1 MGNLGK
7 NRKKFLALAIALSL
21 QMQAVIP
28 CYAAVTAEAGGANV
42 NGNIINIVKPDSNG
56 LSHNKFTDFNVAG
69 NGIVFNNHT
78 GSAQYN
84 SQLAGALNANANLQG
99 NAAKLILTEVTGT
112 GKTNLN
118 GMLEI
123 AGTKADLVIANP
135 NGIVGKGFGFINVGR
150 ATLTTGVPDWG
161 ADGKLNGFSVAKGTI
176 DIQNAGLTEDQR
188 TDYRPDKLDIMASA
202 IKINDELWANE
213 AINVVAGSNEVKYN
227 ADGSL
232 EVQKTTA
239 TAEKPQVALDVAAL
253 GGMYAGRIMLVGTE
267 KGLGMNIGGNL
278 KAQENLSITNDGRI
292 VFTKNAGS
300 NNSADGLPNKDY
312 TYLTSDG
319 TVMVSSTE
327 DIENSG
333 VITAQKD
340 MTLTVGGKLTNSGT
354 LEAGAAYTA
363 EEEEENPKFLQ
374 DAAALRITA
383 DEIANSGNINAS
395 SILHVASAK
404 AINNDGYMHSSGEAS
419 ISAGGILSGS
429 GSIGA
434 KSSVNVT
441 ADKLTLNKNNIYTI
455 GADGKI
461 NNTTGVSI
469 TEINPD
475 KPVIP
480 ATPNPEALREAED
493 FKAPALPDIAQAS
506 GVAATVKKDKISDDD
521 LDLVADAN
529 ANGKY
534 KPIIDKAANGVD
546 LVQIAEVNGNGVSR
560 NLYSDFNIK
569 STGLILNNATTYTKT
584 ELGGYIDR
592 NMFLAGKGARV
603 ILNEVTSS
611 NASTLSGYLEV
622 AGNKASVVIANVN
635 GISVN
640 GLGFINT
647 DNVVLSTGAVTN
659 WADGSFKFSDNKGDM
674 IIAGDGL
681 NARNPKQL
689 EIFTSNLQVDQSEVY
704 TNELHISADG
714 LLQNTG
720 KIAATENMHI
730 NAGAL
735 KNSSLGYIEA
745 QKNLTATVS
754 GDVEQDKATLK
765 AGEALKVSAAK
776 LSNTN
781 NSLISAGNDADINIA
796 ASISNNKSIILA
808 GNDLDVRAA
817 DFINQDTALVNYG
830 QNGTLAVANRF
841 ANDGATIST
850 DSNNALTKI
859 TTTDFSNTNKG
870 AFVSKGSL
878 QLEASNT
885 LNNNYANIYVS
896 GDGEIKAGML
906 LNSNLANLHTGGDAK
921 ITADTMRSSKA
932 SVDVQGNLEADL
944 GSFTN
949 QDSAYFG
956 VGKNAAINTS
966 NDFTNK
972 DLGNIFV
979 TKDLTINSIGDF
991 LNEDGLIAVGASGT
1005 ISATN
1010 ITNQNKAGVKQGSL
1024 INAAGDLSLTA
1035 EDTVLNRSSDI
1046 ESEGNISIKA
1056 KNLVN
1061 KKEIFETSFKE
1072 SHEDISYKIPH
1083 LNAPNYY
1090 DAVRKFDRQIL
1101 TAQIDKETADANII
1115 ASGNIKIDLDKDL
1128 TNHYSKIKAGKNL
1141 TVNAGGTVENV
1152 GYQGTIHY
1160 YDRGNDY
1167 HYWKYKKH
1175 RRMHIRCRWVYGT
1188 TVIPYYDHTMRD
1200 EEGTDSERLSLLS
1213 GVSGVKIYATDIV
1226 NRTHQA
1232 KGKVGDLPESD
1243 AYFKTDADKHLTD
1256 ETLYK
1261 EKQDVSTSV
1270 EGKADDKAAAGKD
1283 NNTGDKMTDI
1293 SSLHINSKIFKLTD
1307 DATAKYLIETN
1318 KKFADYHEF
1327 LSSDYLLERV
1337 KADPEKVGK
1346 RLGDGYFEQQF
1357 VLQQIGTLT
1366 GKKYLGDY
1374 GSDMEQFAA
1383 LMNAGAVIAEEMNL
1397 KVGVAL
1403 TAEQMASLTTDI
1415 VWLVEEVVN
1424 GQKVLVPE
1432 VFLAQV
1438 RSEDLRPDG
1447 ALIVGGEVELYS
1459 KQDIKNMG
1467 NIKSDGTVALRA
1479 ENVSNKGDIASENL
1493 AVKAEKN
1500 ITNSGTMRAKA
1511 DALLQA
1517 ENITNEATVSKKQYK
1532 ELNQKKLEATGS
1544 ISAGQNLTLEA
1555 GKNITN
1561 KGANLTAGKDLTLN
1575 ANDVDIVTVAN
1586 EKHVAVAYGSSSAE
1600 IHDVQHQQSALSGEN
1615 IRLNTKKDISIAGG
1629 VLSAKNDVALNAKG
1643 DVNINAVKDLYSE
1656 ESEVGNRG
1664 GSYYNHN
1671 KQVDEAVKGT
1681 TIAAKNDI
1689 SIASG
1694 KDINIKGSNVASEA
1708 GKADLAAENN
1718 INIANATEYHECLH
1732 EEHNKVS
1739 GLLSSKTTDIYDYSR
1754 QNTVVGSNVSAG
1766 EIAISSKKDTN
1777 LTGSNVV
1784 ADNDVSVKTGGNLN
1798 IGSAEQTSESEYIKS
1813 VKKSGILS
1821 GGGLGFTIGKE
1832 KQKDQYAN
1840 QNTEQVGSTVG
1851 SVKGNVNLDADKA
1864 ANVKGST
1871 VVAGKDINITGEN
1884 VKIENSDSIYNAQE
1898 KHEFKRTGL
1907 SVSVGGEAV
1916 NKVNEVVNHVERANQ
1931 VNDKRLAA
1939 LHGYKAIE
1947 SVEKNIG
1954 MLKDAVKNPSQGL
1967 SLNVSVGSSQSR
1979 IESKSTTVVANGS
1992 NVKAAG
1998 DVKITSTEKD
2008 INITGS
2014 NVEGKDVT
2022 LNAKENLNITASKNT
2037 NKTEQNSKSSSAS
2050 VGVGFDIATGQVSS
2064 VTISG
2069 SKSKGEVDANS
2080 TSYNEST
2087 VKADKKLDFTS
2098 AKDTNIKGGN
2108 LSGEKIAGN
2117 VGGDLNIESKQD
2129 KNSYKEKN
2137 SSAGFGV
2144 GIDLSGKNKN
2154 DGIATTDKKDKASN
2168 ADKTGIFGSATKSNV
2183 DSNYESVTNQS
2194 GIYAGK
2200 EGFDIR
2206 VEANT
2211 DLKGGIISSEAE
2223 KDKNKIS
2230 TGTLTYEDI
2239 KNKAEYEAGSIG
2251 INVDTSKNAKNKDAG
2266 VTPNIGVGAKDDAES
2281 VTKATV
2287 SEGEIEIRDKG
2298 HQKQDLKDLNRDTQ
2312 NSLNKLGEIFDKTKV
2327 EERQE
2332 LAGLFGEIAYK
2343 AVGDL
2348 AIKNGW
2354 QEGSAEKNALHALV
2368 GGIMS
2373 ELTNSGFL
2381 AGASGAMINEIIQDK
2396 LRDMFKDNPAM
2407 HQWASALIGGV
2418 VAQVAADNAQVGSAT
2433 ASSGTKNNYL
2443 THEQLEKYNSEIEA
2457 IEKDDSLT
2465 EEEKKDAKKI
2475 IDLKYDLI
2483 SALQDREWLS
2493 RFNSKINVIQ
2503 LKNGEYEIK
2512 GETFYVGYNKD
2523 GSPAFLST
2531 GTTYGI
2537 KDDNLNDLLQK
2548 IIPGDK
2554 IQFPDG
2560 SKFYIQPNGQLFEE
2574 DNVGFLMPF
2583 KMISFDTNAV
2593 VDKRNMFVYDAT
2605 ISSNLKNDAG
2615 ELITGVAS
2623 SIGGLLAGYELAKLA
2638 ITSGNDSGIL
2648 VGAIVVAMNANELVI
2663 SGTSGYKNL
2672 FNHNISTV
2680 NFIKDSVLAGSEN
2693 EKIYNSLNTATQMI
2707 GIIGDCQQ
2715 FYKLIE
2721 EGKLRN
2727 IDWDKIIYDKKERDE
2742 LTSILNSYNLG
2753 LDIKTVGDIL
2763 NK

>member
-1 MGNLGK
+1 MGNFGK

-21 QMQAVIP
+21 QMQAVMP

-150 ATLTTGVPDWG
+150 ATLTTGMPDWG

-188 TDYRPDKLDIMASA
+188 TDYRPDKLDIMARA

-227 ADGSL
+227 TDGSL

-278 KAQENLSITNDGRI
+278 KAQENLSITNDGKI

-300 NNSADGLPNKDY
+300 NNTADGLSNKDY
-312 TYLTSDG
+312 TSLTSDG
-319 TVMVSSTE
+319 NVMVSSTE

-374 DAAALRITA
+374 EAAKLRITA
-383 DEIANSGNINAS
+383 DKITNSGNINAS
-395 SILHVASAK
+395 KILDVTSTK
-404 AINNDGYMHSSGEAS
+404 AINNDGYMHSNGEAS

-429 GSIGA
+429 GSVGA

-441 ADKLTLNKNNIYTI
+441 ADKISLNKKNIYTI

-480 ATPNPEALREAED
+480 ETPDPEAPREAED

-569 STGLILNNATTYTKT
+569 STGLILNNATKYTQT

-647 DNVVLSTGAVTN
+647 DNVLLSTGAVTN

-674 IIAGDGL
+674 LIAGDGL

-689 EIFTSNLQVDQSEVY
+689 NVFTNNLQADKSELY
-704 TNELHISADG
+704 ANELHISADG

-720 KIAATENMHI
+720 KIAATENMQL
-730 NAGAL
+730 NAAGL
-735 KNSSLGYIEA
+735 KNSNSGYIEA

-765 AGEALKVSAAK
+765 AGNNLQLRANALK
-776 LSNTN
+776 NTN
-781 NSLISAGNDADINIA
+781 NSLLSAGNDADINIA

-808 GNDLDVRAA
+808 GNDLDVMAA

-830 QNGTLAVANRF
+830 QNGTLTVVNRF
-841 ANDGATIST
+841 ANDGATISA
-850 DSNNALTKI
+850 DGSSALTKI
-859 TTTDFSNTNKG
+859 TATDFSNTNKG

-932 SVDVQGNLEADL
+932 SIDVQGNLKADL
-944 GSFTN
+944 GSLTN

-956 VGKNAAINTS
+956 VGKNAVINTS
-966 NDFTNK
+966 NNFTNK

-979 TKDLTINSIGDF
+979 TKDLTINSIGNF
-991 LNEDGLIAVGASGT
+991 LNEDGFVAIGGSGT
-1005 ISATN
+1005 ISANN

-1024 INAAGDLSLTA
+1024 INAVGDLSLTA

-1101 TAQIDKETADANII
+1101 TAQIDKETTDANII

-1213 GVSGVKIYATDIV
+1213 GVGGVKIEAKEIV
-1226 NRTHQA
+1226 NKTHQA

-1243 AYFKTDADKHLTD
+1243 DYFKTDAENHLTD
-1256 ETLYK
+1256 EKLYK

-1283 NNTGDKMTDI
+1283 NQTGDKMMDI
-1293 SSLHINSKIFKLTD
+1293 SSLHISSKIFKLTD

-1383 LMNAGAVIAEEMNL
+1383 LMNAGAVIAEEINL

-1438 RSEDLRPDG
+1438 HSEDLRPDG

-1511 DALLQA
+1511 NALLQA

-1544 ISAGQNLTLEA
+1544 ISAGQNLTLDA
-1555 GKNITN
+1555 GNKITN
-1561 KGANLTAGKDLTLN
+1561 KGANLTAGKDLQLN

-1600 IHDVQHQQSALSGEN
+1600 IHDVQHQQSALSGES

-1629 VLSAKNDVALNAKG
+1629 ILSAKNDVELNAKG
-1643 DVNINAVKDLYSE
+1643 DVNLTAVKDLYSE

-1664 GSYYNHN
+1664 GSYYNNN

-1708 GKADLAAENN
+1708 GKADLVAENN
-1718 INIANATEYHECLH
+1718 INITNATEYHERLH

-1739 GLLSSKTTDIYDYSR
+1739 GLLSSKTTDIYDYSK
-1754 QNTVVGSNVSAG
+1754 QNTVVNSNVSAG
-1766 EIAISSKKDTN
+1766 ELAISSKKDTN
-1777 LTGSNVV
+1777 ITGSNVV
-1784 ADNDVSVKTGGNLN
+1784 ADNDVNVKTGGNLN
-1798 IGSAEQTSESEYIKS
+1798 IGSAEQTSESEYRKS
-1813 VKKSGILS
+1813 VKKSGVFA

-1840 QNTEQVGSTVG
+1840 QNVEQVGSTVG

-1884 VKIENSDSIYNAQE
+1884 ISIENSNSVYNAQE

-1907 SVSVGGEAV
+1907 SVSVGGGYV
-1916 NKVNEVVNHVERANQ
+1916 DVVNNAANSVKHATDVE
-1931 VNDKRLAA
+1931 DKRLGA
-1939 LHGYKAIE
+1939 LVAVKGYKDADKAI
-1947 SVEKNIG
+1947 
-1954 MLKDAVKNPSQGL
+1954 KDIKGKGGGKVTENL
-1967 SLNVSVGSSQSR
+1967 SINVSLGTMK
-1979 IESKSTTVVANGS
+1979 SKSESNSTTTVANAS
-1992 NVKAAG
+1992 EVKAGG
-1998 DVKITSTEKD
+1998 DVNVASTKKD

-2037 NKTEQNSKSSSAS
+2037 NKTEQSSKSSSAS
-2050 VGVGFDIATGQVSS
+2050 VGASLELGKGPSYS
-2064 VTISG
+2064 ISG
-2069 SKSKGEVDANS
+2069 SMSKGEVSANG
-2080 TSYNEST
+2080 TTYNEST
-2087 VKADKKLDFTS
+2087 VTANKDLSFAS
-2098 AKDTNIKGGN
+2098 GNDTNIKGGM
-2108 LSGEKIAGN
+2108 LSGEKVTGN

-2129 KNSYKEKN
+2129 SNSYKETNK
-2137 SSAGFGV
+2137 SVGV
-2144 GIDLSGKNKN
+2144 SIGLGSNK
-2154 DGIATTDKKDKASN
+2154 AVS
-2168 ADKTGIFGSATKSNV
+2168 GSASVGKI
-2183 DSNYESVTNQS
+2183 DSNYKSVTDQS
-2194 GIYAGK
+2194 GVYAG
-2200 EGFDIR
+2200 EDGFDIR
-2206 VEANT
+2206 VETNT
-2211 DLKGGIISSEAE
+2211 DLKGGIISSTADA
-2223 KDKNKIS
+2223 DKNKLS
-2230 TGTLTYEDI
+2230 TGTLTFEDI
-2239 KNKAEYEAGSIG
+2239 QNKADYKAGGAGIKVNKNNDADYNEKGITPDIG
-2251 INVDTSKNAKNKDAG
+2251 MPASG
-2266 VTPNIGVGAKDDAES
+2266 EAES
-2281 VTKATV
+2281 TTKATI
-2287 SEGEIEIRDKG
+2287 SKGTIEIRDKEN
-2298 HQKQDLKDLNRDTQ
+2298 HKQDINKLNRDTQ
-2312 NSLNKLGEIFDKTKV
+2312 NSLNKLGEIFDKTKI

-2332 LAGLFGEIAYK
+2332 LANLFGELAYNEIHYMDGSNEQK
-2343 AVGDL
+2343 AL
-2348 AIKNGW
+2348 Y
-2354 QEGSAEKNALHALV
+2354 HAVV

-2373 ELTNSGFL
+2373 KLTGGDFL
-2381 AGASGAMINEIIQDK
+2381 AGATAAGINKLVIEEVKKAANYDPDKMQWVSAALGA
-2396 LRDMFKDNPAM
+2396 
-2407 HQWASALIGGV
+2407 V
-2418 VAQVAADNAQVGSAT
+2418 VAEFVSGNPQAGGSVAA
-2433 ASSGTKNNYL
+2433 SGTKNNAVADIIFNPKRVLNGYGEGLKDRGVEEIEDISAIVSDPLGTLNEMYQFLQAVYEEPSLANEIKEQFIDVFNERLDKFENGTAEETGYELGRISVDIASLCVASGTSKIL
-2443 THEQLEKYNSEIEA
+2443 TKFPRVGKIVSSLEKYTAKSISTTKLTNDIVY
-2457 IEKDDSLT
+2457 IGDSLW
-2465 EEEKKDAKKI
+2465 EKGAFKRGQI
-2475 IDLKYDLI
+2475 IDK
-2483 SALQDREWLS
+2483 ALGNNL
-2493 RFNSKINVIQ
+2493 
-2503 LKNGEYEIK
+2503 
-2512 GETFYVGYNKD
+2512 GYN
-2523 GSPAFLST
+2523 
-2531 GTTYGI
+2531 
-2537 KDDNLNDLLQK
+2537 
-2548 IIPGDK
+2548 
-2554 IQFPDG
+2554 FP
-2560 SKFYIQPNGQLFEE
+2560 
-2574 DNVGFLMPF
+2574 
-2583 KMISFDTNAV
+2583 V
-2593 VDKRNMFVYDAT
+2593 VDKLNDRTITSIKSMDLTANTYQTGRGIYNALVKNIDDLEAFEKRSWRHTTINIDDYDYKQLEVAIPKIT
-2605 ISSNLKNDAG
+2605 ISKDQKNGLEQAVKYAKSKNINVK
-2615 ELITGVAS
+2615 IT
-2623 SIGGLLAGYELAKLA
+2623 
-2638 ITSGNDSGIL
+2638 
-2648 VGAIVVAMNANELVI
+2648 VVE
-2663 SGTSGYKNL
+2663 
-2672 FNHNISTV
+2672 
-2680 NFIKDSVLAGSEN
+2680 
-2693 EKIYNSLNTATQMI
+2693 
-2707 GIIGDCQQ
+2707 
-2715 FYKLIE
+2715 
-2721 EGKLRN
+2721 
-2727 IDWDKIIYDKKERDE
+2727 
-2742 LTSILNSYNLG
+2742 
-2753 LDIKTVGDIL
+2753 
-2763 NK
+2763 

>member
-21 QMQAVIP
+21 QMQAVMP

-42 NGNIINIVKPDSNG
+42 KGNIINIVKPDSNG

-84 SQLAGALNANANLQG
+84 SHLAGALNANANLQG

-150 ATLTTGVPDWG
+150 ATLTTGMPDRG

-188 TDYRPDKLDIMASA
+188 TNYRPDKLDIMARA

-227 ADGSL
+227 TDGSL
-232 EVQKTTA
+232 EVHKTTA

-278 KAQENLSITNDGRI
+278 KAHENLSITNDGRI

-300 NNSADGLPNKDY
+300 NNTADGLSNKDY
-312 TYLTSDG
+312 TSLTSDG
-319 TVMVSSTE
+319 NVMVSSTE
-327 DIENSG
+327 DIENSS

-363 EEEEENPKFLQ
+363 EEEEKNPKFLQ

-404 AINNDGYMHSSGEAS
+404 AINTDGYMHSSGEAS

-434 KSSVNVT
+434 KSSVDVT
-441 ADKLTLNKNNIYTI
+441 ADKISLNKKNIYTI

-480 ATPNPEALREAED
+480 EMPDPEAPREAED

-506 GVAATVKKDKISDDD
+506 GVAATVKKDKISDND

-569 STGLILNNATTYTKT
+569 STGLILNNATKYTKT

-611 NASTLSGYLEV
+611 NASTLNGYLEV
-622 AGNKASVVIANVN
+622 AGNKASVVIANAN

-647 DNVVLSTGAVTN
+647 DNVLLSTGAVTN

-674 IIAGDGL
+674 LIAGDGL
-681 NARNPKQL
+681 NVRTPKEL
-689 EIFTSNLQVDQSEVY
+689 EIFTNNLQVDKSEVY

-745 QKNLTATVS
+745 QKNLTAAVS

-765 AGEALKVSAAK
+765 AGNNLQLRANALK
-776 LSNTN
+776 NTN
-781 NSLISAGNDADINIA
+781 NSLLSAANDADINIA
-796 ASISNNKSIILA
+796 ASISNNKSIILT

-830 QNGTLAVANRF
+830 QNGTLAVANKF
-841 ANDGATIST
+841 ANDGATISA
-850 DSNNALTKI
+850 DGSSALTKI
-859 TTTDFSNTNKG
+859 TATDFSNTNKG

-885 LNNNYANIYVS
+885 LNNNYANIYIS
-896 GDGEIKAGML
+896 GDGEIKAGIL

-944 GSFTN
+944 GSLTN
-949 QDSAYFG
+949 QDSAYLG
-956 VGKNAAINTS
+956 VGKNAVINTS
-966 NDFTNK
+966 NNFTNK
-972 DLGNIFV
+972 NLGNIFV
-979 TKDLTINSIGDF
+979 TKNLTINSVGDF
-991 LNEDGLIAVGASGT
+991 LNEDGLLAIGGSGT
-1005 ISATN
+1005 ISAKN

-1024 INAAGDLSLTA
+1024 INAVGDLSLTA

-1115 ASGNIKIDLDKDL
+1115 ASGNINIDLDKDL

-1175 RRMHIRCRWVYGT
+1175 RRMHIGCRWVYGT

-1213 GVSGVKIYATDIV
+1213 GVSGVKINAKDIV
-1226 NRTHQA
+1226 NKTHQA

-1243 AYFKTDADKHLTD
+1243 DYFKTDAENHLTD
-1256 ETLYK
+1256 EKLYK

-1283 NNTGDKMTDI
+1283 NNTGEKMMDI
-1293 SSLHINSKIFKLTD
+1293 SSLHINSKIFKLTE

-1629 VLSAKNDVALNAKG
+1629 ILSAKNDVELNAKG
-1643 DVNINAVKDLYSE
+1643 DVNLTAVKDLYSE

-1694 KDINIKGSNVASEA
+1694 NDINIKGSNVASEA
-1708 GKADLAAENN
+1708 GKADLIAENN
-1718 INIANATEYHECLH
+1718 INIANATEYHERLH

-1739 GLLSSKTTDIYDYSR
+1739 GLLSSKTTDIYDYSK
-1754 QNTVVGSNVSAG
+1754 QNTVVNSNVSAG
-1766 EIAISSKKDTN
+1766 ELAISSKKDTN
-1777 LTGSNVV
+1777 ITGSNVV
-1784 ADNDVSVKTGGNLN
+1784 ADNDVNVKTGGSLN

-1840 QNTEQVGSTVG
+1840 QNVEQVESTVG
-1851 SVKGNVNLDADKA
+1851 SVKGSVKLDADKA

-1884 VKIENSDSIYNAQE
+1884 VSIENSNSIYNAQE

-1939 LHGYKAIE
+1939 LHGYKAVDTI
-1947 SVEKNIG
+1947 EKNAG
-1954 MLKDAVKNPSQGL
+1954 MIKDAVKNPSQGL

-1979 IESKSTTVVANGS
+1979 SESKSTTVVANGS

-2022 LNAKENLNITASKNT
+2022 LNAKENLNITASETT
-2037 NKTEQNSKSSSAS
+2037 NKLEQNSKSSSAS
-2050 VGVGFDIATGQVSS
+2050 VGARLELGKGPSYS
-2064 VTISG
+2064 ISG
-2069 SKSKGEVDANS
+2069 SMSKGEVSANS

-2087 VKADKKLDFTS
+2087 VKADKNLDFTS
-2098 AKDTNIKGGN
+2098 GKDTNIKGGK
-2108 LSGEKIAGN
+2108 LSGEKVTGS

-2129 KNSYKEKN
+2129 SNNYKESNK
-2137 SSAGFGV
+2137 SV
-2144 GIDLSGKNKN
+2144 GASVGLGSNK
-2154 DGIATTDKKDKASN
+2154 AVS
-2168 ADKTGIFGSATKSNV
+2168 GSASIGKI
-2183 DSNYESVTNQS
+2183 DSNYKSVTDQS
-2194 GIYAGK
+2194 GIYAGT
-2200 EGFDIR
+2200 EGFDIN
-2206 VEANT
+2206 VGENT
-2211 DLKGGIISSEAE
+2211 DLKGGIIFSEAE

-2230 TGTLTYEDI
+2230 TGTLTFEDI
-2239 KNKAEYEAGSIG
+2239 RNKADYKAGGAGIKVNKNNDADYNEKGITPDIG
-2251 INVDTSKNAKNKDAG
+2251 MPASG
-2266 VTPNIGVGAKDDAES
+2266 EAES
-2281 VTKATV
+2281 TTKATI
-2287 SEGEIEIRDKG
+2287 SKGTIEIRDKEN
-2298 HQKQDLKDLNRDTQ
+2298 QKQDINKLNRDTQ
-2312 NSLNKLGEIFDKTKV
+2312 NSLNKLGEIFGKTKI

-2332 LAGLFGEIAYK
+2332 LANLFGELAYNEIHK
-2343 AVGDL
+2343 L
-2348 AIKNGW
+2348 AERNNW
-2354 QEGSAEKNALHALV
+2354 QEGCAEKNALHALV

-2373 ELTNSGFL
+2373 ELTGNGFL
-2381 AGASGAMINEIIQDK
+2381 AGASASTVNEMVQKKLSEQFEGEPDK
-2396 LRDMFKDNPAM
+2396 
-2407 HQWASALIGGV
+2407 HQWASAIIGGV
-2418 VAQVAADNAQVGSAT
+2418 VSQLVAENAQAGAST
-2433 ASSGTKNNYL
+2433 AASGTKNNIL
-2443 THEQLEKYNSEIEA
+2443 SPEQIEKKNEENSELANSRNSAGQILENERNWSRLDNNQQA
-2457 IEKDDSLT
+2457 
-2465 EEEKKDAKKI
+2465 
-2475 IDLKYDLI
+2475 DLVK
-2483 SALQDREWLS
+2483 ALQDKNFVSELDEALKNNPNIDVFKGVVVRGYDMHNNIIDATNPINRQIIIQGESSFIKTALQNGITS
-2493 RFNSKINVIQ
+2493 MPDGILRVIENGHGNIQSLKGTSIYYSLKAYGYSVDIVSIGNVIYTDIEEFEG
-2503 LKNGEYEIK
+2503 KNLGFAILYDVT
-2512 GETFYVGYNKD
+2512 GFGVGK
-2523 GSPAFLST
+2523 
-2531 GTTYGI
+2531 
-2537 KDDNLNDLLQK
+2537 
-2548 IIPGDK
+2548 
-2554 IQFPDG
+2554 
-2560 SKFYIQPNGQLFEE
+2560 
-2574 DNVGFLMPF
+2574 V
-2583 KMISFDTNAV
+2583 
-2593 VDKRNMFVYDAT
+2593 
-2605 ISSNLKNDAG
+2605 AG
-2615 ELITGVAS
+2615 
-2623 SIGGLLAGYELAKLA
+2623 SIGGAA
-2638 ITSGNDSGIL
+2638 
-2648 VGAIVVAMNANELVI
+2648 VGAVTINPYAIAIGAVSGSAM
-2663 SGTSGYKNL
+2663 
-2672 FNHNISTV
+2672 
-2680 NFIKDSVLAGSEN
+2680 GSAVGKQWADTRKATL
-2693 EKIYNSLNTATQMI
+2693 EKKK
-2707 GIIGDCQQ
+2707 G
-2715 FYKLIE
+2715 
-2721 EGKLRN
+2721 GK
-2727 IDWDKIIYDKKERDE
+2727 
-2742 LTSILNSYNLG
+2742 
-2753 LDIKTVGDIL
+2753 
-2763 NK
+2763 

>member
-21 QMQAVIP
+21 QMQAVMP
-28 CYAAVTAEAGGANV
+28 CYATVTAEAGGANV

-84 SQLAGALNANANLQG
+84 SHLAGVLNANVNLQG

-161 ADGKLNGFSVAKGTI
+161 ADGKLNGFSVATGTI

-188 TDYRPDKLDIMASA
+188 TDYRPDKLDIMARA
-202 IKINDELWANE
+202 IKINDELWANK

-227 ADGSL
+227 TDGSL
-232 EVQKTTA
+232 EVQKTSA

-292 VFTKNAGS
+292 VFTKNSGS
-300 NNSADGLPNKDY
+300 SSNATDGLQNRDY
-312 TYLTSDG
+312 TSLTSDG

-374 DAAALRITA
+374 DAATLRITA

-404 AINNDGYMHSSGEAS
+404 AINNDGYMHSSGEARV
-419 ISAGGILSGS
+419 SASGILSGS

-434 KSSVNVT
+434 KSSVNVQ
-441 ADKLTLNKNNIYTI
+441 ADKVTLNKNNIYTI
-455 GADGKI
+455 CADGNI
-461 NNTTGVSI
+461 NNTIGVSI

-480 ATPNPEALREAED
+480 ATPNPEVPREAED

-506 GVAATVKKDKISDDD
+506 GVAATVKKDKIRDND

-569 STGLILNNATTYTKT
+569 STGLILNNATKYTKT

-611 NASTLSGYLEV
+611 NASTLNGYLEV
-622 AGNKASVVIANVN
+622 AGNKASVVIANVS

-659 WADGSFKFSDNKGDM
+659 WADDSFKFSDNKGDM

-689 EIFTSNLQVDQSEVY
+689 DVFTNNIQADKSELY
-704 TNELHISADG
+704 ANELHISADG
-714 LLQNTG
+714 LLQNTS
-720 KIAATENMHI
+720 KIAATENMQI
-730 NAGAL
+730 NAGLL
-735 KNSSLGYIEA
+735 KNSNLGYIEA
-745 QKNLTATVS
+745 KKNLTATVS

-781 NSLISAGNDADINIA
+781 NSLLASSNDADINITTA
-796 ASISNNKSIILA
+796 IDNAKSIILA
-808 GNDLDVRAA
+808 GQNLDVRAA

-830 QNGTLAVANRF
+830 QNGMITVANKF
-841 ANDGATIST
+841 ANDGATISA
-850 DSNNALTKI
+850 DGSSALTKI
-859 TTTDFSNTNKG
+859 TATDFSNTNKG

-878 QLEASNT
+878 QLEASNM

-949 QDSAYFG
+949 QDSAFFG
-956 VGKNAAINTS
+956 VGKNVVINTS

-979 TKDLTINSIGDF
+979 TKNLTINSIGDF
-991 LNEDGLIAVGASGT
+991 LNEDGLVAVGGSGT

-1024 INAAGDLSLTA
+1024 INAAGDLSLNA
-1035 EDTVLNRSSDI
+1035 QDTVMNRSSDI

-1152 GYQGTIHY
+1152 GYQGTVHY

-1188 TVIPYYDHTMRD
+1188 TVLPYYDHTMRD

-1213 GVSGVKIYATDIV
+1213 GVSGVKIEAKDIV
-1226 NRTHQA
+1226 NKTHQA

-1243 AYFKTDADKHLTD
+1243 AYFKTDAENHLTD
-1256 ETLYK
+1256 EKLYK

-1270 EGKADDKAAAGKD
+1270 EGKADDKAVAGKD
-1283 NNTGDKMTDI
+1283 NNTGDKMMDI

-1383 LMNAGAVIAEEMNL
+1383 LMNAGAVVAEAMDL

-1438 RSEDLRPDG
+1438 HSEDLRPDG

-1459 KQDIKNMG
+1459 KQNIKNMG
-1467 NIKSDGTVALRA
+1467 NIKSDGTIALRA
-1479 ENVSNKGDIASENL
+1479 ENVSNKGDIAGENL
-1493 AVKAEKN
+1493 KIKAEKN
-1500 ITNSGTMRAKA
+1500 ITNSGTMRAKV
-1511 DALLQA
+1511 DAMLQA
-1517 ENITNEATVSKKQYK
+1517 ENITNEAATSETQYR

-1555 GKNITN
+1555 GNSITN
-1561 KGANLTAGKDLTLN
+1561 KGANLTAGKNLTLN
-1575 ANDVDIVTVAN
+1575 ADDVDIVTVAK

-1629 VLSAKNDVALNAKG
+1629 ILSAKNDVDLNAKG
-1643 DVNINAVKDLYSE
+1643 DVNLTAVKDLYSE
-1656 ESEVGNRG
+1656 ESEVGKRG
-1664 GSYYNHN
+1664 SSYYNHN
-1671 KQVDEAVKGT
+1671 KQVDEVVKGT
-1681 TIAAKNDI
+1681 TIAAKNDV

-1708 GKADLAAENN
+1708 GKADLVAKNN
-1718 INIANATEYHECLH
+1718 INIANETEYHERLH

-1739 GLLSSKTTDIYDYSR
+1739 GLLSSKTTDIYDYSK

-1777 LTGSNVV
+1777 ITGSNVV
-1784 ADNDVSVKTGGNLN
+1784 ADNDVNVKTGGNLN
-1798 IGSAEQTSESEYIKS
+1798 IGSAEQTSESEYRKS
-1813 VKKSGILS
+1813 VKKSGVFA

-1840 QNTEQVGSTVG
+1840 QNVEQVGSTVG
-1851 SVKGNVNLDADKA
+1851 SVKGSVKLDADKV
-1864 ANVKGST
+1864 ANVKGSS
-1871 VVAGKDINITGEN
+1871 VVAGKNINITGEN
-1884 VKIENSDSIYNAQE
+1884 VSIENSNSVYNAQE

-1907 SVSVGGEAV
+1907 SVSVGGGYVDVVNNVANSVKHAADVEDKRLGALVAV
-1916 NKVNEVVNHVERANQ
+1916 KGYKGADKAIKNIKGNGGGKVNEN
-1931 VNDKRLAA
+1931 
-1939 LHGYKAIE
+1939 
-1947 SVEKNIG
+1947 
-1954 MLKDAVKNPSQGL
+1954 L
-1967 SLNVSVGSSQSR
+1967 SINVSVGTTK
-1979 IESKSTTVVANGS
+1979 SKSESNSTTTVANAS
-1992 NVKAAG
+1992 EVKAGG
-1998 DVKITSTEKD
+1998 DVNVTSTKKD

-2014 NVEGKDVT
+2014 NVEGKNVT

-2037 NKTEQNSKSSSAS
+2037 NKTEQSSKSSSAS
-2050 VGVGFDIATGQVSS
+2050 VGASIGIDGTKYS
-2064 VTISG
+2064 VSG
-2069 SKSKGEVDANS
+2069 SMSKGEVSANG
-2080 TSYNEST
+2080 TTYNEST
-2087 VKADKKLDFTS
+2087 VTANKDLSFAS
-2098 AKDTNIKGGN
+2098 GKDTSIKGGE
-2108 LSGEKIAGN
+2108 LSGEKVTGN
-2117 VGGDLNIESKQD
+2117 VGKDLNIESKQD
-2129 KNSYKEKN
+2129 SNSYKENNK
-2137 SSAGFGV
+2137 SAGASV
-2144 GIDLSGKNKN
+2144 GLGSNKA
-2154 DGIATTDKKDKASN
+2154 IS
-2168 ADKTGIFGSATKSNV
+2168 GSASVVKI
-2183 DSNYESVTNQS
+2183 DSNYKSVTDQS

-2200 EGFDIR
+2200 NGFDIR

-2211 DLKGGIISSEAE
+2211 DLKGGIISSTADA
-2223 KDKNKIS
+2223 DKNKLS
-2230 TGTLTYEDI
+2230 TGTLTFEDI
-2239 KNKAEYEAGSIG
+2239 QNKADYKANG
-2251 INVDTSKNAKNKDAG
+2251 I
-2266 VTPNIGVGAKDDAES
+2266 GAKVNKNNNADYNEKGITPDIGMPASGEAES
-2281 VTKATV
+2281 TTKATI
-2287 SEGEIEIRDKG
+2287 SKGTIEIRDKEN
-2298 HQKQDLKDLNRDTQ
+2298 QNQDINKLNRDTK
-2312 NSLNKLGEIFDKTKV
+2312 NSLNKLGEIFDKTKI

-2332 LAGLFGEIAYK
+2332 LANLFGELAYNEIHK
-2343 AVGDL
+2343 L
-2348 AIKNGW
+2348 ADKNGW
-2354 QEGSAEKNALHALV
+2354 KDGDSEKDALHALV

-2373 ELTNSGFL
+2373 ELTGNGFL
-2381 AGASGAMINEIIQDK
+2381 AGESASAINEMVQKKLSEQFAGEPDK
-2396 LRDMFKDNPAM
+2396 
-2407 HQWASALIGGV
+2407 HQWASTIIGGIV
-2418 VAQVAADNAQVGSAT
+2418 SQMVSGNAQAGAST
-2433 ASSGTKNNYL
+2433 AASGTKNNRLSLSQYEEFKKRLSKAKSNAERIEIYEKYL
-2443 THEQLEKYNSEIEA
+2443 NVDLAQEKELVEKLKDQNFVNGLIKALEENPDLEIYDGVVIKGFSVIGDRDNNNYLSEGTGEILDDTHEKFIFHAEHPLYNSETGTTDLVSPLQKFINDNKE
-2457 IEKDDSLT
+2457 ELQSLGKNVT
-2465 EEEKKDAKKI
+2465 MSYLTNGVDKI
-2475 IDLKYDLI
+2475 IDKLPDKISASPKACDVYVNGIKVLKSVSSSSTITIGEGVYDIYVDYNKYHGRTLALNTVSTVSTVALSLTVSNKLQNNFSDTLGYMLPLVDGGFAFLI
-2483 SALQDREWLS
+2483 SQGS
-2493 RFNSKINVIQ
+2493 SKI
-2503 LKNGEYEIK
+2503 KNSISE
-2512 GETFYVGYNKD
+2512 
-2523 GSPAFLST
+2523 
-2531 GTTYGI
+2531 
-2537 KDDNLNDLLQK
+2537 
-2548 IIPGDK
+2548 GDK
-2554 IQFPDG
+2554 
-2560 SKFYIQPNGQLFEE
+2560 
-2574 DNVGFLMPF
+2574 
-2583 KMISFDTNAV
+2583 
-2593 VDKRNMFVYDAT
+2593 
-2605 ISSNLKNDAG
+2605 
-2615 ELITGVAS
+2615 
-2623 SIGGLLAGYELAKLA
+2623 
-2638 ITSGNDSGIL
+2638 
-2648 VGAIVVAMNANELVI
+2648 
-2663 SGTSGYKNL
+2663 
-2672 FNHNISTV
+2672 
-2680 NFIKDSVLAGSEN
+2680 
-2693 EKIYNSLNTATQMI
+2693 
-2707 GIIGDCQQ
+2707 
-2715 FYKLIE
+2715 
-2721 EGKLRN
+2721 
-2727 IDWDKIIYDKKERDE
+2727 
-2742 LTSILNSYNLG
+2742 
-2753 LDIKTVGDIL
+2753 
-2763 NK
+2763 

>member
-21 QMQAVIP
+21 QMQAVMP

-56 LSHNKFTDFNVAG
+56 LSHNKFTDFNVPG

-84 SQLAGALNANANLQG
+84 SHLAGALNANANLQG

-135 NGIVGKGFGFINVGR
+135 NGTVGKGFGFINVGR

-188 TDYRPDKLDIMASA
+188 TDYRPDKLDIMARA

-227 ADGSL
+227 TDGSL

-300 NNSADGLPNKDY
+300 NNTADGLSNKDY
-312 TYLTSDG
+312 TSLTSDG
-319 TVMVSSTE
+319 NVMVSSTE
-327 DIENSG
+327 NIENSS

-340 MTLTVGGKLTNSGT
+340 MTLTVGGKLVNSGT

-374 DAAALRITA
+374 EAAKLRITA
-383 DEIANSGNINAS
+383 DEITNSGNINAS
-395 SILHVASAK
+395 KILDVTSTK
-404 AINNDGYMHSSGEAS
+404 AINNDGYMHSNGEAS

-434 KSSVNVT
+434 KSSVDVT
-441 ADKLTLNKNNIYTI
+441 ADKISLNKKNIYTI

-480 ATPNPEALREAED
+480 ATPDPEAPREAED

-560 NLYSDFNIK
+560 NLYSYFNIK
-569 STGLILNNATTYTKT
+569 STGLILNNATKYTKT

-611 NASTLSGYLEV
+611 NASTLNGYLEV
-622 AGNKASVVIANVN
+622 AGNKASVVIANAN

-659 WADGSFKFSDNKGDM
+659 WADGNLKFGNNKGDM
-674 IIAGDGL
+674 LIAGDGL
-681 NARNPKQL
+681 NARTPKQL
-689 EIFTSNLQVDQSEVY
+689 EIFTNNLQVDKSEVY

-720 KIAATENMHI
+720 KIAATENMQI

-796 ASISNNKSIILA
+796 ASISNNKSVILA

-830 QNGTLAVANRF
+830 QNGMFVVANKF
-841 ANDGATIST
+841 ANDGATISA
-850 DSNNALTKI
+850 DGSSALTKI
-859 TTTDFSNTNKG
+859 TATDFSNTNKG

-885 LNNNYANIYVS
+885 LNNNCSNIYVS

-932 SVDVQGNLEADL
+932 SIDVQGNLEADL
-944 GSFTN
+944 GSLTN

-956 VGKNAAINTS
+956 VGKNAVINTS
-966 NDFTNK
+966 NNFTNK

-979 TKDLTINSIGDF
+979 TKNLTINSIGDF
-991 LNEDGLIAVGASGT
+991 LNEDGLVAVGGSGT
-1005 ISATN
+1005 ISANN

-1024 INAAGDLSLTA
+1024 INAVGDLYLTA

-1115 ASGNIKIDLDKDL
+1115 ASGNININLDNDL

-1200 EEGTDSERLSLLS
+1200 EDGTDSERLSLLS
-1213 GVSGVKIYATDIV
+1213 GVGGVKIEAKDIV
-1226 NRTHQA
+1226 NKTHQA

-1243 AYFKTDADKHLTD
+1243 DYFKTDAENHLTD
-1256 ETLYK
+1256 EKLYK

-1283 NNTGDKMTDI
+1283 NQTGDKMMDI
-1293 SSLHINSKIFKLTD
+1293 SSLHINSKIFKLTE

-1383 LMNAGAVIAEEMNL
+1383 LMNAGAVVAEAMDL

-1415 VWLVEEVVN
+1415 VWLVEEVVY
-1424 GQKVLVPE
+1424 GEKVLVPE

-1561 KGANLTAGKDLTLN
+1561 KGANLTAGKDLTLS

-1694 KDINIKGSNVASEA
+1694 NDINIKGSNVASEA
-1708 GKADLAAENN
+1708 GKADLIAENN
-1718 INIANATEYHECLH
+1718 INIANETEYHERLH
-1732 EEHNKVS
+1732 EYHSKVS
-1739 GLLSSKTTDIYDYSR
+1739 GVLSSKTTDIYDYSK

-1777 LTGSNVV
+1777 ITGSNVV

-1832 KQKDQYAN
+1832 KKKDQYAN

-1851 SVKGNVNLDADKA
+1851 SVKGSVDLEAQKDTNI
-1864 ANVKGST
+1864 KGSS

-1884 VKIENSDSIYNAQE
+1884 VSIENSNSVYNAQE
-1898 KHEFKRTGL
+1898 MHEFKRTGL
-1907 SVSVGGEAV
+1907 SISVGGEAV

-1931 VNDKRLAA
+1931 VNDKRLAS
-1939 LHGYKAIE
+1939 LHGYKAVE

-1967 SLNVSVGSSQSR
+1967 SLNVSVGSSQSKS
-1979 IESKSTTVVANGS
+1979 ESKSTTVVANGS
-1992 NVKAAG
+1992 NVNAEG
-1998 DVKITSTEKD
+1998 NVQITSTEKD

-2037 NKTEQNSKSSSAS
+2037 NNTEQSSKSSSVSIGAS
-2050 VGVGFDIATGQVSS
+2050 LELGKGPSYS
-2064 VTISG
+2064 ISG
-2069 SKSKGEVDANS
+2069 SMSKGEVSANG
-2080 TSYNEST
+2080 TTYNESNVT
-2087 VKADKKLDFTS
+2087 AN
-2098 AKDTNIKGGN
+2098 KDLNFASGKGTNIKGGK
-2108 LSGEKIAGN
+2108 LSGEKVTGS

-2129 KNSYKEKN
+2129 SNNYKESNK
-2137 SSAGFGV
+2137 SV
-2144 GIDLSGKNKN
+2144 GASVGLGSNK
-2154 DGIATTDKKDKASN
+2154 AVS
-2168 ADKTGIFGSATKSNV
+2168 GSASVGKI
-2183 DSNYESVTNQS
+2183 DSNYKSVTDQS

-2200 EGFDIR
+2200 EGFEIN
-2206 VEANT
+2206 VGENT

-2230 TGTLTYEDI
+2230 TGTLTFENI
-2239 KNKAEYEAGSIG
+2239 ENKADYKAGGAGIKVNKNNDADYNEKGITPDIG
-2251 INVDTSKNAKNKDAG
+2251 MPASG
-2266 VTPNIGVGAKDDAES
+2266 EAES
-2281 VTKATV
+2281 TTKATI
-2287 SEGEIEIRDKG
+2287 SKGTIEIRDKKN
-2298 HQKQDLKDLNRDTQ
+2298 QKQDINKLNRDTN
-2312 NSLNKLGEIFDKTKV
+2312 NSLNKLGEIFDKTKI

-2332 LAGLFGEIAYK
+2332 LANLFGELAYNEIHYMDGSDEQK
-2343 AVGDL
+2343 A
-2348 AIKNGW
+2348 IY
-2354 QEGSAEKNALHALV
+2354 HAVV

-2373 ELTNSGFL
+2373 KLTGGDFL
-2381 AGASGAMINEIIQDK
+2381 AGASAAGINKLVIEEIDKVVGGDPDKAQWVSAALGAVISGLVSGNVQ
-2396 LRDMFKDNPAM
+2396 AG
-2407 HQWASALIGGV
+2407 AST
-2418 VAQVAADNAQVGSAT
+2418 AA
-2433 ASSGTKNNYL
+2433 SGTKNNFYQRL
-2443 THEQLEKYNSEIEA
+2443 TPF
-2457 IEKDDSLT
+2457 
-2465 EEEKKDAKKI
+2465 KKI
-2475 IDLKYDLI
+2475 IEKIKNEGLLDRLADDEYYVINIDIGTDI
-2483 SALQDREWLS
+2483 STIARMLGMS
-2493 RFNSKINVIQ
+2493 VSAIKKINS
-2503 LKNGEYEIK
+2503 LE
-2512 GETFYVGYNKD
+2512 
-2523 GSPAFLST
+2523 GS
-2531 GTTYGI
+2531 
-2537 KDDNLNDLLQK
+2537 
-2548 IIPGDK
+2548 
-2554 IQFPDG
+2554 
-2560 SKFYIQPNGQLFEE
+2560 
-2574 DNVGFLMPF
+2574 
-2583 KMISFDTNAV
+2583 
-2593 VDKRNMFVYDAT
+2593 
-2605 ISSNLKNDAG
+2605 
-2615 ELITGVAS
+2615 
-2623 SIGGLLAGYELAKLA
+2623 
-2638 ITSGNDSGIL
+2638 
-2648 VGAIVVAMNANELVI
+2648 
-2663 SGTSGYKNL
+2663 
-2672 FNHNISTV
+2672 
-2680 NFIKDSVLAGSEN
+2680 
-2693 EKIYNSLNTATQMI
+2693 I
-2707 GIIGDCQQ
+2707 GIIIDKNGGVYDTDGISVSAGIGKFTNNTEMNIADSPYGITLAIGHIPQYIRGMQYKEYLTGGSASLNMSILGIYAGTAFSGELEDLNISLDTGVNSSFDNSISLGISNADYVGNIFNSNIFDKTYEYNQHIKDYIAVENLDGVNFYCDENGTIRLQKGEQ
-2715 FYKLIE
+2715 LYAADIGRWENVRGVYKLINGWRKISLE
-2721 EGKLRN
+2721 ETKKFLDEDNRN
-2727 IDWDKIIYDKKERDE
+2727 E
-2742 LTSILNSYNLG
+2742 
-2753 LDIKTVGDIL
+2753 
-2763 NK
+2763 

>member
-21 QMQAVIP
+21 QMQAVMP

-56 LSHNKFTDFNVAG
+56 LSHNKFTDFNVPG

-84 SQLAGALNANANLQG
+84 SHLAGALNANANLQG

-188 TDYRPDKLDIMASA
+188 TDYRPDKLDIMARA

-232 EVQKTTA
+232 EVQKTSA

-292 VFTKNAGS
+292 VFTKNSGS
-300 NNSADGLPNKDY
+300 SSNATDGLQNQDY
-312 TYLTSDG
+312 TSLTSDG

-374 DAAALRITA
+374 EVAKLRITA
-383 DEIANSGNINAS
+383 DEITNSGNINAS
-395 SILHVASAK
+395 KILDVTSTK
-404 AINNDGYMHSSGEAS
+404 AINNDGYMHSNGEAS

-480 ATPNPEALREAED
+480 ETPDPEAPREAED

-506 GVAATVKKDKISDDD
+506 GVAATVKKDKISDND

-569 STGLILNNATTYTKT
+569 STGLILNNATKYTKT

-611 NASTLSGYLEV
+611 NASTLNGYLEV
-622 AGNKASVVIANVN
+622 AGNKASVVIANAN

-647 DNVVLSTGAVTN
+647 DNVLLSTGAVTN

-674 IIAGDGL
+674 LIAGDGL
-681 NARNPKQL
+681 NVRTPKEL
-689 EIFTSNLQVDQSEVY
+689 EIFTNNLQVDKSEVY

-765 AGEALKVSAAK
+765 AGNNLQLRANALK
-776 LSNTN
+776 NTN
-781 NSLISAGNDADINIA
+781 NSLLSAGNDADINITTA
-796 ASISNNKSIILA
+796 IDNAKSIILA
-808 GNDLDVRAA
+808 GQNLDVRAA

-830 QNGTLAVANRF
+830 QNGTLTVANRF
-841 ANDGATIST
+841 ANDGATISA
-850 DSNNALTKI
+850 DGSSALTKI
-859 TTTDFSNTNKG
+859 TATDFSNTNKG

-944 GSFTN
+944 GSLTN

-956 VGKNAAINTS
+956 IGKNAVINTS

-979 TKDLTINSIGDF
+979 IKNLTINSIGDF
-991 LNEDGLIAVGASGT
+991 LNEDGLVAIGGSGT
-1005 ISATN
+1005 ISANN

-1024 INAAGDLSLTA
+1024 INAVGDLSLAA

-1213 GVSGVKIYATDIV
+1213 GVGGVKINAADIV
-1226 NRTHQA
+1226 NKTHQA

-1256 ETLYK
+1256 EKLYK

-1283 NNTGDKMTDI
+1283 NQTGDKMMDI
-1293 SSLHINSKIFKLTD
+1293 SSLHINSKIFKLTE

-1383 LMNAGAVIAEEMNL
+1383 LMNAGAVVAEAMDL

-1424 GQKVLVPE
+1424 GEKVLVPE

-1479 ENVSNKGDIASENL
+1479 ENVDNKGDIAGEIL
-1493 AVKAEKN
+1493 TVKAKKN
-1500 ITNSGTMRAKA
+1500 ITNSGTMRAKV
-1511 DALLQA
+1511 DAMLQA

-1561 KGANLTAGKDLTLN
+1561 KGANLTAGKDLTLS

-1600 IHDVQHQQSALSGEN
+1600 IYDVQHQQSALSGEN
-1615 IRLNTKKDISIAGG
+1615 IRLNAKNTISIAGG
-1629 VLSAKNDVALNAKG
+1629 ILSAKNDVELNAKG
-1643 DVNINAVKDLYSE
+1643 DVNLTAVKDLYSE
-1656 ESEVGNRG
+1656 ESEVGKSG
-1664 GSYYNHN
+1664 SSYYNHN

-1694 KDINIKGSNVASEA
+1694 KDIHIKGSNVASEA
-1708 GKADLAAENN
+1708 GKADLIAENN
-1718 INIANATEYHECLH
+1718 INIANATEYHERLH

-1739 GLLSSKTTDIYDYSR
+1739 GLLSSKTTDIYDYSK

-1766 EIAISSKKDTN
+1766 ELAMSSKKDTN
-1777 LTGSNVV
+1777 ITGSNVV
-1784 ADNDVSVKTGGNLN
+1784 ADNDVNVKTGGNLN

-1813 VKKSGILS
+1813 VKKSGVFA

-1884 VKIENSDSIYNAQE
+1884 VSIENSNSIYNAQE

-1907 SVSVGGEAV
+1907 SVSVGGGYV
-1916 NKVNEVVNHVERANQ
+1916 DVVNNAANSVKHATEVE
-1931 VNDKRLAA
+1931 DKRLGA
-1939 LHGYKAIE
+1939 LVAVKGYKDADKAIKDIKGKGGGKINE
-1947 SVEKNIG
+1947 NLSVNI
-1954 MLKDAVKNPSQGL
+1954 
-1967 SLNVSVGSSQSR
+1967 SLGTTK
-1979 IESKSTTVVANGS
+1979 SKSESNSTTTVANAS
-1992 NVKAAG
+1992 EVKAGG
-1998 DVKITSTEKD
+1998 DVSIVSTKKD

-2022 LNAKENLNITASKNT
+2022 LNAKENLNIIASENT
-2037 NKTEQNSKSSSAS
+2037 NNTEQSSKSSSAS
-2050 VGVGFDIATGQVSS
+2050 VGASLELGKGPSYS
-2064 VTISG
+2064 ISG
-2069 SKSKGEVDANS
+2069 SMSKGEVSANG
-2080 TSYNEST
+2080 TTYNEST
-2087 VKADKKLDFTS
+2087 VTANKDLSFAS
-2098 AKDTNIKGGN
+2098 GNDTNIKGGM
-2108 LSGEKIAGN
+2108 LSGEKVTGN

-2129 KNSYKEKN
+2129 SNSYKETNK
-2137 SSAGFGV
+2137 SVGV
-2144 GIDLSGKNKN
+2144 SIGLGSNK
-2154 DGIATTDKKDKASN
+2154 AVS
-2168 ADKTGIFGSATKSNV
+2168 GSASVGKI
-2183 DSNYESVTNQS
+2183 DSNYKSVTDQS
-2194 GIYAGK
+2194 GVYAG
-2200 EGFDIR
+2200 EDGFDIR
-2206 VEANT
+2206 VETNT
-2211 DLKGGIISSEAE
+2211 DLKGGIISSTADA
-2223 KDKNKIS
+2223 DKNKLS
-2230 TGTLTYEDI
+2230 TGTLTFEDI
-2239 KNKAEYEAGSIG
+2239 QNKADYKAGGAGIKVNKNNDADYNEKGITPDIG
-2251 INVDTSKNAKNKDAG
+2251 MPASG
-2266 VTPNIGVGAKDDAES
+2266 EAES
-2281 VTKATV
+2281 TTKATI
-2287 SEGEIEIRDKG
+2287 SKGTIEIRDKEN
-2298 HQKQDLKDLNRDTQ
+2298 HKQDINKLNRDTQ
-2312 NSLNKLGEIFDKTKV
+2312 NSLNKLGEIFDKTKI
-2327 EERQE
+2327 EKRQE
-2332 LAGLFGEIAYK
+2332 LANLFGELAYNEIHYMDGSNEQK
-2343 AVGDL
+2343 AL
-2348 AIKNGW
+2348 Y
-2354 QEGSAEKNALHALV
+2354 HAVV

-2373 ELTNSGFL
+2373 KLTGGDFL
-2381 AGASGAMINEIIQDK
+2381 AGATAAGINKLVIEEVKKAANYDPDKMQWVSAALGA
-2396 LRDMFKDNPAM
+2396 
-2407 HQWASALIGGV
+2407 V
-2418 VAQVAADNAQVGSAT
+2418 VAEFVSGNPQAGGSVAA
-2433 ASSGTKNNYL
+2433 SGTKNNAVADIIFNPKRVLNGYGEGLKDRGVEEIEDISAIVSDPLGTLNEMYQFLQAVYEEPSLANEIKEQFIDVFNERLDKFENGTAEETGYELGRISVDIASLCVASGTSKIL
-2443 THEQLEKYNSEIEA
+2443 TKFPRVGKIVSSLEKYTAKSISTTKLSNDIVY
-2457 IEKDDSLT
+2457 IGDSLW
-2465 EEEKKDAKKI
+2465 EKGAFKRGEI
-2475 IDLKYDLI
+2475 IDK
-2483 SALQDREWLS
+2483 ALGNNL
-2493 RFNSKINVIQ
+2493 
-2503 LKNGEYEIK
+2503 
-2512 GETFYVGYNKD
+2512 GYN
-2523 GSPAFLST
+2523 
-2531 GTTYGI
+2531 
-2537 KDDNLNDLLQK
+2537 
-2548 IIPGDK
+2548 
-2554 IQFPDG
+2554 FP
-2560 SKFYIQPNGQLFEE
+2560 
-2574 DNVGFLMPF
+2574 
-2583 KMISFDTNAV
+2583 V
-2593 VDKRNMFVYDAT
+2593 VDK
-2605 ISSNLKNDAG
+2605 LNDR
-2615 ELITGVAS
+2615 T
-2623 SIGGLLAGYELAKLA
+2623 
-2638 ITSGNDSGIL
+2638 ITSIKSMDL
-2648 VGAIVVAMNANELVI
+2648 TANTYQT
-2663 SGTSGYKNL
+2663 GRG
-2672 FNHNISTV
+2672 
-2680 NFIKDSVLAGSEN
+2680 
-2693 EKIYNSLNTATQMI
+2693 IYNALV
-2707 GIIGDCQQ
+2707 
-2715 FYKLIE
+2715 K
-2721 EGKLRN
+2721 N
-2727 IDWDKIIYDKKERDE
+2727 IDTLDNFAGRRWHGTIVSKKIYDKKELEIAIPKVKISQDQKR
-2742 LTSILNSYNLG
+2742 G
-2753 LDIKTVGDIL
+2753 LDEAIQYAKTKNIRVKITIIE
-2763 NK
+2763 

>member
-21 QMQAVIP
+21 QMQAVMP

-84 SQLAGALNANANLQG
+84 SHLAGALNANANLQG

-135 NGIVGKGFGFINVGR
+135 NGIVGKNFGFINVGR
-150 ATLTTGVPDWG
+150 ATLTTGMPDWG

-188 TDYRPDKLDIMASA
+188 TDYRPDKLDIMARA
-202 IKINDELWANE
+202 IKINDELWANK

-227 ADGSL
+227 TDGSL
-232 EVQKTTA
+232 EVHKTTA

-300 NNSADGLPNKDY
+300 NNTADGLSNKDY
-312 TYLTSDG
+312 TSLTSDG
-319 TVMVSSTE
+319 NVMVSSTE
-327 DIENSG
+327 DIENSS

-374 DAAALRITA
+374 DAATFRITA

-404 AINNDGYMHSSGEAS
+404 AINNDGYMHSSGEARV
-419 ISAGGILSGS
+419 SASGILSGS

-441 ADKLTLNKNNIYTI
+441 ADKISLNKKNIYTI

-480 ATPNPEALREAED
+480 ATPNPEAPREAED

-506 GVAATVKKDKISDDD
+506 GVAATVKKDKISDND

-569 STGLILNNATTYTKT
+569 STGLILNNATKYTKT

-592 NMFLAGKGARV
+592 NMFLAGQGARV

-611 NASTLSGYLEV
+611 HASTLNGYLEV

-659 WADGSFKFSDNKGDM
+659 WADGSFKFSNNKGDM

-689 EIFTSNLQVDQSEVY
+689 DVFTNNLQADKSELY
-704 TNELHISADG
+704 ANELHISADG

-720 KIAATENMHI
+720 KIAATENMQI
-730 NAGAL
+730 NAGTL

-754 GDVEQDKATLK
+754 GDVKQDKATLK

-781 NSLISAGNDADINIA
+781 NSLISAGNDANINIA

-830 QNGTLAVANRF
+830 RNGTLAVANKF
-841 ANDGATIST
+841 ANDGATISA
-850 DSNNALTKI
+850 DSSSALTKI

-870 AFVSKGSL
+870 AFISKGSL

-944 GSFTN
+944 GSLTN

-956 VGKNAAINTS
+956 VGKNAVINTS

-979 TKDLTINSIGDF
+979 TKNLTINSIGDF
-991 LNEDGLIAVGASGT
+991 LNEDGLVAVGASGT

-1024 INAAGDLSLTA
+1024 INAAGDLSLNA
-1035 EDTVLNRSSDI
+1035 QDTVMNRSSDI

-1115 ASGNIKIDLDKDL
+1115 ASGNINIDLDKDL

-1188 TVIPYYDHTMRD
+1188 TVLHYYDHTMRD

-1213 GVSGVKIYATDIV
+1213 GVGGVKIEAKEIV
-1226 NRTHQA
+1226 NKTHQA

-1283 NNTGDKMTDI
+1283 NQTGDKMLDI
-1293 SSLHINSKIFKLTD
+1293 SSLHINSKIFKLTE
-1307 DATAKYLIETN
+1307 DAKAKYLIETN

-1383 LMNAGAVIAEEMNL
+1383 LMNAGAVVAEAMDL

-1438 RSEDLRPDG
+1438 RSEDLRSDG

-1459 KQDIKNMG
+1459 KQDIENMG
-1467 NIKSDGTVALRA
+1467 NIRSDGTVALRA
-1479 ENVSNKGDIASENL
+1479 ENVSNKGDITGENL
-1493 AVKAEKN
+1493 KIKAEKN
-1500 ITNSGTMRAKA
+1500 ITNSGTMRAKV
-1511 DALLQA
+1511 DALLKA
-1517 ENITNEATVSKKQYK
+1517 ESIANEATVSEKQYK

-1544 ISAGQNLTLEA
+1544 ISAGQNLTLDA
-1555 GKNITN
+1555 GNSIAN
-1561 KGANLTAGKDLTLN
+1561 KGANLTAGKNLTLN

-1615 IRLNTKKDISIAGG
+1615 IRLNAKKDISIAGG
-1629 VLSAKNDVALNAKG
+1629 ILSAKNDVELNAKG
-1643 DVNINAVKDLYSE
+1643 DVNLTAVKDLYSE
-1656 ESEVGNRG
+1656 ESEVGKRG
-1664 GSYYNHN
+1664 SSYYNHN

-1694 KDINIKGSNVASEA
+1694 KEINIKGSNVASEA

-1718 INIANATEYHECLH
+1718 INIANETEYHERLH
-1732 EEHNKVS
+1732 EYHSKVS
-1739 GLLSSKTTDIYDYSR
+1739 GVLSSKTTDIYDYSK
-1754 QNTVVGSNVSAG
+1754 QNTVVSSNVSAG
-1766 EIAISSKKDTN
+1766 ELAISSKKDTN
-1777 LTGSNVV
+1777 ITGSNVV
-1784 ADNDVSVKTGGNLN
+1784 ADNNVSVKTGGNLN
-1798 IGSAEQTSESEYIKS
+1798 IGSAEQTGESEYRKS
-1813 VKKSGILS
+1813 VKKSGLLS

-1851 SVKGNVNLDADKA
+1851 SVKGNVNLDADKS

-1884 VKIENSDSIYNAQE
+1884 VSIENSNSVYNAQE

-1907 SVSVGGEAV
+1907 SVSVGGGYVDVV
-1916 NKVNEVVNHVERANQ
+1916 NNAANSVKHATDVEDKRLGALVAIKGYKDADKAIKNIKSNGGGKVNEN
-1931 VNDKRLAA
+1931 
-1939 LHGYKAIE
+1939 
-1947 SVEKNIG
+1947 
-1954 MLKDAVKNPSQGL
+1954 L
-1967 SLNVSVGSSQSR
+1967 SINVSLGTTKSKS
-1979 IESKSTTVVANGS
+1979 ESKSTTTVANAS
-1992 NVKAAG
+1992 EVKAGG
-1998 DVKITSTEKD
+1998 DVNVTSTKKD

-2050 VGVGFDIATGQVSS
+2050 VGASLELGKGPSYS
-2064 VTISG
+2064 ISG
-2069 SKSKGEVDANS
+2069 SMSKGEVSANG
-2080 TSYNEST
+2080 TTFNEST
-2087 VKADKKLDFTS
+2087 VTANKDLSFAS
-2098 AKDTNIKGGN
+2098 GNDTNIKGGK
-2108 LSGEKIAGN
+2108 LSGEKVTGS

-2129 KNSYKEKN
+2129 SNSYKENNK
-2137 SSAGFGV
+2137 SV
-2144 GIDLSGKNKN
+2144 GASVGLGSNKA
-2154 DGIATTDKKDKASN
+2154 IS
-2168 ADKTGIFGSATKSNV
+2168 GSASVGKI
-2183 DSNYESVTNQS
+2183 DSKYESVTGQS
-2194 GIYAGK
+2194 GIYAGE

-2206 VEANT
+2206 VEDNT

-2239 KNKAEYEAGSIG
+2239 KNKADYKAGSIG
-2251 INVDTSKNAKNKDAG
+2251 INVDTSKNAKKKDAG
-2266 VTPNIGVGAKDDAES
+2266 VTPNIGVGAKDNAES

-2298 HQKQDLKDLNRDTQ
+2298 DQKQDLNKLNRDTQ

-2327 EERQE
+2327 QE
-2332 LAGLFGEIAYK
+2332 KQEFAGMFQEIAHTYIGNLTGKISKEEK
-2343 AVGDL
+2343 AFLNSFVDGLIAQWTSGD
-2348 AIKNGW
+2348 
-2354 QEGSAEKNALHALV
+2354 
-2368 GGIMS
+2368 
-2373 ELTNSGFL
+2373 FL
-2381 AGASGAMINEIIQDK
+2381 AGASGTALLESMQSAISEIED
-2396 LRDMFKDNPAM
+2396 PALK
-2407 HQWASALIGGV
+2407 QIAAGALGAIAGEIVSG
-2418 VAQVAADNAQVGSAT
+2418 NAQAG
-2433 ASSGTKNNYL
+2433 ASGAISTERDNHL
-2443 THEQLEKYNSEIEA
+2443 THEQYERMLEALKNAKTPLEAKVIFSDNEELSQKQKKQWFKDHENDNPVYDGKGNKVYLPVNVGVDTSGNEVYFYPGPGEREFTIDKKLVATDVMKERINSYDYMTLKAGEVYSVSQSVSYGMATVEICLTITNTGEKYQDIKILGGVDKNILEKISKLTSSYFGASYSE
-2457 IEKDDSLT
+2457 
-2465 EEEKKDAKKI
+2465 
-2475 IDLKYDLI
+2475 
-2483 SALQDREWLS
+2483 
-2493 RFNSKINVIQ
+2493 
-2503 LKNGEYEIK
+2503 
-2512 GETFYVGYNKD
+2512 
-2523 GSPAFLST
+2523 
-2531 GTTYGI
+2531 GT
-2537 KDDNLNDLLQK
+2537 
-2548 IIPGDK
+2548 
-2554 IQFPDG
+2554 
-2560 SKFYIQPNGQLFEE
+2560 S
-2574 DNVGFLMPF
+2574 
-2583 KMISFDTNAV
+2583 
-2593 VDKRNMFVYDAT
+2593 FVYDSKNNIINDPEQIRDTLTGTSFVAGGT
-2605 ISSNLKNDAG
+2605 ILSANKSVS
-2615 ELITGVAS
+2615 VAS
-2623 SIGGLLAGYELAKLA
+2623 NGNRVV
-2638 ITSGNDSGIL
+2638 SGSESGI
-2648 VGAIVVAMNANELVI
+2648 
-2663 SGTSGYKNL
+2663 GTSG
-2672 FNHNISTV
+2672 IGG
-2680 NFIKDSVLAGSEN
+2680 A
-2693 EKIYNSLNTATQMI
+2693 I
-2707 GIIGDCQQ
+2707 GISVGS
-2715 FYKLIE
+2715 YL
-2721 EGKLRN
+2721 GKQ
-2727 IDWDKIIYDKKERDE
+2727 
-2742 LTSILNSYNLG
+2742 
-2753 LDIKTVGDIL
+2753 
-2763 NK
+2763 

>member
-21 QMQAVIP
+21 QMQAVMP

-42 NGNIINIVKPDSNG
+42 KGNIINIVKPDSNG

-84 SQLAGALNANANLQG
+84 SHLAGALNANANLQG

-150 ATLTTGVPDWG
+150 ATLTTGMPDWG
-161 ADGKLNGFSVAKGTI
+161 DDGKLNGFSVAKGTI

-188 TDYRPDKLDIMASA
+188 TDYRPDKLDIMARA

-227 ADGSL
+227 TDGSL

-300 NNSADGLPNKDY
+300 NNTADGLSNKDY
-312 TYLTSDG
+312 TSLTSDG
-319 TVMVSSTE
+319 NVMVSSTE
-327 DIENSG
+327 DIENSS

-374 DAAALRITA
+374 DAAALRVTA
-383 DEIANSGNINAS
+383 YEIANSGNINAS

-404 AINNDGYMHSSGEAS
+404 AMNNDGYMHSSGEARV
-419 ISAGGILSGS
+419 SAGGILSGS

-480 ATPNPEALREAED
+480 ETPNPEAPREAED

-506 GVAATVKKDKISDDD
+506 GVAATVKKDKISDND

-569 STGLILNNATTYTKT
+569 STGLILNNATKYTKT

-611 NASTLSGYLEV
+611 NASTLNGYLEV

-647 DNVVLSTGAVTN
+647 DNVLLSTGAVTN
-659 WADGSFKFSDNKGDM
+659 WADGNLKFGNNKGDM
-674 IIAGDGL
+674 IIAGDGV

-689 EIFTSNLQVDQSEVY
+689 KIFTNNLQVDKSEVY

-720 KIAATENMHI
+720 KIAATENMQI

-830 QNGTLAVANRF
+830 RNGTLAVANKF
-841 ANDGATIST
+841 ANDGATISA
-850 DSNNALTKI
+850 DGSSALTKI
-859 TTTDFSNTNKG
+859 TATDFSNTNKG
-870 AFVSKGSL
+870 VFISKGSL

-944 GSFTN
+944 GSITN

-956 VGKNAAINTS
+956 VGKNAVINTS

-991 LNEDGLIAVGASGT
+991 LNEDGLVAVGGRGT

-1024 INAAGDLSLTA
+1024 INAAGDLSLNA
-1035 EDTVLNRSSDI
+1035 QDTVMNRSSDI

-1213 GVSGVKIYATDIV
+1213 GVGGVKINAADIV
-1226 NRTHQA
+1226 NKTHQA

-1243 AYFKTDADKHLTD
+1243 AYFKTDAENHLTD
-1256 ETLYK
+1256 EKLYK

-1270 EGKADDKAAAGKD
+1270 EGKADDKSAAGKD
-1283 NNTGDKMTDI
+1283 NQTGDKLPDI
-1293 SSLHINSKIFKLTD
+1293 SSLHINSKIFKLTE

-1383 LMNAGAVIAEEMNL
+1383 LMNAGAVVAEAMDL

-1424 GQKVLVPE
+1424 GEKVLVPE

-1467 NIKSDGTVALRA
+1467 NIRSDGTVALRA
-1479 ENVSNKGDIASENL
+1479 ENVDNKGDITGKNL

-1511 DALLQA
+1511 DALLKA

-1555 GKNITN
+1555 GNSITN

-1615 IRLNTKKDISIAGG
+1615 IRLNAKKDISIAGG
-1629 VLSAKNDVALNAKG
+1629 ILSAKNDVELNAKG
-1643 DVNINAVKDLYSE
+1643 DVNLTAVKDLYSE
-1656 ESEVGNRG
+1656 ESEVGKRG
-1664 GSYYNHN
+1664 SNYYNHN

-1694 KDINIKGSNVASEA
+1694 KDINIKGSNVTSEA
-1708 GKADLAAENN
+1708 GKADLAAKNN
-1718 INIANATEYHECLH
+1718 INIANETEYHERLH

-1739 GLLSSKTTDIYDYSR
+1739 GLLSSKTTDIYDYSK
-1754 QNTVVGSNVSAG
+1754 QNTVVSSNVSAG

-1777 LTGSNVV
+1777 ITGSNVV

-1813 VKKSGILS
+1813 VKKSGIFS

-1840 QNTEQVGSTVG
+1840 QNVEQVGSTVG
-1851 SVKGNVNLDADKA
+1851 SVKGNVNLTADKA

-1884 VKIENSDSIYNAQE
+1884 ISIENSNSVYNAQE

-1907 SVSVGGEAV
+1907 SVSVGGAYVDVVNNAANSVKHAADVEDKRLGALVAV
-1916 NKVNEVVNHVERANQ
+1916 KGYKYADKAIKNIKSNGGGKVNENLSVNISLGTTKSRS
-1931 VNDKRLAA
+1931 
-1939 LHGYKAIE
+1939 E
-1947 SVEKNIG
+1947 SN
-1954 MLKDAVKNPSQGL
+1954 
-1967 SLNVSVGSSQSR
+1967 
-1979 IESKSTTVVANGS
+1979 STTTVANAS
-1992 NVKAAG
+1992 EVKAGG
-1998 DVKITSTEKD
+1998 DVNVTSTKKD

-2014 NVEGKDVT
+2014 NVEGKDVI
-2022 LNAKENLNITASKNT
+2022 LNAKEKLNITASKNT

-2050 VGVGFDIATGQVSS
+2050 VGASLELGKGPSYS
-2064 VTISG
+2064 ISG
-2069 SKSKGEVDANS
+2069 SMSKGEVSANG
-2080 TSYNEST
+2080 TTYNESNVT
-2087 VKADKKLDFTS
+2087 ANKDLSFAS
-2098 AKDTNIKGGN
+2098 GNDTNIKGGK
-2108 LSGEKIAGN
+2108 LSGEKVTGN
-2117 VGGDLNIESKQD
+2117 VGGGLNIESKQD
-2129 KNSYKEKN
+2129 SNSYKENNK
-2137 SSAGFGV
+2137 SV
-2144 GIDLSGKNKN
+2144 GASVGLGSNKA
-2154 DGIATTDKKDKASN
+2154 IS
-2168 ADKTGIFGSATKSNV
+2168 GSASVGKI
-2183 DSNYESVTNQS
+2183 DSNYESVTDQS

-2200 EGFDIR
+2200 EGFEIN
-2206 VEANT
+2206 VGENT
-2211 DLKGGIISSEAE
+2211 DLKGGIISSTADA
-2223 KDKNKIS
+2223 DKNKLS
-2230 TGTLTYEDI
+2230 TGTLTFEDI
-2239 KNKAEYEAGSIG
+2239 QNKADYKAGSIG
-2251 INVDTSKNAKNKDAG
+2251 INVDTSKNATKKDAG
-2266 VTPNIGVGAKDDAES
+2266 VTPNIGVDAKDNAES

-2298 HQKQDLKDLNRDTQ
+2298 YQKQDLKDLNRDTQ
-2312 NSLNKLGEIFDKTKV
+2312 NSLNKLAEIFDKTKV

-2381 AGASGAMINEIIQDK
+2381 AGASGAMINEMIQDK
-2396 LRDMFKDNPAM
+2396 LSDMFKDNPAM

-2418 VAQVAADNAQVGSAT
+2418 VAQVAADNAQMGAAI

-2443 THEQLEKYNSEIEA
+2443 THEQQKKYEEELAA
-2457 IEKDDSLT
+2457 IDKDDTLTPEQKDKAKEKVDFKYSVISVLQNREWYEKNKDKLQLTGKVGDLNEYEIFKEVVGVDKNGNNVELRADTKDWMIGYSRDLVEAVANIKPGDRIKFSDGSIYYVQPNGELYKEDSIGALMPYKEISLEDHNVISKRESLLGKDT
-2465 EEEKKDAKKI
+2465 VISDDHHEKAGQYV
-2475 IDLKYDLI
+2475 YDLI
-2483 SALQDREWLS
+2483 DNIMESTGGIKTTISAFSNNNNIVFVAELAAGIILVVHGSNELNYTFSNIKHDLVDNEKKESNVLKDLLGNDRYDNFDSVAKVISLYGDLDKLVLAS
-2493 RFNSKINVIQ
+2493 KTGRFNNINW
-2503 LKNGEYEIK
+2503 EH
-2512 GETFYVGYNKD
+2512 
-2523 GSPAFLST
+2523 
-2531 GTTYGI
+2531 
-2537 KDDNLNDLLQK
+2537 
-2548 IIPGDK
+2548 
-2554 IQFPDG
+2554 
-2560 SKFYIQPNGQLFEE
+2560 
-2574 DNVGFLMPF
+2574 
-2583 KMISFDTNAV
+2583 
-2593 VDKRNMFVYDAT
+2593 
-2605 ISSNLKNDAG
+2605 
-2615 ELITGVAS
+2615 
-2623 SIGGLLAGYELAKLA
+2623 
-2638 ITSGNDSGIL
+2638 L
-2648 VGAIVVAMNANELVI
+2648 VGDDLEREKL
-2663 SGTSGYKNL
+2663 K
-2672 FNHNISTV
+2672 STLE
-2680 NFIKDSVLAGSEN
+2680 D
-2693 EKIYNSLNTATQMI
+2693 
-2707 GIIGDCQQ
+2707 
-2715 FYKLIE
+2715 
-2721 EGKLRN
+2721 
-2727 IDWDKIIYDKKERDE
+2727 
-2742 LTSILNSYNLG
+2742 LG
-2753 LDIKTVGDIL
+2753 LVMDIKTMNDLRGKDAED
-2763 NK
+2763 K

>member
-21 QMQAVIP
+21 QMQAVMP

-150 ATLTTGVPDWG
+150 ATLTTGMPDWG

-188 TDYRPDKLDIMASA
+188 TDYRPDKLDIMARA

-253 GGMYAGRIMLVGTE
+253 GGMYASRIMLVGTE

-292 VFTKNAGS
+292 VFTKNSGS
-300 NNSADGLPNKDY
+300 SSNATDGLQNQDY
-312 TYLTSDG
+312 TSLTSDG

-327 DIENSG
+327 DIENSS

-340 MTLTVGGKLTNSGT
+340 MTLTVGGKLVNSGT

-363 EEEEENPKFLQ
+363 EEEEKNPKFLQ

-383 DEIANSGNINAS
+383 DEITNSGNINAS
-395 SILHVASAK
+395 KILDVTSTK
-404 AINNDGYMHSSGEAS
+404 AINNNGYMHSSGEAS

-434 KSSVNVT
+434 GSSVNVT
-441 ADKLTLNKNNIYTI
+441 ADKISLNKKNIYTI

-480 ATPNPEALREAED
+480 ETPDPEAPREAED

-506 GVAATVKKDKISDDD
+506 GVAATVKKDKISDND

-560 NLYSDFNIK
+560 NLYIDFNIK
-569 STGLILNNATTYTKT
+569 STGLILNNATKYTKT

-611 NASTLSGYLEV
+611 HASTLNGYLEV

-647 DNVVLSTGAVTN
+647 DNVLLSTGAVTN

-689 EIFTSNLQVDQSEVY
+689 DVFTNNLQADKSELY
-704 TNELHISADG
+704 ANELHISADG

-730 NAGAL
+730 NAGTL
-735 KNSSLGYIEA
+735 KNSNLGYIEA
-745 QKNLTATVS
+745 KENLTATVS
-754 GDVEQDKATLK
+754 GNVEQDKATLK
-765 AGEALKVSAAK
+765 AGNNLQLRANALK
-776 LSNTN
+776 NTN
-781 NSLISAGNDADINIA
+781 NSLLSAGNDADINITTA
-796 ASISNNKSIILA
+796 IDNAKSIILA
-808 GNDLDVRAA
+808 GQNLDVRAA

-830 QNGTLAVANRF
+830 QNGTLTVANRF
-841 ANDGATIST
+841 ANDGATISA
-850 DSNNALTKI
+850 DGSSALTKI
-859 TTTDFSNTNKG
+859 TATDFSNTNKG

-885 LNNNYANIYVS
+885 LNNNCSNIYVS

-906 LNSNLANLHTGGDAK
+906 LNSNLANLHTGRDAK
-921 ITADTMRSSKA
+921 ITANSLQNSKA

-944 GSFTN
+944 GSLTN
-949 QDSAYFG
+949 QDSAYLG
-956 VGKNAAINTS
+956 VGKNAVINTS
-966 NDFTNK
+966 NNFTNK
-972 DLGNIFV
+972 NLGNIFV
-979 TKDLTINSIGDF
+979 TKNLTINSIGDF
-991 LNEDGLIAVGASGT
+991 LNEDGLLAIGGSGT
-1005 ISATN
+1005 ISAKN

-1024 INAAGDLSLTA
+1024 INAVGDLSLTA

-1115 ASGNIKIDLDKDL
+1115 ASGNINIDLDKDL

-1213 GVSGVKIYATDIV
+1213 GVSGVKIEAKDIV
-1226 NRTHQA
+1226 NKTHQA

-1243 AYFKTDADKHLTD
+1243 DYFKTDADKHLTD

-1283 NNTGDKMTDI
+1283 NQTGDKMTDI
-1293 SSLHINSKIFKLTD
+1293 SSLHINSKIFKLTE
-1307 DATAKYLIETN
+1307 DAKAKYLIETN

-1403 TAEQMASLTTDI
+1403 TAEQMARLTTDI

-1479 ENVSNKGDIASENL
+1479 ENVDNKGDIAGENL
-1493 AVKAEKN
+1493 KIKAEKN

-1511 DALLQA
+1511 DVLLQA

-1544 ISAGQNLTLEA
+1544 ISAGQNLTLDA

-1561 KGANLTAGKDLTLN
+1561 KGANLAAGKDLTLT
-1575 ANDVDIVTVAN
+1575 ADDVDIVTVAN

-1615 IRLNTKKDISIAGG
+1615 IRLNAKKDISIAGG
-1629 VLSAKNDVALNAKG
+1629 ILSAKNDVELNAKG
-1643 DVNINAVKDLYSE
+1643 DVNLTAVKDLYSE
-1656 ESEVGNRG
+1656 ESEVGKRG
-1664 GSYYNHN
+1664 SSYYNHN

-1708 GKADLAAENN
+1708 GKADLIAENN
-1718 INIANATEYHECLH
+1718 INIANETEYHERLH

-1739 GLLSSKTTDIYDYSR
+1739 GLLSSKTTDIYDYSN

-1766 EIAISSKKDTN
+1766 EIAISSKEDTN
-1777 LTGSNVV
+1777 ITGSNVV
-1784 ADNDVSVKTGGNLN
+1784 ADNDVNVKTGGNLN
-1798 IGSAEQTSESEYIKS
+1798 IGSAEQTSESEYRKS
-1813 VKKSGILS
+1813 VKKSGVFA

-1840 QNTEQVGSTVG
+1840 QNVEQVGSTVG

-1884 VKIENSDSIYNAQE
+1884 VSIENSDSIYNAQE

-1907 SVSVGGEAV
+1907 SVSVGGGYV
-1916 NKVNEVVNHVERANQ
+1916 DVVNNAANSVKHAADVE
-1931 VNDKRLAA
+1931 DKRLGA
-1939 LHGYKAIE
+1939 LVVVKGYKDADKAI
-1947 SVEKNIG
+1947 KNIKG
-1954 MLKDAVKNPSQGL
+1954 NGGGKINENL
-1967 SLNVSVGSSQSR
+1967 SVNISLGTTKSKS
-1979 IESKSTTVVANGS
+1979 ESKSTTTVANGS
-1992 NVKAAG
+1992 EVKAGG
-1998 DVKITSTEKD
+1998 DVNVTSTKKD

-2037 NKTEQNSKSSSAS
+2037 NKTEQSSKSSSAS
-2050 VGVGFDIATGQVSS
+2050 VGASLELGKGPSYS
-2064 VTISG
+2064 ISG
-2069 SKSKGEVDANS
+2069 SMSKGEVSANG
-2080 TSYNEST
+2080 TSYNKST
-2087 VKADKKLDFTS
+2087 VKADKNLDFTS
-2098 AKDTNIKGGN
+2098 GKDTNIKGGE
-2108 LSGEKIAGN
+2108 LSGEKVTGS
-2117 VGGDLNIESKQD
+2117 VGGDLNVESKQD
-2129 KNSYKEKN
+2129 SNSYKEKN
-2137 SSAGFGV
+2137 KSV
-2144 GIDLSGKNKN
+2144 GASVGLGSNKVV
-2154 DGIATTDKKDKASN
+2154 S
-2168 ADKTGIFGSATKSNV
+2168 GSASVGKI
-2183 DSNYESVTNQS
+2183 DSKYESVTDQS

-2200 EGFDIR
+2200 EGFEIS

-2211 DLKGGIISSEAE
+2211 DLKGGIISSTADA
-2223 KDKNKIS
+2223 DKNKLS
-2230 TGTLTYEDI
+2230 TGTLTFDDI
-2239 KNKAEYEAGSIG
+2239 ENKADYKADNKGISVSEVDGSYKYSP
-2251 INVDTSKNAKNKDAG
+2251 SKGMTASGKG
-2266 VTPNIGVGAKDDAES
+2266 ES
-2281 VTKATV
+2281 TTKATV
-2287 SEGEIEIRDKG
+2287 SEGTIEIRDKEN
-2298 HQKQDLKDLNRDTQ
+2298 QKQELTGLNRNAE
-2312 NSLNKLGEIFDKTKV
+2312 NSLNKLGEIFDKTDVK
-2327 EERQE
+2327 ERME
-2332 LAGLFGEIAYK
+2332 LADAFGKLAYE

-2348 AIKNGW
+2348 AQAKGW
-2354 QEGSAEKNALHALV
+2354 KEGSKEKNALHAVV

-2373 ELTNSGFL
+2373 KLGGNGFL
-2381 AGASGAMINEIIQDK
+2381 AGASAGLINEMVQK
-2396 LRDMFKDNPAM
+2396 ELSEMFKDPGM
-2407 HQWASALIGGV
+2407 HELVSALLGEVVSKLVGGNAGV
-2418 VAQVAADNAQVGSAT
+2418 GASVANSA
-2433 ASSGTKNNYL
+2433 TKNNYL
-2443 THEQLEKYNSEIEA
+2443 THEQQKKYEEELAA
-2457 IEKDDSLT
+2457 IDKDDTLTPEQKDKAKEKVDFKYSVISVLQNREWYEKNKDKLQLTGKVGDLNEYEIFKEVVGVDKNGNNVELRADTKDWMIGYSRDLVEAVANIKPGDRIKFSDGSIYYVQPNGELYKEDSIGALMPYKEISLEDHNVISKRESLLGKDT
-2465 EEEKKDAKKI
+2465 VISDDHHEKAGQYV
-2475 IDLKYDLI
+2475 YDLI
-2483 SALQDREWLS
+2483 DNIME
-2493 RFNSKINVIQ
+2493 
-2503 LKNGEYEIK
+2503 
-2512 GETFYVGYNKD
+2512 
-2523 GSPAFLST
+2523 ST
-2531 GTTYGI
+2531 GGI
-2537 KDDNLNDLLQK
+2537 KTTISAFSNNNNNIVFVAELAAGIILVVHGSNELNYTFSNIKHDLVDNEKKEYNVLKDLL
-2548 IIPGDK
+2548 
-2554 IQFPDG
+2554 
-2560 SKFYIQPNGQLFEE
+2560 
-2574 DNVGFLMPF
+2574 
-2583 KMISFDTNAV
+2583 
-2593 VDKRNMFVYDAT
+2593 
-2605 ISSNLKNDAG
+2605 
-2615 ELITGVAS
+2615 
-2623 SIGGLLAGYELAKLA
+2623 
-2638 ITSGNDSGIL
+2638 GNDRYDNFDS
-2648 VGAIVVAMNANELVI
+2648 VAKVI
-2663 SGTSGYKNL
+2663 SLYGDLDKL
-2672 FNHNISTV
+2672 
-2680 NFIKDSVLAGSEN
+2680 VL
-2693 EKIYNSLNTATQMI
+2693 
-2707 GIIGDCQQ
+2707 
-2715 FYKLIE
+2715 
-2721 EGKLRN
+2721 
-2727 IDWDKIIYDKKERDE
+2727 
-2742 LTSILNSYNLG
+2742 
-2753 LDIKTVGDIL
+2753 
-2763 NK
+2763 

>member
-1 MGNLGK
+1 MGNFGK

-21 QMQAVIP
+21 QMQAVMP

-161 ADGKLNGFSVAKGTI
+161 ADSKLNGFSVAKGTI

-188 TDYRPDKLDIMASA
+188 TDYRPDKLDIMARA

-227 ADGSL
+227 TDGSL

-278 KAQENLSITNDGRI
+278 KAQENLSITNDGKI

-300 NNSADGLPNKDY
+300 NNTADGLSNKDY
-312 TYLTSDG
+312 TSLTSDG

-340 MTLTVGGKLTNSGT
+340 MTMTVGGKLTNSGT

-404 AINNDGYMHSSGEAS
+404 AINNDGYMHSNGEAS
-419 ISAGGILSGS
+419 ISAGGIISGS

-480 ATPNPEALREAED
+480 ETPDPEAPREAED

-569 STGLILNNATTYTKT
+569 STGLILNNATKYTKT

-611 NASTLSGYLEV
+611 NASTLNGYLEV

-674 IIAGDGL
+674 LIAGDGL
-681 NARNPKQL
+681 NVRTPKEL
-689 EIFTSNLQVDQSEVY
+689 EIFTNNLQVDKSEVY

-745 QKNLTATVS
+745 QKNLTAAVS

-765 AGEALKVSAAK
+765 AGNNLQLRANALK
-776 LSNTN
+776 NTN
-781 NSLISAGNDADINIA
+781 NSLLSAANDADINIA

-830 QNGTLAVANRF
+830 QNGTLAVANKF
-841 ANDGATIST
+841 ANDGATISS
-850 DSNNALTKI
+850 DGSSALTKI
-859 TTTDFSNTNKG
+859 TATDFSNTNKG
-870 AFVSKGSL
+870 VFISKGSL

-906 LNSNLANLHTGGDAK
+906 LNSNLANLHTGRDAK
-921 ITADTMRSSKA
+921 ITANSLQNSKA
-932 SVDVQGNLEADL
+932 SVDVQGNMEADL
-944 GSFTN
+944 GSLTN
-949 QDSAYFG
+949 QDSAYLG
-956 VGKNAAINTS
+956 VGKNAVINTS
-966 NDFTNK
+966 NNFTNK
-972 DLGNIFV
+972 NLGNIFV
-979 TKDLTINSIGDF
+979 TKNLTINSIGDF
-991 LNEDGLIAVGASGT
+991 LNEDGLVAIGGSGT
-1005 ISATN
+1005 ISANN

-1115 ASGNIKIDLDKDL
+1115 ASGNINIDLDKDL

-1213 GVSGVKIYATDIV
+1213 GVGGVKINAADIV
-1226 NRTHQA
+1226 NKTHQA

-1256 ETLYK
+1256 EKLYK

-1293 SSLHINSKIFKLTD
+1293 SSLHINSKIFKLTE
-1307 DATAKYLIETN
+1307 DAKAKYLIETN
-1318 KKFADYHEF
+1318 KKFADYHKF

-1447 ALIVGGEVELYS
+1447 ALVVGGEVELYS

-1467 NIKSDGTVALRA
+1467 NIKSDGTIALRA
-1479 ENVSNKGDIASENL
+1479 ANVSNKGDIAGENL
-1493 AVKAEKN
+1493 TVKAEKN
-1500 ITNSGTMRAKA
+1500 ITNSGTMRAKV

-1517 ENITNEATVSKKQYK
+1517 ENLTNEASTSETQYR
-1532 ELNQKKLEATGS
+1532 ELNQKKIEATGS

-1561 KGANLTAGKDLTLN
+1561 KGANLTAGKDLTLS
-1575 ANDVDIVTVAN
+1575 ANDVDIVMVAN

-1694 KDINIKGSNVASEA
+1694 NDITIKGSNVASEA
-1708 GKADLAAENN
+1708 GKADLIAENN
-1718 INIANATEYHECLH
+1718 INIANETEYHERLH

-1754 QNTVVGSNVSAG
+1754 QNTVVNSNVSAG
-1766 EIAISSKKDTN
+1766 ELAISSKKDTN
-1777 LTGSNVV
+1777 ITGSNVV

-1813 VKKSGILS
+1813 VKKSGVFA

-1884 VKIENSDSIYNAQE
+1884 VSIENSNSIYNAQE

-1907 SVSVGGEAV
+1907 SVSVGGGYV
-1916 NKVNEVVNHVERANQ
+1916 DVVNNAANSVKHATEVE
-1931 VNDKRLAA
+1931 DKRLGA
-1939 LHGYKAIE
+1939 LVAVKGYKDADKAIKDIKGKGGGKINENLSVNISLGTTKSRSE
-1947 SVEKNIG
+1947 SN
-1954 MLKDAVKNPSQGL
+1954 
-1967 SLNVSVGSSQSR
+1967 
-1979 IESKSTTVVANGS
+1979 STTTVANAS
-1992 NVKAAG
+1992 EVKAGG
-1998 DVKITSTEKD
+1998 DVSIVSTKKD

-2022 LNAKENLNITASKNT
+2022 LNAKENLNIIASENT
-2037 NKTEQNSKSSSAS
+2037 NNTEQSSKSSSAS
-2050 VGVGFDIATGQVSS
+2050 VGASLELGKVPSYS
-2064 VTISG
+2064 ISG
-2069 SKSKGEVDANS
+2069 SMSKGEVSANG
-2080 TSYNEST
+2080 TTYNEST
-2087 VKADKKLDFTS
+2087 VTANKDLSFAS
-2098 AKDTNIKGGN
+2098 GNDTNIKGGM
-2108 LSGEKIAGN
+2108 LSGEKVTGN

-2129 KNSYKEKN
+2129 SNSYKETNK
-2137 SSAGFGV
+2137 SVGV
-2144 GIDLSGKNKN
+2144 SIGLGSNK
-2154 DGIATTDKKDKASN
+2154 AVS
-2168 ADKTGIFGSATKSNV
+2168 GSASVGKI
-2183 DSNYESVTNQS
+2183 DSNYKSVTDQS
-2194 GIYAGK
+2194 GVYAG
-2200 EGFDIR
+2200 EDGFDIR
-2206 VEANT
+2206 VETNT
-2211 DLKGGIISSEAE
+2211 DLKGGIISSTADA
-2223 KDKNKIS
+2223 DKNKLS
-2230 TGTLTYEDI
+2230 TGTLTFEDI
-2239 KNKAEYEAGSIG
+2239 QNKADYKAGGAGIKVNKNNDADYNEKGITPDIG
-2251 INVDTSKNAKNKDAG
+2251 MPASG
-2266 VTPNIGVGAKDDAES
+2266 EAES
-2281 VTKATV
+2281 TTKATI
-2287 SEGEIEIRDKG
+2287 SKGTIEIRDKEN
-2298 HQKQDLKDLNRDTQ
+2298 HKQDINKLNRDTQ
-2312 NSLNKLGEIFDKTKV
+2312 NSLNKLGEIFDKTKI

-2332 LAGLFGEIAYK
+2332 LANLFGELAYNEIHYMDGSNEQK
-2343 AVGDL
+2343 AL
-2348 AIKNGW
+2348 Y
-2354 QEGSAEKNALHALV
+2354 HAVV

-2373 ELTNSGFL
+2373 KLTGVDFL
-2381 AGASGAMINEIIQDK
+2381 AGATAAGINKLVIEEVKKAANYDPDKMQWVSAALGA
-2396 LRDMFKDNPAM
+2396 
-2407 HQWASALIGGV
+2407 V
-2418 VAQVAADNAQVGSAT
+2418 VAEFVSGNPQAGGSVAA
-2433 ASSGTKNNYL
+2433 SGTKNNAVADIIFNPKRVLNGYGEGLKDRGVEEIEDISAIVSDPLGTLNEMYQFLQAVYEEPSLANEIKEQFIDVFNERLDKFENGTAEETGYELGRISVDIASLCVASGTSKIL
-2443 THEQLEKYNSEIEA
+2443 TKFPRVGKIVSSLEKYTAKSISTTKLTNDIVY
-2457 IEKDDSLT
+2457 IGDSLW
-2465 EEEKKDAKKI
+2465 EKGAFKRGQI
-2475 IDLKYDLI
+2475 IDK
-2483 SALQDREWLS
+2483 ALGNNL
-2493 RFNSKINVIQ
+2493 
-2503 LKNGEYEIK
+2503 
-2512 GETFYVGYNKD
+2512 GYN
-2523 GSPAFLST
+2523 
-2531 GTTYGI
+2531 
-2537 KDDNLNDLLQK
+2537 
-2548 IIPGDK
+2548 
-2554 IQFPDG
+2554 FP
-2560 SKFYIQPNGQLFEE
+2560 
-2574 DNVGFLMPF
+2574 
-2583 KMISFDTNAV
+2583 V
-2593 VDKRNMFVYDAT
+2593 VDKLNDRTITSIKSMDLTANTYQTGRGIYNALVKNIDDLEAFEKRSWRHTTINIDDYDYKQLEVAIPKIT
-2605 ISSNLKNDAG
+2605 ISKDQKNGLEQAVKYAKSKNINVK
-2615 ELITGVAS
+2615 IT
-2623 SIGGLLAGYELAKLA
+2623 
-2638 ITSGNDSGIL
+2638 
-2648 VGAIVVAMNANELVI
+2648 VVE
-2663 SGTSGYKNL
+2663 
-2672 FNHNISTV
+2672 
-2680 NFIKDSVLAGSEN
+2680 
-2693 EKIYNSLNTATQMI
+2693 
-2707 GIIGDCQQ
+2707 
-2715 FYKLIE
+2715 
-2721 EGKLRN
+2721 
-2727 IDWDKIIYDKKERDE
+2727 
-2742 LTSILNSYNLG
+2742 
-2753 LDIKTVGDIL
+2753 
-2763 NK
+2763 

>member
-21 QMQAVIP
+21 QMQAVMP

-176 DIQNAGLTEDQR
+176 DIQNAGLTEDRR
-188 TDYRPDKLDIMASA
+188 TDYRPDKLDIMARA

-232 EVQKTTA
+232 EVQKTSA

-292 VFTKNAGS
+292 VFTKNSGS
-300 NNSADGLPNKDY
+300 SSNATDGLQNQDY
-312 TYLTSDG
+312 TSLTSDG

-374 DAAALRITA
+374 EVAKLRITA
-383 DEIANSGNINAS
+383 DEITNSGNINAS
-395 SILHVASAK
+395 KILDVTSTK
-404 AINNDGYMHSSGEAS
+404 AINNDGYMHSNGEAS

-434 KSSVNVT
+434 KSRVNVT

-480 ATPNPEALREAED
+480 ETPDPEAPREAED

-506 GVAATVKKDKISDDD
+506 GVAATVKKDKISDND

-569 STGLILNNATTYTKT
+569 STGLILNNATKYTKT

-611 NASTLSGYLEV
+611 NASTLNGYLEV
-622 AGNKASVVIANVN
+622 AGNKASVVIANAN

-647 DNVVLSTGAVTN
+647 DNVLLSTGAVTN

-674 IIAGDGL
+674 LIAGDGL
-681 NARNPKQL
+681 NVRTPKEL
-689 EIFTSNLQVDQSEVY
+689 EIFTNNLQVDKSEVY

-745 QKNLTATVS
+745 QKNLTAAVS

-765 AGEALKVSAAK
+765 AGNNLQLRANALK
-776 LSNTN
+776 NTN
-781 NSLISAGNDADINIA
+781 NSLLSAANDADINIA

-830 QNGTLAVANRF
+830 QNGTLAVANKF
-841 ANDGATIST
+841 ANDGATISA
-850 DSNNALTKI
+850 DGSSALTKI
-859 TTTDFSNTNKG
+859 TATDFSNTNKG
-870 AFVSKGSL
+870 VFISKGSL

-906 LNSNLANLHTGGDAK
+906 LNSNLANLHTGRDAK
-921 ITADTMRSSKA
+921 ITANSLQNSKA
-932 SVDVQGNLEADL
+932 SVDVQGNMEADL
-944 GSFTN
+944 GSLTN
-949 QDSAYFG
+949 QDSAYLG
-956 VGKNAAINTS
+956 VGKNAVINTS

-991 LNEDGLIAVGASGT
+991 LNEDGLVAIGGSGT
-1005 ISATN
+1005 ISANN
-1010 ITNQNKAGVKQGSL
+1010 ITNQNKVGVKQGSL
-1024 INAAGDLSLTA
+1024 INAVGDLSLTA

-1115 ASGNIKIDLDKDL
+1115 ASGNINIDLDKDL

-1213 GVSGVKIYATDIV
+1213 GVGGVKINAADIV
-1226 NRTHQA
+1226 NKTHQA

-1256 ETLYK
+1256 EKLYK

-1283 NNTGDKMTDI
+1283 NNTGDKMMDI

-1383 LMNAGAVIAEEMNL
+1383 LMNAGAVVAEAMDL

-1467 NIKSDGTVALRA
+1467 NIRSDGTVALRA
-1479 ENVSNKGDIASENL
+1479 ENVDNKGDIAGKNL
-1493 AVKAEKN
+1493 TVKAEKN
-1500 ITNSGTMRAKA
+1500 ITNSGTMRAKV

-1517 ENITNEATVSKKQYK
+1517 GNITNEAATSEKQYK
-1532 ELNQKKLEATGS
+1532 ELNQKKIEATGS

-1561 KGANLTAGKDLTLN
+1561 KGANLTAGKDLTLS

-1586 EKHVAVAYGSSSAE
+1586 EKHVAVAYGSSAAE
-1600 IHDVQHQQSALSGEN
+1600 IHDVQHQQSALSSEN
-1615 IRLNTKKDISIAGG
+1615 IRLNAKKDISIAGG
-1629 VLSAKNDVALNAKG
+1629 ILSAKNNVELNAKG
-1643 DVNINAVKDLYSE
+1643 DVNLTAVKDLYSE

-1718 INIANATEYHECLH
+1718 INIANETEYHERLH

-1739 GLLSSKTTDIYDYSR
+1739 GLLSSKTTDIYDYSK
-1754 QNTVVGSNVSAG
+1754 QNTVVSSNVSAG

-1777 LTGSNVV
+1777 ITGSNVV

-1798 IGSAEQTSESEYIKS
+1798 IGSAEQTSDSEYRKS

-1851 SVKGNVNLDADKA
+1851 SVKGSVDLEAQKDTNI
-1864 ANVKGST
+1864 KGSS
-1871 VVAGKDINITGEN
+1871 VVAGRDINITGEN
-1884 VKIENSDSIYNAQE
+1884 VKIENSNSIYNAQE

-1907 SVSVGGEAV
+1907 SVSVGGGYV
-1916 NKVNEVVNHVERANQ
+1916 DVVNNAANSVKHATEVE
-1931 VNDKRLAA
+1931 DKRLGA
-1939 LHGYKAIE
+1939 LVAVKGYKDADKAIKDIKGKGGGKINENLSVNISLGTTKSRSE
-1947 SVEKNIG
+1947 SN
-1954 MLKDAVKNPSQGL
+1954 
-1967 SLNVSVGSSQSR
+1967 
-1979 IESKSTTVVANGS
+1979 STTTVANAS
-1992 NVKAAG
+1992 EVKAGG
-1998 DVKITSTEKD
+1998 DVSIVSTKKD

-2050 VGVGFDIATGQVSS
+2050 VGASLELGKGPSYS
-2064 VTISG
+2064 ISG
-2069 SKSKGEVDANS
+2069 SMSKGEVSANG
-2080 TSYNEST
+2080 TTYNESNVT
-2087 VKADKKLDFTS
+2087 ANRDLSFVS
-2098 AKDTNIKGGN
+2098 GNDTNIKGGK
-2108 LSGEKIAGN
+2108 LSGEKVTGN
-2117 VGGDLNIESKQD
+2117 VGEDLNIESKQD
-2129 KNSYKEKN
+2129 SNNYKENNKY
-2137 SSAGFGV
+2137 V
-2144 GIDLSGKNKN
+2144 GASVGLGSNK
-2154 DGIATTDKKDKASN
+2154 AVS
-2168 ADKTGIFGSATKSNV
+2168 GSASVSKI
-2183 DSNYESVTNQS
+2183 DSNYESVTDQS

-2206 VEANT
+2206 VGANT
-2211 DLKGGIISSEAE
+2211 DLKGGIISSTADA
-2223 KDKNKIS
+2223 DKNKLS
-2230 TGTLTYEDI
+2230 TGTLTFEDI
-2239 KNKAEYEAGSIG
+2239 QNKADYKAGGAGIKINKNNDAEYNEKGITPDIG
-2251 INVDTSKNAKNKDAG
+2251 MPASG
-2266 VTPNIGVGAKDDAES
+2266 DAES
-2281 VTKATV
+2281 TTKVAI
-2287 SEGEIEIRDKG
+2287 SEGTIEIRDKEN
-2298 HQKQDLKDLNRDTQ
+2298 QKQDINKLNRDNA
-2312 NSLNKLGEIFDKTKV
+2312 NSLNKLGEIFDKTKI

-2332 LAGLFGEIAYK
+2332 LANLFGELAYNEIHYMDGSNEQK
-2343 AVGDL
+2343 ALYHEV
-2348 AIKNGW
+2348 
-2354 QEGSAEKNALHALV
+2354 V

-2373 ELTNSGFL
+2373 KLTGGDFL
-2381 AGASGAMINEIIQDK
+2381 AGATAAGINKLVIEEVKKAANYEPDKMQWVSAALGAVVAEFVSGNAQ
-2396 LRDMFKDNPAM
+2396 AG
-2407 HQWASALIGGV
+2407 ASA
-2418 VAQVAADNAQVGSAT
+2418 AA
-2433 ASSGTKNNYL
+2433 SGTKNNEVADIIFNPKRVLNGYGEGLKDRGIEEIEDISAIVSDPLGTLNEMYQFLQAVYEEPSLANEIKEQFVDVFNERLDKFENGTAEETGYELGRISVDIASLCVASGSSKIL
-2443 THEQLEKYNSEIEA
+2443 TKFPRVGKIVSSLEKYTAKSISTTKLTNNIVY
-2457 IEKDDSLT
+2457 IGDSLW
-2465 EEEKKDAKKI
+2465 EKGAFKRGQI
-2475 IDLKYDLI
+2475 IDK
-2483 SALQDREWLS
+2483 ALGNNL
-2493 RFNSKINVIQ
+2493 
-2503 LKNGEYEIK
+2503 
-2512 GETFYVGYNKD
+2512 GYN
-2523 GSPAFLST
+2523 
-2531 GTTYGI
+2531 
-2537 KDDNLNDLLQK
+2537 
-2548 IIPGDK
+2548 
-2554 IQFPDG
+2554 FP
-2560 SKFYIQPNGQLFEE
+2560 
-2574 DNVGFLMPF
+2574 
-2583 KMISFDTNAV
+2583 V
-2593 VDKRNMFVYDAT
+2593 VDK
-2605 ISSNLKNDAG
+2605 LNDR
-2615 ELITGVAS
+2615 T
-2623 SIGGLLAGYELAKLA
+2623 
-2638 ITSGNDSGIL
+2638 ITSIKSMDL
-2648 VGAIVVAMNANELVI
+2648 TANTYQT
-2663 SGTSGYKNL
+2663 GRG
-2672 FNHNISTV
+2672 
-2680 NFIKDSVLAGSEN
+2680 
-2693 EKIYNSLNTATQMI
+2693 IYNTLVKNIDTLEAFDEQTWRGVVIQAA
-2707 GIIGDCQQ
+2707 DYD
-2715 FYKLIE
+2715 YKQLEVAIPKVAISKDQKDGLE
-2721 EGKLRN
+2721 EAIKYAKRRN
-2727 IDWDKIIYDKKERDE
+2727 INIKITIVE
-2742 LTSILNSYNLG
+2742 
-2753 LDIKTVGDIL
+2753 
-2763 NK
+2763 

>member
-7 NRKKFLALAIALSL
+7 NRKNFLALAIALSL
-21 QMQAVIP
+21 QMQAVMP

-84 SQLAGALNANANLQG
+84 SHLAGALNANANLQG

-150 ATLTTGVPDWG
+150 TTLTTGMPDWG

-188 TDYRPDKLDIMASA
+188 TDYRPDKLDIMARA

-213 AINVVAGSNEVKYN
+213 TINVVAGSNEVKYN
-227 ADGSL
+227 TDGSL
-232 EVQKTTA
+232 EVHKTTA
-239 TAEKPQVALDVAAL
+239 TSEKPQVALDVAAL

-300 NNSADGLPNKDY
+300 NNTADGLSNKDY
-312 TYLTSDG
+312 TSLTSDG
-319 TVMVSSTE
+319 NVMVSSTE
-327 DIENSG
+327 DIENSS

-404 AINNDGYMHSSGEAS
+404 AINNDGYMHSSGEVS

-429 GSIGA
+429 GSVGA

-441 ADKLTLNKNNIYTI
+441 ADKISLNKKNIYTI

-480 ATPNPEALREAED
+480 ETPDPEAPREAKD

-569 STGLILNNATTYTKT
+569 STGLILNNATKYTKT

-611 NASTLSGYLEV
+611 NASTLNGYLEV
-622 AGNKASVVIANVN
+622 AGNKASVVIANAN

-659 WADGSFKFSDNKGDM
+659 WADGNLKFGNNKGDM
-674 IIAGDGL
+674 LIAGDGL

-689 EIFTSNLQVDQSEVY
+689 EIFTNNLQVDKSEVY

-720 KIAATENMHI
+720 KIAATENMQI
-730 NAGAL
+730 NAGTL

-745 QKNLTATVS
+745 QKNLTAAVS
-754 GDVEQDKATLK
+754 DDVEQDKATLK

-808 GNDLDVRAA
+808 GNDLDVKAA

-830 QNGTLAVANRF
+830 QNGTLAVANKF
-841 ANDGATIST
+841 ANDGATISA
-850 DSNNALTKI
+850 DGSSALTKI
-859 TTTDFSNTNKG
+859 TATDFSNTNKG

-956 VGKNAAINTS
+956 VGKNAVINTS

-1115 ASGNIKIDLDKDL
+1115 ASGNINIDLDKDL

-1141 TVNAGGTVENV
+1141 TVNAGGTVENI

-1243 AYFKTDADKHLTD
+1243 DYFKTDADKHLTD

-1283 NNTGDKMTDI
+1283 NNTGDKMMDI
-1293 SSLHINSKIFKLTD
+1293 SSLHINSKIFKLTE

-1383 LMNAGAVIAEEMNL
+1383 LMNAGAVVAEAMDL

-1438 RSEDLRPDG
+1438 RSEDLRPNG

-1479 ENVSNKGDIASENL
+1479 ENVDNKGDIAGENMS
-1493 AVKAEKN
+1493 VKAEKN
-1500 ITNSGTMRAKA
+1500 IKNSGTMRAKV

-1517 ENITNEATVSKKQYK
+1517 ENITNEAAVSEKQYK
-1532 ELNQKKLEATGS
+1532 ELNQKKIEATGS
-1544 ISAGQNLTLEA
+1544 ISAGQNLTLDA

-1561 KGANLTAGKDLTLN
+1561 KGANLAAGKDLTLN

-1615 IRLNTKKDISIAGG
+1615 IRLNAKKDISIAGG
-1629 VLSAKNDVALNAKG
+1629 ILSAKNDVELNAKG
-1643 DVNINAVKDLYSE
+1643 DVNLTAVKDLYSE

-1708 GKADLAAENN
+1708 GKADLIAENN
-1718 INIANATEYHECLH
+1718 ISIANATEYHERLH

-1754 QNTVVGSNVSAG
+1754 QNTVVGSNGSAG

-1777 LTGSNVV
+1777 ITGSNVV
-1784 ADNDVSVKTGGNLN
+1784 ADNDVSVKAGGNLN

-1840 QNTEQVGSTVG
+1840 QNVEQVGSTVG
-1851 SVKGNVNLDADKA
+1851 SVKGNVNMDADKA

-1884 VKIENSDSIYNAQE
+1884 ISIENSNSVYNAQE

-1939 LHGYKAIE
+1939 LHGYKAVE

-1979 IESKSTTVVANGS
+1979 SESKSTTVVANGS
-1992 NVKAAG
+1992 NVKAEGNVQIA
-1998 DVKITSTEKD
+1998 STEKD

-2014 NVEGKDVT
+2014 NIEGKDVI

-2037 NKTEQNSKSSSAS
+2037 NNTEQSSKSSSAS
-2050 VGVGFDIATGQVSS
+2050 VGASLELGKGPSYS
-2064 VTISG
+2064 ISG
-2069 SKSKGEVDANS
+2069 SMSKGEVSANG
-2080 TSYNEST
+2080 TTYNEST
-2087 VKADKKLDFTS
+2087 VTANKDLSFAS
-2098 AKDTNIKGGN
+2098 GNDTNIKGGK
-2108 LSGEKIAGN
+2108 LSGEKVTGN
-2117 VGGDLNIESKQD
+2117 VGKDLNIESKQD
-2129 KNSYKEKN
+2129 SNSYKEKN
-2137 SSAGFGV
+2137 KSV
-2144 GIDLSGKNKN
+2144 GASIGLGSNK
-2154 DGIATTDKKDKASN
+2154 AVS
-2168 ADKTGIFGSATKSNV
+2168 GSASVGKI
-2183 DSNYESVTNQS
+2183 DSNYKSVTDQS
-2194 GIYAGK
+2194 GIYAGGQ
-2200 EGFDIR
+2200 GFDIG
-2206 VEANT
+2206 VGKNT
-2211 DLKGGIISSEAE
+2211 DLKGGIISSAAEAE
-2223 KDKNKIS
+2223 KNKLS
-2230 TGTLTYEDI
+2230 TGTLTFEDI
-2239 KNKAEYEAGSIG
+2239 ENKADYKADNNG
-2251 INVDTSKNAKNKDAG
+2251 ISASEVDGTYKYSPSKGMPASG
-2266 VTPNIGVGAKDDAES
+2266 EAES
-2281 VTKATV
+2281 KTKATI
-2287 SEGEIEIRDKG
+2287 SEGTIEIRDTDK
-2298 HQKQDLKDLNRDTQ
+2298 QKQDIEKLNRDTN

-2327 EERQE
+2327 EERME
-2332 LAGLFGEIAYK
+2332 LADEFGKLAYE

-2348 AIKNGW
+2348 AQAKGW
-2354 QEGSAEKNALHALV
+2354 KEGSKEKNALHAVV

-2373 ELTNSGFL
+2373 KLGGNGFL
-2381 AGASGAMINEIIQDK
+2381 AGASAGLINEMVQK
-2396 LRDMFKDNPAM
+2396 ELSEMFKDPGM
-2407 HQWASALIGGV
+2407 HELASALLGEVVSRLVGGNAGV
-2418 VAQVAADNAQVGSAT
+2418 GASVANSA
-2433 ASSGTKNNYL
+2433 TKNNYL
-2443 THEQLEKYNSEIEA
+2443 THEQQKKYEEELAA
-2457 IEKDDSLT
+2457 IDKDDTLT
-2465 EEEKKDAKKI
+2465 PEQKAKAKEKVDF
-2475 IDLKYDLI
+2475 KYSVI
-2483 SALQDREWLS
+2483 SVLQNREWYEKNKDKL
-2493 RFNSKINVIQ
+2493 Q
-2503 LKNGEYEIK
+2503 LTGKVGDLNEYEIFK
-2512 GETFYVGYNKD
+2512 EVVGVDKNGNDVELRADTKDWMIGYSRDLVEAVANIKPGDRIKFSD
-2523 GSPAFLST
+2523 GSI
-2531 GTTYGI
+2531 Y
-2537 KDDNLNDLLQK
+2537 
-2548 IIPGDK
+2548 
-2554 IQFPDG
+2554 
-2560 SKFYIQPNGQLFEE
+2560 YVQPNGELYKE
-2574 DNVGFLMPF
+2574 DSIGALMPY
-2583 KMISFDTNAV
+2583 KEISLEDHNVTSKRESLLGKDTVISDDHHEKAGQY
-2593 VDKRNMFVYDAT
+2593 VYDTVGNVLEFA
-2605 ISSNLKNDAG
+2605 S
-2615 ELITGVAS
+2615 GVTM
-2623 SIGGLLAGYELAKLA
+2623 
-2638 ITSGNDSGIL
+2638 ITSMININNEKNMLAVARISTSCILLVHSGNENIKTYFSAKHDLIDNEIKEYNPLNNIL
-2648 VGAIVVAMNANELVI
+2648 GSDLYNKIDISAKVI
-2663 SGTSGYKNL
+2663 SIVGDTHTIVAAAKAGK
-2672 FNHNISTV
+2672 FN
-2680 NFIKDSVLAGSEN
+2680 
-2693 EKIYNSLNTATQMI
+2693 
-2707 GIIGDCQQ
+2707 
-2715 FYKLIE
+2715 
-2721 EGKLRN
+2721 N
-2727 IDWDKIIYDKKERDE
+2727 IDWNKVAIDDAECEKVKTMLESFGLGIDIQ
-2742 LTSILNSYNLG
+2742 SIAT
-2753 LDIKTVGDIL
+2753 IVQKGDA
-2763 NK
+2763 NESQQ

>member
-21 QMQAVIP
+21 QMQAVMP

-84 SQLAGALNANANLQG
+84 SHLAGALNANANLQG

-150 ATLTTGVPDWG
+150 ATLTTGMPDWG

-188 TDYRPDKLDIMASA
+188 TNYRPDKLDIMARA

-227 ADGSL
+227 TDGSL

-292 VFTKNAGS
+292 VFTKNSGNS
-300 NNSADGLPNKDY
+300 NATDGFQNQDY
-312 TYLTSDG
+312 TSLTSDG
-319 TVMVSSTE
+319 NVMVSSTE
-327 DIENSG
+327 DIENSS

-374 DAAALRITA
+374 DAAALMITA

-395 SILHVASAK
+395 SILNVTSTK
-404 AINNDGYMHSSGEAS
+404 AINNDGYMHSSGEARV
-419 ISAGGILSGS
+419 SAGGILSGS

-441 ADKLTLNKNNIYTI
+441 ADKISLNKKNIYTI

-480 ATPNPEALREAED
+480 ETPDPEAPREAED

-506 GVAATVKKDKISDDD
+506 GVAATVKKDKISDND

-569 STGLILNNATTYTKT
+569 STGLILNNATKYTKT

-611 NASTLSGYLEV
+611 NASTLNGYLEV
-622 AGNKASVVIANVN
+622 AGNKASVVIANAN

-659 WADGSFKFSDNKGDM
+659 WTDGNLKFGNNKGDM

-689 EIFTSNLQVDQSEVY
+689 EIFTNNLQVDKSEVY

-720 KIAATENMHI
+720 KIAATENMQI
-730 NAGAL
+730 NAGTL

-745 QKNLTATVS
+745 QKNLTAAVS

-765 AGEALKVSAAK
+765 AGNNLQLRANALK
-776 LSNTN
+776 NTN
-781 NSLISAGNDADINIA
+781 NSLLSAANDADINIA

-808 GNDLDVRAA
+808 GNDLDVKAA

-830 QNGTLAVANRF
+830 QNGTLAVANKI
-841 ANDGATIST
+841 ANDGATISA
-850 DSNNALTKI
+850 DGSRALTKI
-859 TTTDFSNTNKG
+859 TATDFSNTNKG

-932 SVDVQGNLEADL
+932 SIDVQGNLEADL

-956 VGKNAAINTS
+956 VGKNAVINTS

-979 TKDLTINSIGDF
+979 TNDLTINSIGNF
-991 LNEDGLIAVGASGT
+991 LNEDGLVAVGASGT
-1005 ISATN
+1005 ISANN

-1024 INAAGDLSLTA
+1024 INAAGDLSLNA
-1035 EDTVLNRSSDI
+1035 QETVLNRSSDI

-1213 GVSGVKIYATDIV
+1213 GVSGVKIEAKDIV
-1226 NRTHQA
+1226 NKTHQA

-1243 AYFKTDADKHLTD
+1243 AYFKTDAENHLTD
-1256 ETLYK
+1256 EKLYK

-1283 NNTGDKMTDI
+1283 NQTGDKLPDI

-1383 LMNAGAVIAEEMNL
+1383 LMNAGAVVAEAMDL

-1403 TAEQMASLTTDI
+1403 TAEQMASLTSDI

-1424 GQKVLVPE
+1424 GEKVLVPE

-1438 RSEDLRPDG
+1438 HSEDLRPDG

-1479 ENVSNKGDIASENL
+1479 ENVGNKGDIAGKNL
-1493 AVKAEKN
+1493 KIKAEKN
-1500 ITNSGTMRAKA
+1500 ITNSGTMRAKV

-1517 ENITNEATVSKKQYK
+1517 ENITNEAATSETQYR

-1555 GKNITN
+1555 GNSITN
-1561 KGANLTAGKDLTLN
+1561 RGANLTAGKDLTLN

-1615 IRLNTKKDISIAGG
+1615 IRLNAKKDISIAGG
-1629 VLSAKNDVALNAKG
+1629 ILSAKNDVALNAKG

-1718 INIANATEYHECLH
+1718 INIANATEYHERLH
-1732 EEHNKVS
+1732 EYHSKVS
-1739 GLLSSKTTDIYDYSR
+1739 VVLSSKTTDIYDYSK
-1754 QNTVVGSNVSAG
+1754 QNTVVNSNVSAG
-1766 EIAISSKKDTN
+1766 ELAISSKKDTN
-1777 LTGSNVV
+1777 ITGSNVV
-1784 ADNDVSVKTGGNLN
+1784 ADNDVNVKTGGNLN

-1813 VKKSGILS
+1813 VKKSGLLS

-1840 QNTEQVGSTVG
+1840 QNLEQVGSTVG

-1884 VKIENSDSIYNAQE
+1884 VSIENSNSIYNAQE

-1939 LHGYKAIE
+1939 LHGYKAVDTI
-1947 SVEKNIG
+1947 EKNAG
-1954 MLKDAVKNPSQGL
+1954 MIKDAVKNPSQGL

-1979 IESKSTTVVANGS
+1979 SESKSTTVVANGS

-2022 LNAKENLNITASKNT
+2022 LNAKENLNITASETT
-2037 NKTEQNSKSSSAS
+2037 NKLEQNSKSSSAS
-2050 VGVGFDIATGQVSS
+2050 VGARLELGKGPSYS
-2064 VTISG
+2064 ISG
-2069 SKSKGEVDANS
+2069 SMSKGEVSANS

-2087 VKADKKLDFTS
+2087 VKADKNLDFTS
-2098 AKDTNIKGGN
+2098 GKDTNIKGGK
-2108 LSGEKIAGN
+2108 LSGEKVTGS

-2129 KNSYKEKN
+2129 SNNYKESNK
-2137 SSAGFGV
+2137 SV
-2144 GIDLSGKNKN
+2144 GASVGLGSNK
-2154 DGIATTDKKDKASN
+2154 AVS
-2168 ADKTGIFGSATKSNV
+2168 GSASVGKI
-2183 DSNYESVTNQS
+2183 DSKYESVIEQS

-2206 VEANT
+2206 IEANT
-2211 DLKGGIISSEAE
+2211 DLKGGIISSTDDA
-2223 KDKNKIS
+2223 DKNKLS
-2230 TGTLTYEDI
+2230 TGTLTFEDI
-2239 KNKAEYEAGSIG
+2239 QNKADYKAGGAG
-2251 INVDTSKNAKNKDAG
+2251 IKVNKNN
-2266 VTPNIGVGAKDDAES
+2266 DAEYNEKGITPDIGMPAS
-2281 VTKATV
+2281 GEAESTTKATI
-2287 SEGEIEIRDKG
+2287 SKGPIEIRDKEN
-2298 HQKQDLKDLNRDTQ
+2298 QKQDINKLNRDNA

-2332 LAGLFGEIAYK
+2332 LANLFGELAYNEIHYMDGSNEQK
-2343 AVGDL
+2343 AL
-2348 AIKNGW
+2348 Y
-2354 QEGSAEKNALHALV
+2354 HAVV

-2373 ELTNSGFL
+2373 KLTGGDFL
-2381 AGASGAMINEIIQDK
+2381 AGATAAGINKLVIEEVKKAANYEPDKMQWVSAALGAVVAEFVSGNAQ
-2396 LRDMFKDNPAM
+2396 AG
-2407 HQWASALIGGV
+2407 ASA
-2418 VAQVAADNAQVGSAT
+2418 AA
-2433 ASSGTKNNYL
+2433 SGTKNNEVADIIFNPKRVLNGYGEGLKDRGIEEIEDISAIVSDPLGTLNEMYQFLQAVYEEPSLANEIKEQFVDVFNERLDKFENGTAEETGYELGRISVDIASLCVASGSSKIL
-2443 THEQLEKYNSEIEA
+2443 TKFPRVGKIVSSLEKYKAKSISTTKLTNDIVY
-2457 IEKDDSLT
+2457 IGDSLW
-2465 EEEKKDAKKI
+2465 EKGAFKRGQI
-2475 IDLKYDLI
+2475 IDK
-2483 SALQDREWLS
+2483 ALGNNL
-2493 RFNSKINVIQ
+2493 
-2503 LKNGEYEIK
+2503 
-2512 GETFYVGYNKD
+2512 GYN
-2523 GSPAFLST
+2523 
-2531 GTTYGI
+2531 
-2537 KDDNLNDLLQK
+2537 
-2548 IIPGDK
+2548 
-2554 IQFPDG
+2554 FP
-2560 SKFYIQPNGQLFEE
+2560 
-2574 DNVGFLMPF
+2574 
-2583 KMISFDTNAV
+2583 V
-2593 VDKRNMFVYDAT
+2593 VDKLNDRTITSIKSMDLTANTYQTGRGIYNTLVKNIDTLDSFTERAWHGTVVSKEVYDYKELEVAIPKIK
-2605 ISSNLKNDAG
+2605 ISQDQK
-2615 ELITGVAS
+2615 
-2623 SIGGLLAGYELAKLA
+2623 
-2638 ITSGNDSGIL
+2638 
-2648 VGAIVVAMNANELVI
+2648 
-2663 SGTSGYKNL
+2663 
-2672 FNHNISTV
+2672 
-2680 NFIKDSVLAGSEN
+2680 
-2693 EKIYNSLNTATQMI
+2693 
-2707 GIIGDCQQ
+2707 
-2715 FYKLIE
+2715 
-2721 EGKLRN
+2721 R
-2727 IDWDKIIYDKKERDE
+2727 
-2742 LTSILNSYNLG
+2742 G
-2753 LDIKTVGDIL
+2753 LDEAIQYAKSKNIRIKITIIE
-2763 NK
+2763 

>member
-21 QMQAVIP
+21 QMQAVMP

-42 NGNIINIVKPDSNG
+42 KGNIINIVKPDSNG

-135 NGIVGKGFGFINVGR
+135 NGIVSKGFGFINVGR

-188 TDYRPDKLDIMASA
+188 TDYRPDKLDIMARA

-232 EVQKTTA
+232 EVQKTSA

-292 VFTKNAGS
+292 VFTKNSGS
-300 NNSADGLPNKDY
+300 NNTADGLSNNDY
-312 TYLTSDG
+312 TSLTSDG
-319 TVMVSSTE
+319 NVMVSSTE
-327 DIENSG
+327 DIENSS

-340 MTLTVGGKLTNSGT
+340 MTMTVGGKLTNSGT

-395 SILHVASAK
+395 KILDVTSAK
-404 AINNDGYMHSSGEAS
+404 AINNDGYMHSNGEAS

-480 ATPNPEALREAED
+480 ETPDSEAPREAED

-506 GVAATVKKDKISDDD
+506 GVAATVKKDKISDND

-569 STGLILNNATTYTKT
+569 STGLILNNATKYTKT

-611 NASTLSGYLEV
+611 NASTLNGYLEV
-622 AGNKASVVIANVN
+622 AGNKASVVIANAN

-674 IIAGDGL
+674 LIAGDGL
-681 NARNPKQL
+681 NVRTPKEL
-689 EIFTSNLQVDQSEVY
+689 EIFTNNLQVDKSEVY

-745 QKNLTATVS
+745 QKNLTAAVS

-765 AGEALKVSAAK
+765 AGNNLQLRANALK
-776 LSNTN
+776 NTN
-781 NSLISAGNDADINIA
+781 NSLLSAGNDADINIA

-817 DFINQDTALVNYG
+817 DFINQDTAMVNYG
-830 QNGTLAVANRF
+830 QNGTLAVANKF
-841 ANDGATIST
+841 ANDGATISA
-850 DSNNALTKI
+850 DGSSALTKI
-859 TTTDFSNTNKG
+859 TATDFSNTNKG
-870 AFVSKGSL
+870 VFISKGSL

-906 LNSNLANLHTGGDAK
+906 LNSNLANLHTGRDAK
-921 ITADTMRSSKA
+921 ITANSLQNSKA
-932 SVDVQGNLEADL
+932 SVDVQGNMEADL
-944 GSFTN
+944 GSLTN
-949 QDSAYFG
+949 QDSAYLG
-956 VGKNAAINTS
+956 VGKNAVINTS
-966 NDFTNK
+966 NNFTNK
-972 DLGNIFV
+972 NLGNIFV
-979 TKDLTINSIGDF
+979 TKNLTINSIGDF
-991 LNEDGLIAVGASGT
+991 LNEDGLVAIGGSGT
-1005 ISATN
+1005 ISANN

-1115 ASGNIKIDLDKDL
+1115 ASGNINIDLDKDL

-1213 GVSGVKIYATDIV
+1213 GVGGVKIEAKEIV
-1226 NRTHQA
+1226 NKTHQA

-1243 AYFKTDADKHLTD
+1243 DYFKTDADKHLTD
-1256 ETLYK
+1256 EKLYK

-1283 NNTGDKMTDI
+1283 NQTGDKMMDI
-1293 SSLHINSKIFKLTD
+1293 SSLHINSKIFKLTE
-1307 DATAKYLIETN
+1307 DAKAKYLIETN
-1318 KKFADYHEF
+1318 KKFVDYHEF

-1383 LMNAGAVIAEEMNL
+1383 LMNAGAVVAEAMDL

-1479 ENVSNKGDIASENL
+1479 ENVDNKGDIAGKNL

-1500 ITNSGTMRAKA
+1500 ITNSGTMRAKV

-1532 ELNQKKLEATGS
+1532 ELNQKKLESTGS

-1555 GKNITN
+1555 GNSITN
-1561 KGANLTAGKDLTLN
+1561 RGANLTAGKDLSLN
-1575 ANDVDIVTVAN
+1575 AENIDIVTVAK

-1629 VLSAKNDVALNAKG
+1629 ILSAKNDVELNAKG
-1643 DVNINAVKDLYSE
+1643 DVNLTAVKDLYSE

-1718 INIANATEYHECLH
+1718 INIANETEYHERLH
-1732 EEHNKVS
+1732 EYHSKVS
-1739 GLLSSKTTDIYDYSR
+1739 GVLSSKTTDIYDYSK

-1766 EIAISSKKDTN
+1766 SVDIQSGKDIN
-1777 LTGSNVV
+1777 VKGSNVV
-1784 ADNDVSVKTGGNLN
+1784 ADNDVNVKTGGNLN
-1798 IGSAEQTSESEYIKS
+1798 IGSAEQTSESEYRKS
-1813 VKKSGILS
+1813 VKKSGIFA

-1851 SVKGNVNLDADKA
+1851 SVKGSVDLEAQKDTNI
-1864 ANVKGST
+1864 KGSS
-1871 VVAGKDINITGEN
+1871 VVAGRDINITGEN
-1884 VKIENSDSIYNAQE
+1884 VKIENSNSVYNAQE

-1907 SVSVGGEAV
+1907 SVSVGGGYV
-1916 NKVNEVVNHVERANQ
+1916 DVVNNAANSVKHATEVE
-1931 VNDKRLAA
+1931 DKRLGA
-1939 LHGYKAIE
+1939 LVAIKGYKDADKAI
-1947 SVEKNIG
+1947 
-1954 MLKDAVKNPSQGL
+1954 KDIKGKGGGKVTENL
-1967 SLNVSVGSSQSR
+1967 SINVSLGTMK
-1979 IESKSTTVVANGS
+1979 SKSESNSTTTVANAS
-1992 NVKAAG
+1992 EVKAGG
-1998 DVKITSTEKD
+1998 DVNVASTKKD

-2037 NKTEQNSKSSSAS
+2037 NKTEQSSKSSSAS
-2050 VGVGFDIATGQVSS
+2050 VGASLELGKGPSYS
-2064 VTISG
+2064 ISG
-2069 SKSKGEVDANS
+2069 SMSKGEVSANG
-2080 TSYNEST
+2080 TTYNEST
-2087 VKADKKLDFTS
+2087 VTANKDLSFAS
-2098 AKDTNIKGGN
+2098 GNDTNIKGGK
-2108 LSGEKIAGN
+2108 LSGEKVTGN

-2129 KNSYKEKN
+2129 SNSYKETNK
-2137 SSAGFGV
+2137 SVGV
-2144 GIDLSGKNKN
+2144 SIGLGSNK
-2154 DGIATTDKKDKASN
+2154 AVS
-2168 ADKTGIFGSATKSNV
+2168 GSASVGKI
-2183 DSNYESVTNQS
+2183 DSNYKSVTDQS
-2194 GIYAGK
+2194 GIYAGT
-2200 EGFDIR
+2200 EGFDIN
-2206 VEANT
+2206 VGENT

-2230 TGTLTYEDI
+2230 TGTLTFEDI
-2239 KNKAEYEAGSIG
+2239 QNKADYKSGG
-2251 INVDTSKNAKNKDAG
+2251 AG
-2266 VTPNIGVGAKDDAES
+2266 VKVNKNNNADYNEKGITPDIGMPASGEAES
-2281 VTKATV
+2281 TTKATI
-2287 SEGEIEIRDKG
+2287 SKGTIEIRDKEN
-2298 HQKQDLKDLNRDTQ
+2298 HKQDINKLNRDTQ
-2312 NSLNKLGEIFDKTKV
+2312 NSLNKLGEIFDKTKI

-2332 LAGLFGEIAYK
+2332 LANLFGELAYNEIHYMDGSNEQK
-2343 AVGDL
+2343 AL
-2348 AIKNGW
+2348 Y
-2354 QEGSAEKNALHALV
+2354 HAVV

-2373 ELTNSGFL
+2373 KLTGGDFL
-2381 AGASGAMINEIIQDK
+2381 AGATAAGINKLVIEEVKKAANYDPDKMQWVSAALGA
-2396 LRDMFKDNPAM
+2396 
-2407 HQWASALIGGV
+2407 V
-2418 VAQVAADNAQVGSAT
+2418 VAEFVSGNPQAGGSVAA
-2433 ASSGTKNNYL
+2433 SGTKNNAVADIIFNPKRVLNGYGEGLKDRGVEEIEDISAIVSDPLGTLNEMYQFLQAVYEEPSLANEIKEQFIDVFNERLDKFENGTAEETGYELGRISVDIASLCVASGTSKIL
-2443 THEQLEKYNSEIEA
+2443 TKFPRVGKIVSSLEKYTAKSISTTKLTNDIVY
-2457 IEKDDSLT
+2457 IGDSLW
-2465 EEEKKDAKKI
+2465 EKGAFKRGQI
-2475 IDLKYDLI
+2475 IDK
-2483 SALQDREWLS
+2483 ALGNNL
-2493 RFNSKINVIQ
+2493 
-2503 LKNGEYEIK
+2503 
-2512 GETFYVGYNKD
+2512 GYN
-2523 GSPAFLST
+2523 
-2531 GTTYGI
+2531 
-2537 KDDNLNDLLQK
+2537 
-2548 IIPGDK
+2548 
-2554 IQFPDG
+2554 FP
-2560 SKFYIQPNGQLFEE
+2560 
-2574 DNVGFLMPF
+2574 
-2583 KMISFDTNAV
+2583 V
-2593 VDKRNMFVYDAT
+2593 VDKLNDRTITSIKSMDLTANTYQTGRGIYNALVKNIDDLEAFEKRSWRHTTINIDDYDYKQLEVAIPKIT
-2605 ISSNLKNDAG
+2605 ISKDQKNGLEQAVKYAKSKNINVK
-2615 ELITGVAS
+2615 IT
-2623 SIGGLLAGYELAKLA
+2623 
-2638 ITSGNDSGIL
+2638 
-2648 VGAIVVAMNANELVI
+2648 VVE
-2663 SGTSGYKNL
+2663 
-2672 FNHNISTV
+2672 
-2680 NFIKDSVLAGSEN
+2680 
-2693 EKIYNSLNTATQMI
+2693 
-2707 GIIGDCQQ
+2707 
-2715 FYKLIE
+2715 
-2721 EGKLRN
+2721 
-2727 IDWDKIIYDKKERDE
+2727 
-2742 LTSILNSYNLG
+2742 
-2753 LDIKTVGDIL
+2753 
-2763 NK
+2763 

>member
-21 QMQAVIP
+21 QMQAVMP

-161 ADGKLNGFSVAKGTI
+161 ADSKLNGFSVAKGTI

-188 TDYRPDKLDIMASA
+188 TDYRPDKLDIMARA

-227 ADGSL
+227 TDGSL
-232 EVQKTTA
+232 EVHKTTA

-300 NNSADGLPNKDY
+300 NNTADGLSNKDY
-312 TYLTSDG
+312 TSLTSDG

-404 AINNDGYMHSSGEAS
+404 AMNNDGYMHSSGEARV
-419 ISAGGILSGS
+419 SAGGILSGS

-434 KSSVNVT
+434 KSSVDVT
-441 ADKLTLNKNNIYTI
+441 ADKISLNKKNIYTI

-480 ATPNPEALREAED
+480 ETPDPEAPREAED
-493 FKAPALPDIAQAS
+493 FKAPALPDITQAS

-569 STGLILNNATTYTKT
+569 STGLILNNATKYTKT

-611 NASTLSGYLEV
+611 NASTLNGYLEV
-622 AGNKASVVIANVN
+622 AGNKASVVIANAN

-647 DNVVLSTGAVTN
+647 DNVLLSTGAVTN
-659 WADGSFKFSDNKGDM
+659 WADGSFKFSDNKGD
-674 IIAGDGL
+674 ILIAGDGL

-689 EIFTSNLQVDQSEVY
+689 EIFTNNLQVDKSEVY

-720 KIAATENMHI
+720 KIAATENMQI
-730 NAGAL
+730 NAGTL

-745 QKNLTATVS
+745 QKNLTAAVS

-765 AGEALKVSAAK
+765 AGEALSVSAAK

-781 NSLISAGNDADINIA
+781 NSLISAGNDANINIA

-830 QNGTLAVANRF
+830 QNGTLAVANKF
-841 ANDGATIST
+841 ANDGATISA
-850 DSNNALTKI
+850 DGSSALTKI
-859 TTTDFSNTNKG
+859 TATDFSNTNKG
-870 AFVSKGSL
+870 VFISKGSL

-932 SVDVQGNLEADL
+932 SIDVQGNLEADL
-944 GSFTN
+944 GSLTN

-956 VGKNAAINTS
+956 VGKNAVINTS

-991 LNEDGLIAVGASGT
+991 LNEDGLVAVGGSGT

-1024 INAAGDLSLTA
+1024 INAAGDLSLNA
-1035 EDTVLNRSSDI
+1035 QDTVMNRSSDI

-1061 KKEIFETSFKE
+1061 KKEIFATSFKE

-1115 ASGNIKIDLDKDL
+1115 ASGNINIDLDKDL

-1175 RRMHIRCRWVYGT
+1175 RRMHIGCRWVYGT

-1213 GVSGVKIYATDIV
+1213 GVGGVKIFAADIV

-1232 KGKVGDLPESD
+1232 KGKVGGLPESD
-1243 AYFKTDADKHLTD
+1243 DYFKTDAENHLTD
-1256 ETLYK
+1256 EKLYK

-1283 NNTGDKMTDI
+1283 NNTGDKMMDI

-1383 LMNAGAVIAEEMNL
+1383 LMNAGAVVAEAMNL

-1424 GQKVLVPE
+1424 GEKVLVPE

-1479 ENVSNKGDIASENL
+1479 ENVSNKGDIAGKNL
-1493 AVKAEKN
+1493 KIKAEKN
-1500 ITNSGTMRAKA
+1500 ITNSGTMRAKV
-1511 DALLQA
+1511 DALLKA
-1517 ENITNEATVSKKQYK
+1517 ESIANEATVSEKQYK

-1555 GKNITN
+1555 GNSITN

-1586 EKHVAVAYGSSSAE
+1586 EKHVAVAYGSSAAE

-1615 IRLNTKKDISIAGG
+1615 IRLNAKKDISIAGG
-1629 VLSAKNDVALNAKG
+1629 ILSAKNDVELNAKG

-1718 INIANATEYHECLH
+1718 INIANETEYHERLH

-1739 GLLSSKTTDIYDYSR
+1739 GLLSSKTTDIYDYSK
-1754 QNTVVGSNVSAG
+1754 QNTVVNSNVSAG
-1766 EIAISSKKDTN
+1766 ELAISSKKDTN
-1777 LTGSNVV
+1777 ITGSNVV

-1813 VKKSGILS
+1813 VKKSGVFA

-1884 VKIENSDSIYNAQE
+1884 VSIENSNNIYNAQE

-1907 SVSVGGEAV
+1907 SVSVGGGYV
-1916 NKVNEVVNHVERANQ
+1916 DVVNNAANSVKHATEVE
-1931 VNDKRLAA
+1931 DKRLGA
-1939 LHGYKAIE
+1939 LVAVKGYKDADKAIKDIKGKGGGKINENLSVNISLGTTKSRSE
-1947 SVEKNIG
+1947 SN
-1954 MLKDAVKNPSQGL
+1954 
-1967 SLNVSVGSSQSR
+1967 
-1979 IESKSTTVVANGS
+1979 STTTVANAS
-1992 NVKAAG
+1992 EVKAGG
-1998 DVKITSTEKD
+1998 DVSIVSTKKD

-2022 LNAKENLNITASKNT
+2022 LNAKENLNIIASENT
-2037 NKTEQNSKSSSAS
+2037 NNTEQSSKSSSAS
-2050 VGVGFDIATGQVSS
+2050 VGASLELGKGPSYS
-2064 VTISG
+2064 ISG
-2069 SKSKGEVDANS
+2069 SMSKGEVSANG
-2080 TSYNEST
+2080 TTYNEST
-2087 VKADKKLDFTS
+2087 VTANKDLSFAS
-2098 AKDTNIKGGN
+2098 GNDTNIKGGM
-2108 LSGEKIAGN
+2108 LSGEKVTGN

-2129 KNSYKEKN
+2129 SNSYKETNK
-2137 SSAGFGV
+2137 SVGV
-2144 GIDLSGKNKN
+2144 SIGLGSNK
-2154 DGIATTDKKDKASN
+2154 AVS
-2168 ADKTGIFGSATKSNV
+2168 GSASVGKI
-2183 DSNYESVTNQS
+2183 DSNYNSVTDQS

-2200 EGFDIR
+2200 EGFDIN
-2206 VEANT
+2206 VGENT

-2230 TGTLTYEDI
+2230 TGTLTFENI
-2239 KNKAEYEAGSIG
+2239 QNKADYKSGG
-2251 INVDTSKNAKNKDAG
+2251 AG
-2266 VTPNIGVGAKDDAES
+2266 VKVNKNNNADYNEKGITPDIGMPASGEAES
-2281 VTKATV
+2281 TTNATI
-2287 SEGEIEIRDKG
+2287 SKGTIEIRDKDK
-2298 HQKQDLKDLNRDTQ
+2298 QKQDIEKLNRDTA
-2312 NSLNKLGEIFDKTKV
+2312 NSLNKLGEIFDKTKI

-2332 LAGLFGEIAYK
+2332 LANLFGELAYNEIHYMDGSNEQK
-2343 AVGDL
+2343 AL
-2348 AIKNGW
+2348 Y
-2354 QEGSAEKNALHALV
+2354 HAVV

-2373 ELTNSGFL
+2373 KLTGGDFL
-2381 AGASGAMINEIIQDK
+2381 AGATAAGINKLVIEEVKKAANYDPDKMQWVSAALGA
-2396 LRDMFKDNPAM
+2396 
-2407 HQWASALIGGV
+2407 V
-2418 VAQVAADNAQVGSAT
+2418 VAEFVSGNPQAGGSVAA
-2433 ASSGTKNNYL
+2433 SGTKNNAVADIIFNPKRVLNGYGEGLKDRGIEEIEDISAIVSDPLGTLNEMYQFLQAVYEEPSLANEIKEQFVDVFNERLDKFENGTAEETGYELGRISVDIASLCVASGSSKIL
-2443 THEQLEKYNSEIEA
+2443 TKFPRVGKIVSSLEKYTAKSISTTKLTNDIVY
-2457 IEKDDSLT
+2457 IGDSLW
-2465 EEEKKDAKKI
+2465 EKGAFKRGQI
-2475 IDLKYDLI
+2475 IDK
-2483 SALQDREWLS
+2483 ALGNNL
-2493 RFNSKINVIQ
+2493 
-2503 LKNGEYEIK
+2503 
-2512 GETFYVGYNKD
+2512 GYN
-2523 GSPAFLST
+2523 
-2531 GTTYGI
+2531 
-2537 KDDNLNDLLQK
+2537 
-2548 IIPGDK
+2548 
-2554 IQFPDG
+2554 FP
-2560 SKFYIQPNGQLFEE
+2560 
-2574 DNVGFLMPF
+2574 
-2583 KMISFDTNAV
+2583 V
-2593 VDKRNMFVYDAT
+2593 VDKLNGRT
-2605 ISSNLKNDAG
+2605 
-2615 ELITGVAS
+2615 
-2623 SIGGLLAGYELAKLA
+2623 
-2638 ITSGNDSGIL
+2638 ITS
-2648 VGAIVVAMNANELVI
+2648 
-2663 SGTSGYKNL
+2663 
-2672 FNHNISTV
+2672 
-2680 NFIKDSVLAGSEN
+2680 IKSMDLTADTYQTGRG
-2693 EKIYNSLNTATQMI
+2693 IYNTLVKNIDTLEAFDEQTWRGVVIQAT
-2707 GIIGDCQQ
+2707 DYD
-2715 FYKLIE
+2715 YKQLEVAIPKVAISKDQKDGLE
-2721 EGKLRN
+2721 EAIKYAKRRN
-2727 IDWDKIIYDKKERDE
+2727 INIKITIVE
-2742 LTSILNSYNLG
+2742 
-2753 LDIKTVGDIL
+2753 
-2763 NK
+2763 

>member
-21 QMQAVIP
+21 QMQVVMP

-42 NGNIINIVKPDSNG
+42 KGNIINIVKPDSNG

-84 SQLAGALNANANLQG
+84 SHLAGALNANANLQG

-123 AGTKADLVIANP
+123 AGTKADLVIANQ

-150 ATLTTGVPDWG
+150 ATLTTGMPDWG

-188 TDYRPDKLDIMASA
+188 TDYRPDKLDIMARA

-227 ADGSL
+227 TDGSL
-232 EVQKTTA
+232 EVHKTTA

-300 NNSADGLPNKDY
+300 NNTADGLSNKDY
-312 TYLTSDG
+312 TSLTSDG
-319 TVMVSSTE
+319 NVMVSSTE
-327 DIENSG
+327 DIENSS

-395 SILHVASAK
+395 SILHVNSAK

-480 ATPNPEALREAED
+480 ETPNPEAPREAED

-506 GVAATVKKDKISDDD
+506 GVAATVKKDKISDND

-569 STGLILNNATTYTKT
+569 STGLILNNATKYTKT

-611 NASTLSGYLEV
+611 NASTLNGYLEV
-622 AGNKASVVIANVN
+622 AGNKASVVIANAN

-659 WADGSFKFSDNKGDM
+659 WADGNLKFGNNKGDM

-681 NARNPKQL
+681 NARTPKQL
-689 EIFTSNLQVDQSEVY
+689 EIFTNNLQVDKSEVY

-720 KIAATENMHI
+720 KIAATENMQI

-735 KNSSLGYIEA
+735 KNSNLGYIEA
-745 QKNLTATVS
+745 KENLTATVS

-765 AGEALKVSAAK
+765 AGEALSVSAAK

-830 QNGTLAVANRF
+830 QNGTLAVANKF
-841 ANDGATIST
+841 TNDGATISA
-850 DSNNALTKI
+850 DGSSALTKI
-859 TTTDFSNTNKG
+859 TATDFSNTNKG

-885 LNNNYANIYVS
+885 LNNNCSNIYVS
-896 GDGEIKAGML
+896 SDGEIKAGML
-906 LNSNLANLHTGGDAK
+906 LNSNLANLHTGRDAK

-944 GSFTN
+944 GSLTN

-956 VGKNAAINTS
+956 IGKNAVINTS

-991 LNEDGLIAVGASGT
+991 LNEDGLVAVGGSGT

-1010 ITNQNKAGVKQGSL
+1010 ITNQNKTGVKQGSL
-1024 INAAGDLSLTA
+1024 INAAGDLSLNA
-1035 EDTVLNRSSDI
+1035 QDTVMNRSSDI

-1213 GVSGVKIYATDIV
+1213 GVSGVKIEAKDIV
-1226 NRTHQA
+1226 NKTHQA

-1243 AYFKTDADKHLTD
+1243 DYFKTDAENHLTD
-1256 ETLYK
+1256 EKLYK

-1283 NNTGDKMTDI
+1283 NQTGDKMMDI

-1346 RLGDGYFEQQF
+1346 RLGDGYFEQQL

-1383 LMNAGAVIAEEMNL
+1383 LMNAGAVVAEAMDL

-1424 GQKVLVPE
+1424 GEKVLVPE

-1479 ENVSNKGDIASENL
+1479 ENVGNKGDIAGKNL
-1493 AVKAEKN
+1493 KIKAEKD
-1500 ITNSGTMRAKA
+1500 ITNSGTMRAKV
-1511 DALLQA
+1511 DAMLQA
-1517 ENITNEATVSKKQYK
+1517 ENITNEAATSETQYR

-1555 GKNITN
+1555 GNSITN
-1561 KGANLTAGKDLTLN
+1561 KGANLTAGKNVTLN

-1615 IRLNTKKDISIAGG
+1615 IRLNAKKDISIAGG
-1629 VLSAKNDVALNAKG
+1629 ILSAKNDVELNAKG
-1643 DVNINAVKDLYSE
+1643 DVNLTAVKDLYSE
-1656 ESEVGNRG
+1656 ESEVGKRG
-1664 GSYYNHN
+1664 SSYYNHN

-1708 GKADLAAENN
+1708 GKADLVAENN
-1718 INIANATEYHECLH
+1718 INIANETEYHERLH

-1739 GLLSSKTTDIYDYSR
+1739 GLLSSKTTDIYDYSK

-1766 EIAISSKKDTN
+1766 EIAISIKKDTN
-1777 LTGSNVV
+1777 IIGSNVV
-1784 ADNDVSVKTGGNLN
+1784 ADNDVSVKTGGSMN
-1798 IGSAEQTSESEYIKS
+1798 IGSAEQTSESEYRKS
-1813 VKKSGILS
+1813 VKKSGVFA

-1884 VKIENSDSIYNAQE
+1884 VKIENSNSVYNAQE

-1907 SVSVGGEAV
+1907 SVSVGGAYVDVVNNAANSVKHAADVEDKRLGALVAV
-1916 NKVNEVVNHVERANQ
+1916 KGYKDADKDIKDIKGKGGGKVNEN
-1931 VNDKRLAA
+1931 
-1939 LHGYKAIE
+1939 
-1947 SVEKNIG
+1947 
-1954 MLKDAVKNPSQGL
+1954 L
-1967 SLNVSVGSSQSR
+1967 SINVSLGTTK
-1979 IESKSTTVVANGS
+1979 SKSESNSTTTVANAS
-1992 NVKAAG
+1992 EVKAGG
-1998 DVKITSTEKD
+1998 DVNVTSTKKD

-2050 VGVGFDIATGQVSS
+2050 VGASLELGKGPSYS
-2064 VTISG
+2064 ISG
-2069 SKSKGEVDANS
+2069 SMSKGEVSANG
-2080 TSYNEST
+2080 TTYNESNVT
-2087 VKADKKLDFTS
+2087 ANKDLSFAS
-2098 AKDTNIKGGN
+2098 GNDTNIKGGK
-2108 LSGEKIAGN
+2108 LSGEKVTGN
-2117 VGGDLNIESKQD
+2117 VGGGLNIESKQD
-2129 KNSYKEKN
+2129 SNSYKENNK
-2137 SSAGFGV
+2137 SV
-2144 GIDLSGKNKN
+2144 GASVGLGSNKA
-2154 DGIATTDKKDKASN
+2154 IS
-2168 ADKTGIFGSATKSNV
+2168 GSASVGKI
-2183 DSNYESVTNQS
+2183 DSNYESVTDQS

-2200 EGFDIR
+2200 EGFEIN
-2206 VEANT
+2206 VGENT
-2211 DLKGGIISSEAE
+2211 DLKGGIISSTADA
-2223 KDKNKIS
+2223 DKNKLS
-2230 TGTLTYEDI
+2230 TGTLTFEDI
-2239 KNKAEYEAGSIG
+2239 QNKADYKANG
-2251 INVDTSKNAKNKDAG
+2251 I
-2266 VTPNIGVGAKDDAES
+2266 GAKVNKNNNADYNEKGITPDIGMPASGEAES
-2281 VTKATV
+2281 TTKATI
-2287 SEGEIEIRDKG
+2287 SKGTIEIRDKEN
-2298 HQKQDLKDLNRDTQ
+2298 QKQDINKLNRDTQ
-2312 NSLNKLGEIFDKTKV
+2312 NSLNKLGEIFDKTKI

-2332 LAGLFGEIAYK
+2332 LANLFGELAYNEIHYMDGSNEQK
-2343 AVGDL
+2343 AL
-2348 AIKNGW
+2348 Y
-2354 QEGSAEKNALHALV
+2354 HAVV

-2373 ELTNSGFL
+2373 KLTGGDFL
-2381 AGASGAMINEIIQDK
+2381 AGATSAGINKLVIEEVKKAANYEPDKMQWVSAALGAVVAEFVSGNAQ
-2396 LRDMFKDNPAM
+2396 AG
-2407 HQWASALIGGV
+2407 ASA
-2418 VAQVAADNAQVGSAT
+2418 AA
-2433 ASSGTKNNYL
+2433 SGTKNNEVADIIFNPKRVLNGYGEGLKDRGIEEIEDISAIVSDPLGTLNEMYQFLQAVYEEPSLANEIKEQFVDVFNERLDKFENGTAEETGYELGRISVDIASLCVASGSSKIL
-2443 THEQLEKYNSEIEA
+2443 TKFPRVGKIVSSLEKYTAKSISTTKLTNDIVY
-2457 IEKDDSLT
+2457 IGDSLW
-2465 EEEKKDAKKI
+2465 EKGAFKRGQI
-2475 IDLKYDLI
+2475 IDK
-2483 SALQDREWLS
+2483 ALGNNL
-2493 RFNSKINVIQ
+2493 
-2503 LKNGEYEIK
+2503 
-2512 GETFYVGYNKD
+2512 GYN
-2523 GSPAFLST
+2523 
-2531 GTTYGI
+2531 
-2537 KDDNLNDLLQK
+2537 
-2548 IIPGDK
+2548 
-2554 IQFPDG
+2554 FP
-2560 SKFYIQPNGQLFEE
+2560 
-2574 DNVGFLMPF
+2574 
-2583 KMISFDTNAV
+2583 V
-2593 VDKRNMFVYDAT
+2593 VDK
-2605 ISSNLKNDAG
+2605 LNDR
-2615 ELITGVAS
+2615 T
-2623 SIGGLLAGYELAKLA
+2623 
-2638 ITSGNDSGIL
+2638 ITSIKSMDL
-2648 VGAIVVAMNANELVI
+2648 TANTYQT
-2663 SGTSGYKNL
+2663 GRG
-2672 FNHNISTV
+2672 
-2680 NFIKDSVLAGSEN
+2680 
-2693 EKIYNSLNTATQMI
+2693 IYNALV
-2707 GIIGDCQQ
+2707 
-2715 FYKLIE
+2715 K
-2721 EGKLRN
+2721 N
-2727 IDWDKIIYDKKERDE
+2727 IDTLDNFAGRRWHGTIVSKKIYDKKELEIAIPKVKISQDQKR
-2742 LTSILNSYNLG
+2742 G
-2753 LDIKTVGDIL
+2753 LDEAIQYAKTKNIRVKITIIE
-2763 NK
+2763 

>member
-21 QMQAVIP
+21 QMQAVMP

-161 ADGKLNGFSVAKGTI
+161 ADSKLNGFSVAKGTI

-188 TDYRPDKLDIMASA
+188 TDYRPDKLDIMARA

-227 ADGSL
+227 TDGSL

-292 VFTKNAGS
+292 VFTKNSGS
-300 NNSADGLPNKDY
+300 SSNATDGLQNQDY
-312 TYLTSDG
+312 TSLTSDG
-319 TVMVSSTE
+319 NVMVSSTE
-327 DIENSG
+327 DIENSS

-340 MTLTVGGKLTNSGT
+340 MTMTVGGKLTNSGT

-363 EEEEENPKFLQ
+363 EDEEENPKFLQ

-404 AINNDGYMHSSGEAS
+404 AINNDGYMHSSGEVS

-429 GSIGA
+429 GSVGA

-441 ADKLTLNKNNIYTI
+441 ADKISLNKKNIYTI

-480 ATPNPEALREAED
+480 ETPDPEAPREAED

-506 GVAATVKKDKISDDD
+506 GVVATVKKDKISDDD

-546 LVQIAEVNGNGVSR
+546 LVQIAEVNSNGVSR

-569 STGLILNNATTYTKT
+569 STGLILNNATKYTKT

-611 NASTLSGYLEV
+611 NASTLNGYLEV

-674 IIAGDGL
+674 LIAGDGL
-681 NARNPKQL
+681 NVRTPKEL
-689 EIFTSNLQVDQSEVY
+689 EIFTNNLQVDKSEVY

-745 QKNLTATVS
+745 QKNLTAAVS

-765 AGEALKVSAAK
+765 AGNNLQLRANALK
-776 LSNTN
+776 NTN
-781 NSLISAGNDADINIA
+781 NSLLSAANDADINIA

-830 QNGTLAVANRF
+830 QNGTLTVANRF
-841 ANDGATIST
+841 ANDGATISA
-850 DSNNALTKI
+850 DGSSALTKI
-859 TTTDFSNTNKG
+859 TATDFSNTNKG

-932 SVDVQGNLEADL
+932 SIDVQGNLEADL
-944 GSFTN
+944 GSLTN

-956 VGKNAAINTS
+956 VGKNAVINTS
-966 NDFTNK
+966 NNFTNK

-979 TKDLTINSIGDF
+979 TKNLTINSIGDF

-1024 INAAGDLSLTA
+1024 INATGDLSLNA
-1035 EDTVLNRSSDI
+1035 QDTVMNRSSDI

-1056 KNLVN
+1056 KNLIN

-1115 ASGNIKIDLDKDL
+1115 ASGNINIDLDKDL

-1213 GVSGVKIYATDIV
+1213 GVGGVKINAADIV

-1243 AYFKTDADKHLTD
+1243 AYVKTDADKHLTD

-1283 NNTGDKMTDI
+1283 NQTGDKMMDI
-1293 SSLHINSKIFKLTD
+1293 SSLHINSKIFKLTE
-1307 DATAKYLIETN
+1307 DAKAKYLIETN

-1383 LMNAGAVIAEEMNL
+1383 LMNAGAVVAEEMNL

-1493 AVKAEKN
+1493 TVKAEKN

-1511 DALLQA
+1511 NALLQA

-1544 ISAGQNLTLEA
+1544 ISAGQNLTLDA
-1555 GKNITN
+1555 GNKITN
-1561 KGANLTAGKDLTLN
+1561 KGANLTAGKDLTLS

-1629 VLSAKNDVALNAKG
+1629 ILSAKNDVELNAKG
-1643 DVNINAVKDLYSE
+1643 DVNLTAVKDLYSE

-1718 INIANATEYHECLH
+1718 INIANETEYHERLH

-1739 GLLSSKTTDIYDYSR
+1739 GLLSSKTTDIYDYSK

-1766 EIAISSKKDTN
+1766 ELAISSKKDTN
-1777 LTGSNVV
+1777 ITGSNVV

-1798 IGSAEQTSESEYIKS
+1798 IRSAEQTSESEYRKS
-1813 VKKSGILS
+1813 VRKSGIFA

-1840 QNTEQVGSTVG
+1840 KNTEQVGSTVG

-1884 VKIENSDSIYNAQE
+1884 VSIENSDSIYNAQE

-1907 SVSVGGEAV
+1907 SVSVGGGYVDVVNNAANSVKHATDVEDKRLGALVAV
-1916 NKVNEVVNHVERANQ
+1916 KGYKDADKAIEDIKGKGGGKVNEN
-1931 VNDKRLAA
+1931 
-1939 LHGYKAIE
+1939 
-1947 SVEKNIG
+1947 
-1954 MLKDAVKNPSQGL
+1954 L
-1967 SLNVSVGSSQSR
+1967 SINVSVGTTKSRSESS
-1979 IESKSTTVVANGS
+1979 STTIVANGS
-1992 NVKAAG
+1992 EVKAGG
-1998 DVKITSTEKD
+1998 DVNVTSTKKD
-2008 INITGS
+2008 INIIGS

-2022 LNAKENLNITASKNT
+2022 LNAKDNLNITASKNT
-2037 NKTEQNSKSSSAS
+2037 NKTEQSSKSSSAS
-2050 VGVGFDIATGQVSS
+2050 VGASLELGKGPSYS
-2064 VTISG
+2064 ISG
-2069 SKSKGEVDANS
+2069 SMSKGEVSANG
-2080 TSYNEST
+2080 TTYNESNVT
-2087 VKADKKLDFTS
+2087 ANRDLSFAS
-2098 AKDTNIKGGN
+2098 GNDTNIKGGK
-2108 LSGEKIAGN
+2108 LSGEKVTGN
-2117 VGGDLNIESKQD
+2117 VSGGLNIESKQD
-2129 KNSYKEKN
+2129 SNSYKENNK
-2137 SSAGFGV
+2137 SV
-2144 GIDLSGKNKN
+2144 GASVGLGSNK
-2154 DGIATTDKKDKASN
+2154 AVS
-2168 ADKTGIFGSATKSNV
+2168 GSASVGKI
-2183 DSNYESVTNQS
+2183 DSKYESVTDQS

-2206 VEANT
+2206 VEDNT
-2211 DLKGGIISSEAE
+2211 DLKGGIISSTADA
-2223 KDKNKIS
+2223 DKNKIS
-2230 TGTLTYEDI
+2230 TGTLTFEDI
-2239 KNKAEYEAGSIG
+2239 QNKADYKAGGAG
-2251 INVDTSKNAKNKDAG
+2251 IKVNKNN
-2266 VTPNIGVGAKDDAES
+2266 DAEYNEKGITPDIGMS
-2281 VTKATV
+2281 ASGEAESTTKATI
-2287 SEGEIEIRDKG
+2287 SKGTIEIRDKEN
-2298 HQKQDLKDLNRDTQ
+2298 QKQDINKLNRDTA

-2332 LAGLFGEIAYK
+2332 LANLFGELAYNEIHYMDGSNEQK
-2343 AVGDL
+2343 VLYHAV
-2348 AIKNGW
+2348 
-2354 QEGSAEKNALHALV
+2354 V

-2373 ELTNSGFL
+2373 KLTGGDFL
-2381 AGASGAMINEIIQDK
+2381 AGATAAGINKLVIEEVKKAANYDPDKMQWVSAALGA
-2396 LRDMFKDNPAM
+2396 
-2407 HQWASALIGGV
+2407 V
-2418 VAQVAADNAQVGSAT
+2418 VAEFVSGNPQAGGSVAA
-2433 ASSGTKNNYL
+2433 SGTKNNAVADIIFNPKRVLNGYGEGLKDRGVEEIEDISAIVSDPLGTLNEMYQFLQAVYEEPSLANEIKEQFIDVFNERLDKFENGTAEETGYELGRISVDIASLCVASGSSKIL
-2443 THEQLEKYNSEIEA
+2443 TKFPRVGKIVSSLEKYTAKSISTTKLTNDIVY
-2457 IEKDDSLT
+2457 IGDSLW
-2465 EEEKKDAKKI
+2465 EKGAFKRGQI
-2475 IDLKYDLI
+2475 IDK
-2483 SALQDREWLS
+2483 ALGNNL
-2493 RFNSKINVIQ
+2493 
-2503 LKNGEYEIK
+2503 
-2512 GETFYVGYNKD
+2512 GYN
-2523 GSPAFLST
+2523 
-2531 GTTYGI
+2531 
-2537 KDDNLNDLLQK
+2537 
-2548 IIPGDK
+2548 
-2554 IQFPDG
+2554 FP
-2560 SKFYIQPNGQLFEE
+2560 
-2574 DNVGFLMPF
+2574 
-2583 KMISFDTNAV
+2583 V
-2593 VDKRNMFVYDAT
+2593 VDKLNDRTITSIKSMDLTANTYQTGRGIYNALVKNIDDLEAFEKRSWRHTTINIDDYDYKQLEVAIPKIT
-2605 ISSNLKNDAG
+2605 ISKDQKNGLEQAVKYAKSKNINVK
-2615 ELITGVAS
+2615 IT
-2623 SIGGLLAGYELAKLA
+2623 
-2638 ITSGNDSGIL
+2638 
-2648 VGAIVVAMNANELVI
+2648 VVE
-2663 SGTSGYKNL
+2663 
-2672 FNHNISTV
+2672 
-2680 NFIKDSVLAGSEN
+2680 
-2693 EKIYNSLNTATQMI
+2693 
-2707 GIIGDCQQ
+2707 
-2715 FYKLIE
+2715 
-2721 EGKLRN
+2721 
-2727 IDWDKIIYDKKERDE
+2727 
-2742 LTSILNSYNLG
+2742 
-2753 LDIKTVGDIL
+2753 
-2763 NK
+2763 

>member
-21 QMQAVIP
+21 QMQAVMP

-84 SQLAGALNANANLQG
+84 SHLAGALNANANLQG

-150 ATLTTGVPDWG
+150 ATLTTGMPDWG

-176 DIQNAGLTEDQR
+176 DIQNTGLTEDQR
-188 TDYRPDKLDIMASA
+188 TDYRPDKLDIMARA

-227 ADGSL
+227 TDGSL

-300 NNSADGLPNKDY
+300 SNTADGLSNKDY
-312 TYLTSDG
+312 TSLTSDG
-319 TVMVSSTE
+319 NVMVSSTE
-327 DIENSG
+327 DIENSS

-395 SILHVASAK
+395 SILHVTSTK

-434 KSSVNVT
+434 KSSVNVQ

-480 ATPNPEALREAED
+480 ATPNPEAPREAED
-493 FKAPALPDIAQAS
+493 FKAPALPDVAQAP
-506 GVAATVKKDKISDDD
+506 GVASTVKKDKISDND

-569 STGLILNNATTYTKT
+569 STGLILNNATKYTKT

-611 NASTLSGYLEV
+611 NASTLNGYLEV
-622 AGNKASVVIANVN
+622 AGNKASVVIANAN

-659 WADGSFKFSDNKGDM
+659 WTDGNLKFGNNKGDM

-689 EIFTSNLQVDQSEVY
+689 EIFTNNLQVDKSEVY

-720 KIAATENMHI
+720 KIAATENMQI
-730 NAGAL
+730 NAGTL

-745 QKNLTATVS
+745 QKNLTAAVS

-765 AGEALKVSAAK
+765 AGNNLQLRANALK
-776 LSNTN
+776 NTN
-781 NSLISAGNDADINIA
+781 NSLLSAANDADINIA

-808 GNDLDVRAA
+808 GNDLDVKAA

-830 QNGTLAVANRF
+830 QNGTLAVANKI
-841 ANDGATIST
+841 ANDGATISA
-850 DSNNALTKI
+850 DGSSALTKI
-859 TTTDFSNTNKG
+859 TATDFSNTNKG

-932 SVDVQGNLEADL
+932 SIDVQGNLEADL

-956 VGKNAAINTS
+956 VGKNAVINTS

-979 TKDLTINSIGDF
+979 TNDLTINSIGDF
-991 LNEDGLIAVGASGT
+991 LNEDGLVAVGASGT
-1005 ISATN
+1005 ISANN

-1024 INAAGDLSLTA
+1024 INAAGDLSLNA
-1035 EDTVLNRSSDI
+1035 QETVLNRSSDI

-1213 GVSGVKIYATDIV
+1213 GVSGVKIEAKDIV
-1226 NRTHQA
+1226 NKTHQA

-1243 AYFKTDADKHLTD
+1243 AYFKTDAENHLTD
-1256 ETLYK
+1256 EKLYK

-1283 NNTGDKMTDI
+1283 NQTGDKLPDI

-1383 LMNAGAVIAEEMNL
+1383 LMNAGAVVAEAMDL

-1403 TAEQMASLTTDI
+1403 TAEQMASLTSDI

-1424 GQKVLVPE
+1424 GEKVLVPE

-1438 RSEDLRPDG
+1438 HSEDLRPDG

-1479 ENVSNKGDIASENL
+1479 ENVGNKGDIAGKNL
-1493 AVKAEKN
+1493 KIKAEKN
-1500 ITNSGTMRAKA
+1500 ITNSGTMRAKV

-1517 ENITNEATVSKKQYK
+1517 ENITNEAATSETQYR

-1555 GKNITN
+1555 GNSITN
-1561 KGANLTAGKDLTLN
+1561 RGANLTAGKDLTLS

-1615 IRLNTKKDISIAGG
+1615 IRLNAKKDISIAGG
-1629 VLSAKNDVALNAKG
+1629 ILSAKNDVELNAKG
-1643 DVNINAVKDLYSE
+1643 DVNLTAVKDLYSE
-1656 ESEVGNRG
+1656 ESEVGKRG
-1664 GSYYNHN
+1664 SSYYNHN

-1708 GKADLAAENN
+1708 GKADLTAENN
-1718 INIANATEYHECLH
+1718 INIANETEYHERLH
-1732 EEHNKVS
+1732 EYHSKVS
-1739 GLLSSKTTDIYDYSR
+1739 GVLSSKTTDIYDYSK
-1754 QNTVVGSNVSAG
+1754 QNTVVSSNVSAG
-1766 EIAISSKKDTN
+1766 ELAISSKKDTN
-1777 LTGSNVV
+1777 ITGSNVV

-1798 IGSAEQTSESEYIKS
+1798 IGSAEQTSESGYRKS
-1813 VKKSGILS
+1813 VKKSGVFA

-1884 VKIENSDSIYNAQE
+1884 VSIENSNSIYNAQE

-1907 SVSVGGEAV
+1907 SVSVGGGYVDVVNNAANSVKHATEVEDKRLGALVAV
-1916 NKVNEVVNHVERANQ
+1916 KGYKDADKAIKDIKGKGGGKVNEN
-1931 VNDKRLAA
+1931 
-1939 LHGYKAIE
+1939 
-1947 SVEKNIG
+1947 
-1954 MLKDAVKNPSQGL
+1954 L
-1967 SLNVSVGSSQSR
+1967 SINVSLGTTK
-1979 IESKSTTVVANGS
+1979 SKSESNSTTTVANAS
-1992 NVKAAG
+1992 EVKAGG
-1998 DVKITSTEKD
+1998 DVNVTSTKKD

-2050 VGVGFDIATGQVSS
+2050 VGASLELGKGPSYS
-2064 VTISG
+2064 ISG
-2069 SKSKGEVDANS
+2069 SMSKGEVSANG
-2080 TSYNEST
+2080 TTYNEST
-2087 VKADKKLDFTS
+2087 VTANKDLSFAS
-2098 AKDTNIKGGN
+2098 GNDTNIKGGM
-2108 LSGEKIAGN
+2108 LSGEKVTGN

-2129 KNSYKEKN
+2129 SNSYKETNK
-2137 SSAGFGV
+2137 SVGV
-2144 GIDLSGKNKN
+2144 SIGLGSNK
-2154 DGIATTDKKDKASN
+2154 AVS
-2168 ADKTGIFGSATKSNV
+2168 GSASIGKI
-2183 DSNYESVTNQS
+2183 DSNYKSVTDQS
-2194 GIYAGK
+2194 GIYAGT
-2200 EGFDIR
+2200 EGFDIN
-2206 VEANT
+2206 VGENT
-2211 DLKGGIISSEAE
+2211 DLKGGIIFSEAE

-2230 TGTLTYEDI
+2230 TGTLTFEDI
-2239 KNKAEYEAGSIG
+2239 RNKADYKAGGAGIKVNKNNDADYNEKGITPDIG
-2251 INVDTSKNAKNKDAG
+2251 MPASG
-2266 VTPNIGVGAKDDAES
+2266 EAES
-2281 VTKATV
+2281 TTKATI
-2287 SEGEIEIRDKG
+2287 SKGTIEIRDKEN
-2298 HQKQDLKDLNRDTQ
+2298 QKQDINKLNRDTQ
-2312 NSLNKLGEIFDKTKV
+2312 NSLNKLGEIFDKTKI

-2332 LAGLFGEIAYK
+2332 LANLFGELAYNEIHYMDGSNEQK
-2343 AVGDL
+2343 AL
-2348 AIKNGW
+2348 Y
-2354 QEGSAEKNALHALV
+2354 HAVV

-2373 ELTNSGFL
+2373 KLTGGDFL
-2381 AGASGAMINEIIQDK
+2381 AGATSAGINKLVIEEVKKAANYEPDKMQWVSAALGAVVAEFVSGNAQ
-2396 LRDMFKDNPAM
+2396 AG
-2407 HQWASALIGGV
+2407 ASA
-2418 VAQVAADNAQVGSAT
+2418 AA
-2433 ASSGTKNNYL
+2433 SGTKNNEVADIIFNPKRVLNGYGEGLKDRGIEEIEDISAIVSDPLGTLNEMYQFLQAVYEEPSLANEIKEQFVDVFNERLDKFENGTAEETGYELGRISVDIASLCVASGSSKIL
-2443 THEQLEKYNSEIEA
+2443 TKFPRVGKIVSSLEKYTAKSISTTKLTNDIVY
-2457 IEKDDSLT
+2457 IGDSLW
-2465 EEEKKDAKKI
+2465 EKGAFKRGQI
-2475 IDLKYDLI
+2475 IDK
-2483 SALQDREWLS
+2483 ALGNNL
-2493 RFNSKINVIQ
+2493 
-2503 LKNGEYEIK
+2503 
-2512 GETFYVGYNKD
+2512 GYN
-2523 GSPAFLST
+2523 
-2531 GTTYGI
+2531 
-2537 KDDNLNDLLQK
+2537 
-2548 IIPGDK
+2548 
-2554 IQFPDG
+2554 FP
-2560 SKFYIQPNGQLFEE
+2560 
-2574 DNVGFLMPF
+2574 
-2583 KMISFDTNAV
+2583 V
-2593 VDKRNMFVYDAT
+2593 VDK
-2605 ISSNLKNDAG
+2605 LNDR
-2615 ELITGVAS
+2615 T
-2623 SIGGLLAGYELAKLA
+2623 
-2638 ITSGNDSGIL
+2638 ITSIKSMDL
-2648 VGAIVVAMNANELVI
+2648 TANTYQT
-2663 SGTSGYKNL
+2663 GRG
-2672 FNHNISTV
+2672 
-2680 NFIKDSVLAGSEN
+2680 
-2693 EKIYNSLNTATQMI
+2693 IYNALV
-2707 GIIGDCQQ
+2707 
-2715 FYKLIE
+2715 K
-2721 EGKLRN
+2721 N
-2727 IDWDKIIYDKKERDE
+2727 IDTLDNFAGRRWHGTIVSKKIYDKKELEIAIPKVKISQDQKR
-2742 LTSILNSYNLG
+2742 G
-2753 LDIKTVGDIL
+2753 LDEAIQYAKTKNIRVKITIIE
-2763 NK
+2763 

>member
-1 MGNLGK
+1 MGKLGK

-21 QMQAVIP
+21 QMQAVMP

-84 SQLAGALNANANLQG
+84 SHLAGALNANANLQG

-118 GMLEI
+118 GMMEI

-150 ATLTTGVPDWG
+150 ATLTTGMPDWG

-188 TDYRPDKLDIMASA
+188 TDYRPDKLDIMARA

-227 ADGSL
+227 TDGLL

-300 NNSADGLPNKDY
+300 SNTADGLSNKDY
-312 TYLTSDG
+312 TSLTSDG
-319 TVMVSSTE
+319 NVMVSSTE
-327 DIENSG
+327 DIENSS

-383 DEIANSGNINAS
+383 DEITNSGNINAS
-395 SILHVASAK
+395 KILDVTSTK
-404 AINNDGYMHSSGEAS
+404 AINNNGYMHSSGEAS
-419 ISAGGILSGS
+419 ISAGGIISGS

-434 KSSVNVT
+434 GSGVNVT
-441 ADKLTLNKNNIYTI
+441 ADKISLNKKNIYTI

-480 ATPNPEALREAED
+480 ETPDPEAPREAED

-569 STGLILNNATTYTKT
+569 STGLILNNATKYTKT

-611 NASTLSGYLEV
+611 NSSTLNGYLEV
-622 AGNKASVVIANVN
+622 AGNEASVVIANAN

-659 WADGSFKFSDNKGDM
+659 WADGNLKFGNNKGDM

-681 NARNPKQL
+681 NARTPKQL
-689 EIFTSNLQVDQSEVY
+689 EIFTNNLQVDKSEVY
-704 TNELHISADG
+704 NNELHISADG

-720 KIAATENMHI
+720 KIAATENMQI

-765 AGEALKVSAAK
+765 AGNNLQLRANALK
-776 LSNTN
+776 NTN
-781 NSLISAGNDADINIA
+781 NSLLSAGNDADINITTA
-796 ASISNNKSIILA
+796 IDNAKSIILA
-808 GNDLDVRAA
+808 GQNLDVRAA

-841 ANDGATIST
+841 ANDGATISA
-850 DSNNALTKI
+850 DGSSALTKI
-859 TTTDFSNTNKG
+859 TATDFSNTNKG

-956 VGKNAAINTS
+956 VGKNAVINTS

-991 LNEDGLIAVGASGT
+991 LNEDGLVAVGASGT
-1005 ISATN
+1005 ISANN

-1024 INAAGDLSLTA
+1024 INAAGDLSLNA
-1035 EDTVLNRSSDI
+1035 QDTVMNRSSDI

-1115 ASGNIKIDLDKDL
+1115 ASGNININLDNNL

-1152 GYQGTIHY
+1152 GYQGTMHY

-1188 TVIPYYDHTMRD
+1188 TVIPYYDHTMLD

-1213 GVSGVKIYATDIV
+1213 GVGGVKINAADIV

-1243 AYFKTDADKHLTD
+1243 DYFKTDAENHLTD
-1256 ETLYK
+1256 EKLYK

-1283 NNTGDKMTDI
+1283 NQTGDKLPDI
-1293 SSLHINSKIFKLTD
+1293 SSLHINSKIFKLTE

-1383 LMNAGAVIAEEMNL
+1383 LMNAGAVVAEAMDL

-1424 GQKVLVPE
+1424 GEKVLVPE

-1438 RSEDLRPDG
+1438 HSEDLRPDG

-1493 AVKAEKN
+1493 TVKAEKN
-1500 ITNSGTMRAKA
+1500 ITNSGTMRAKV
-1511 DALLQA
+1511 DAMLQA
-1517 ENITNEATVSKKQYK
+1517 ENITNEATVSEKQYK

-1544 ISAGQNLTLEA
+1544 ISAGQNLTLDA
-1555 GKNITN
+1555 GNSITN
-1561 KGANLTAGKDLTLN
+1561 KGANLTAGKDLSVN
-1575 ANDVDIVTVAN
+1575 AENIDIVTVAK

-1694 KDINIKGSNVASEA
+1694 NDINIKGSNVASEA

-1718 INIANATEYHECLH
+1718 INIANETEYHERLH
-1732 EEHNKVS
+1732 EYHSKVS
-1739 GLLSSKTTDIYDYSR
+1739 GVLSSKTTDIYDYSK

-1766 EIAISSKKDTN
+1766 ELAMSSKKDTN
-1777 LTGSNVV
+1777 ITGSNVV
-1784 ADNDVSVKTGGNLN
+1784 ADNDVSIKTGGNLN
-1798 IGSAEQTSESEYIKS
+1798 IGSSEQTSESEYRKS
-1813 VKKSGILS
+1813 VKKRGVFA

-1851 SVKGNVNLDADKA
+1851 SVKGSVNLDADKA
-1864 ANVKGST
+1864 ANVKGSS

-1884 VKIENSDSIYNAQE
+1884 VSIENSNSVYNAQE

-1907 SVSVGGEAV
+1907 SVSVGGAYVDVVNNAANSVKHATEVEDKRLGALVAV
-1916 NKVNEVVNHVERANQ
+1916 KGYKDADKAIKNIKSNGGGKVNEN
-1931 VNDKRLAA
+1931 
-1939 LHGYKAIE
+1939 
-1947 SVEKNIG
+1947 
-1954 MLKDAVKNPSQGL
+1954 L
-1967 SLNVSVGSSQSR
+1967 SINVSLGTTK
-1979 IESKSTTVVANGS
+1979 SKSESNSTTTVANAS
-1992 NVKAAG
+1992 EVKAGG
-1998 DVKITSTEKD
+1998 DVNVTSTKKD

-2037 NKTEQNSKSSSAS
+2037 DKTEQNSKSSSAS
-2050 VGVGFDIATGQVSS
+2050 VGASLELGKGPSYS
-2064 VTISG
+2064 ISG
-2069 SKSKGEVDANS
+2069 SMSKGEVSANG
-2080 TSYNEST
+2080 TTFNESNVT
-2087 VKADKKLDFTS
+2087 ANKDLSFAS
-2098 AKDTNIKGGN
+2098 GNDTNIKGGK
-2108 LSGEKIAGN
+2108 LSGENVTGN
-2117 VGGDLNIESKQD
+2117 IGNDLNIESKQD
-2129 KNSYKEKN
+2129 SNSYKENNK
-2137 SSAGFGV
+2137 SV
-2144 GIDLSGKNKN
+2144 GASVGLGSNK
-2154 DGIATTDKKDKASN
+2154 AVS
-2168 ADKTGIFGSATKSNV
+2168 GSASVGKI
-2183 DSNYESVTNQS
+2183 DSKYESVIEQS

-2200 EGFDIR
+2200 DGFDIN
-2206 VEANT
+2206 VGENT
-2211 DLKGGIISSEAE
+2211 DLKGGIISSAAEA
-2223 KDKNKIS
+2223 DKNKLS
-2230 TGTLTYEDI
+2230 TGTLTFEDI
-2239 KNKAEYEAGSIG
+2239 QNKADYKANG
-2251 INVDTSKNAKNKDAG
+2251 I
-2266 VTPNIGVGAKDDAES
+2266 GAKVNKNNNADYNEKGITPDIGMPASGEAES
-2281 VTKATV
+2281 QTKATI
-2287 SEGEIEIRDKG
+2287 SKGTIEIRDKEN
-2298 HQKQDLKDLNRDTQ
+2298 QKQDINKLNRDNA
-2312 NSLNKLGEIFDKTKV
+2312 NSLNKLGEIFDKTKI

-2332 LAGLFGEIAYK
+2332 LANLFGELAYNEIHYMDGSDEQK
-2343 AVGDL
+2343 A
-2348 AIKNGW
+2348 IY
-2354 QEGSAEKNALHALV
+2354 HAVV

-2373 ELTNSGFL
+2373 KLTGGDFL
-2381 AGASGAMINEIIQDK
+2381 AGATAAGINKLVIEEVKKAANYEPDKMQWVSAALGA
-2396 LRDMFKDNPAM
+2396 
-2407 HQWASALIGGV
+2407 V
-2418 VAQVAADNAQVGSAT
+2418 VAEFVSGNAQAGASVAA
-2433 ASSGTKNNYL
+2433 SGTKNNEVADIIFNPKRVLNGYGEGLKDRGIEEIEDISAIVSDPLGTLNEMYQFLQAVYEEPSLANEIKEQFVDVFNERLDKFENGTAEETGYELGRISVDIASLCVASGSSKIL
-2443 THEQLEKYNSEIEA
+2443 TKFPKVGKIVSSLEKYTAKSISTTKLTNDIVY
-2457 IEKDDSLT
+2457 IGDSLW
-2465 EEEKKDAKKI
+2465 EKGAFKRGQI
-2475 IDLKYDLI
+2475 IDKALGNNLGYNFPVIDKLNDRTITSIKSMDLTANTYQTGRGIYNALVKNIDDLEAFEKRSWRHTTINIDDYDYKQLEVAIPKITISKDQKNGLEQAVKY
-2483 SALQDREWLS
+2483 AK
-2493 RFNSKINVIQ
+2493 SKNINV
-2503 LKNGEYEIK
+2503 
-2512 GETFYVGYNKD
+2512 
-2523 GSPAFLST
+2523 
-2531 GTTYGI
+2531 
-2537 KDDNLNDLLQK
+2537 K
-2548 IIPGDK
+2548 I
-2554 IQFPDG
+2554 
-2560 SKFYIQPNGQLFEE
+2560 
-2574 DNVGFLMPF
+2574 
-2583 KMISFDTNAV
+2583 TV
-2593 VDKRNMFVYDAT
+2593 V
-2605 ISSNLKNDAG
+2605 
-2615 ELITGVAS
+2615 E
-2623 SIGGLLAGYELAKLA
+2623 
-2638 ITSGNDSGIL
+2638 
-2648 VGAIVVAMNANELVI
+2648 
-2663 SGTSGYKNL
+2663 
-2672 FNHNISTV
+2672 
-2680 NFIKDSVLAGSEN
+2680 
-2693 EKIYNSLNTATQMI
+2693 
-2707 GIIGDCQQ
+2707 
-2715 FYKLIE
+2715 
-2721 EGKLRN
+2721 
-2727 IDWDKIIYDKKERDE
+2727 
-2742 LTSILNSYNLG
+2742 
-2753 LDIKTVGDIL
+2753 
-2763 NK
+2763 

>member
-7 NRKKFLALAIALSL
+7 NRKKFLALAIVLSL
-21 QMQAVIP
+21 QMQAVMP

-99 NAAKLILTEVTGT
+99 NVAKLILTEVTGT

-150 ATLTTGVPDWG
+150 ATLTTGIPNMG
-161 ADGKLNGFSVAKGTI
+161 ADGQLNGFSVAKGTI

-188 TDYRPDKLDIMASA
+188 TDYRPDKLDIMARA

-227 ADGSL
+227 TDGSL

-278 KAQENLSITNDGRI
+278 KAQESLNISNDGRI

-300 NNSADGLPNKDY
+300 SNTADGLQNQDY
-312 TYLTSDG
+312 TSLTSDG

-327 DIENSG
+327 NIENSG

-404 AINNDGYMHSSGEAS
+404 AMNNDGYMHSSGEAS

-429 GSIGA
+429 GSVGA

-441 ADKLTLNKNNIYTI
+441 ADKISLNKKNIYTI

-461 NNTTGVSI
+461 NNTIGVSI

-480 ATPNPEALREAED
+480 ATPNPEAPREAED

-506 GVAATVKKDKISDDD
+506 GVAATVKKDKISDND

-569 STGLILNNATTYTKT
+569 STGLILNNATKYTKT

-611 NASTLSGYLEV
+611 NASTLNGYLEV
-622 AGNKASVVIANVN
+622 AGNKASVVIANAN

-681 NARNPKQL
+681 NARTPKQL
-689 EIFTSNLQVDQSEVY
+689 EIFTNNLQVDKSEVY

-720 KIAATENMHI
+720 KIAAIENMQI
-730 NAGAL
+730 NAGTL

-745 QKNLTATVS
+745 KENLTATVS

-765 AGEALKVSAAK
+765 AGNNLQLRANALK
-776 LSNTN
+776 NTN
-781 NSLISAGNDADINIA
+781 NSLLSAGNDADINITTA
-796 ASISNNKSIILA
+796 IDNAKSIILA
-808 GNDLDVRAA
+808 GQNLDVRAA

-830 QNGTLAVANRF
+830 QNGTLTVANRF
-841 ANDGATIST
+841 ANDGATISV
-850 DSNNALTKI
+850 DGSSALTKI
-859 TTTDFSNTNKG
+859 TATDFSNTNKG

-906 LNSNLANLHTGGDAK
+906 LNSNLANLHTGRDAK
-921 ITADTMRSSKA
+921 ITANSLQNSKA

-944 GSFTN
+944 GGLTN
-949 QDSAYFG
+949 QDSAYLG
-956 VGKNAAINTS
+956 VGKNAVINTS

-979 TKDLTINSIGDF
+979 TKDLTVNSIGDF
-991 LNEDGLIAVGASGT
+991 LNEDGLVAVGASGT

-1024 INAAGDLSLTA
+1024 INAVGDLALNA
-1035 EDTVLNRSSDI
+1035 QDTVMNRSSDI

-1213 GVSGVKIYATDIV
+1213 GVGGVKINAADIV

-1232 KGKVGDLPESD
+1232 KGKVGDLLESD
-1243 AYFKTDADKHLTD
+1243 DYFKTDAENHLTD
-1256 ETLYK
+1256 EKLYK

-1283 NNTGDKMTDI
+1283 NQTGDKMLDI
-1293 SSLHINSKIFKLTD
+1293 SSLHINSKIFKLTE
-1307 DATAKYLIETN
+1307 DAKAKYLIETN

-1383 LMNAGAVIAEEMNL
+1383 LMNAGAVVAEEMNL

-1424 GQKVLVPE
+1424 GEKVLVPE

-1479 ENVSNKGDIASENL
+1479 ENVSNKGDITGENL
-1493 AVKAEKN
+1493 KIKAEKN
-1500 ITNSGTMRAKA
+1500 ITNSGTMRAKV

-1517 ENITNEATVSKKQYK
+1517 ENITNEAATSETQYK

-1561 KGANLTAGKDLTLN
+1561 KGANLTAGKYLTLN
-1575 ANDVDIVTVAN
+1575 ANDIDIVTIAN

-1615 IRLNTKKDISIAGG
+1615 IRLNAKKDISIAGG
-1629 VLSAKNDVALNAKG
+1629 ILSAKNDVELNAKG
-1643 DVNINAVKDLYSE
+1643 DVNLTAVKDLYSE
-1656 ESEVGNRG
+1656 ESEVGKRG
-1664 GSYYNHN
+1664 SSYYNHN

-1718 INIANATEYHECLH
+1718 INIANATEYHERLH

-1739 GLLSSKTTDIYDYSR
+1739 GLLSSKTTDIYDYSK
-1754 QNTVVGSNVSAG
+1754 QNTVVSSNVSAG
-1766 EIAISSKKDTN
+1766 ELAISSKKDTN
-1777 LTGSNVV
+1777 ITGSNVV
-1784 ADNDVSVKTGGNLN
+1784 ADNDVSVKTGGSLN

-1832 KQKDQYAN
+1832 KRKDQYAN

-1851 SVKGNVNLDADKA
+1851 SVKGSVDLEAQKDTNI
-1864 ANVKGST
+1864 KGSI

-1884 VKIENSDSIYNAQE
+1884 VSIENSNSVYNAQE

-1907 SVSVGGEAV
+1907 SFSVGGEAV

-1939 LHGYKAIE
+1939 LHGYKAVE

-1954 MLKDAVKNPSQGL
+1954 MIKDAVKNPSQGL

-1979 IESKSTTVVANGS
+1979 SESKSTTVVANGS
-1992 NVKAAG
+1992 NVKAVG

-2014 NVEGKDVT
+2014 NVEGKNVT

-2037 NKTEQNSKSSSAS
+2037 NKTEQSSKSSSAS
-2050 VGVGFDIATGQVSS
+2050 VGANIGIDGTKYS
-2064 VTISG
+2064 VSG
-2069 SKSKGEVDANS
+2069 SMSKGEVSANG
-2080 TSYNEST
+2080 TTYNESNVT
-2087 VKADKKLDFTS
+2087 ADKDLSFAS
-2098 AKDTNIKGGN
+2098 GNDTNIKGGK
-2108 LSGEKIAGN
+2108 LSGEKVTGS

-2129 KNSYKEKN
+2129 SNNYKESNK
-2137 SSAGFGV
+2137 SVGV
-2144 GIDLSGKNKN
+2144 SVGLGSNK
-2154 DGIATTDKKDKASN
+2154 AVS
-2168 ADKTGIFGSATKSNV
+2168 GSANV
-2183 DSNYESVTNQS
+2183 GKIDSNYSSVTDQS
-2194 GIYAGK
+2194 GIYADK
-2200 EGFDIR
+2200 EGFEIN
-2206 VEANT
+2206 VGENT

-2239 KNKAEYEAGSIG
+2239 KNEADYKAGGAGIKVNKNNDAEYNEKGITPDIG
-2251 INVDTSKNAKNKDAG
+2251 MPASG
-2266 VTPNIGVGAKDDAES
+2266 EAES
-2281 VTKATV
+2281 TTKATI
-2287 SEGEIEIRDKG
+2287 SKGTIEIRDKDK
-2298 HQKQDLKDLNRDTQ
+2298 QKQDIEKLNRDTQ

-2332 LAGLFGEIAYK
+2332 LANLFGELAYNEIHK
-2343 AVGDL
+2343 L
-2348 AIKNGW
+2348 AERNNW
-2354 QEGSAEKNALHALV
+2354 QEGCAEKNALHALV

-2373 ELTNSGFL
+2373 ELTGNGFL
-2381 AGASGAMINEIIQDK
+2381 AGASASTVNEMVQKKLSEQFEGEPDK
-2396 LRDMFKDNPAM
+2396 
-2407 HQWASALIGGV
+2407 HQWASAIIGGV
-2418 VAQVAADNAQVGSAT
+2418 VSQLVAGKAQAGASTAA
-2433 ASSGTKNNYL
+2433 SGTKNNYL
-2443 THEQLEKYNSEIEA
+2443 FRDQIELKERELSEA
-2457 IEKDDSLT
+2457 IARGASDE
-2465 EEEKKDAKKI
+2465 
-2475 IDLKYDLI
+2475 
-2483 SALQDREWLS
+2483 
-2493 RFNSKINVIQ
+2493 
-2503 LKNGEYEIK
+2503 EIK
-2512 GETFYVGYNKD
+2512 
-2523 GSPAFLST
+2523 A
-2531 GTTYGI
+2531 I
-2537 KDDNLNDLLQK
+2537 NDK
-2548 IIPGDK
+2548 
-2554 IQFPDG
+2554 
-2560 SKFYIQPNGQLFEE
+2560 
-2574 DNVGFLMPF
+2574 
-2583 KMISFDTNAV
+2583 
-2593 VDKRNMFVYDAT
+2593 
-2605 ISSNLKNDAG
+2605 
-2615 ELITGVAS
+2615 
-2623 SIGGLLAGYELAKLA
+2623 
-2638 ITSGNDSGIL
+2638 
-2648 VGAIVVAMNANELVI
+2648 
-2663 SGTSGYKNL
+2663 
-2672 FNHNISTV
+2672 
-2680 NFIKDSVLAGSEN
+2680 
-2693 EKIYNSLNTATQMI
+2693 
-2707 GIIGDCQQ
+2707 
-2715 FYKLIE
+2715 
-2721 EGKLRN
+2721 
-2727 IDWDKIIYDKKERDE
+2727 WDKIDQAQDEAIDALGYPIGNIADGSIENDYEAKK
-2742 LTSILNSYNLG
+2742 SILKYAQDKLFADKSLVALKSTLGNSVVDMSMSLIDDATKDKIYQNLKQNIKINANSQG
-2753 LDIKTVGDIL
+2753 LPNLNYVVEIEPGSNFVMKGVAKLGVCNIGKTAYSIYLNTDKYKNEQDRAIAGTIDIIGLGATVGIGALASSVGAPTMVIIVGGVVVGYAVDTASATI
-2763 NK
+2763 KESIIGY

>member
-21 QMQAVIP
+21 QMQAVMP

-99 NAAKLILTEVTGT
+99 NVAKLILTEVTGT

-150 ATLTTGVPDWG
+150 ATLTTGMPDWG

-188 TDYRPDKLDIMASA
+188 TDYRPDKLDIMARA

-227 ADGSL
+227 TDGSL

-300 NNSADGLPNKDY
+300 NNTADGLSNKDY
-312 TYLTSDG
+312 TSLTSDG
-319 TVMVSSTE
+319 NVMVSSTE
-327 DIENSG
+327 DIENSS

-434 KSSVNVT
+434 KSSVNVQ
-441 ADKLTLNKNNIYTI
+441 ADKVTLNKNNIYTI

-461 NNTTGVSI
+461 NNTIGVSI

-480 ATPNPEALREAED
+480 ATPNPEAPREAED

-506 GVAATVKKDKISDDD
+506 GVAATVKKDKISDND

-569 STGLILNNATTYTKT
+569 STGLILNNATKYTKT

-611 NASTLSGYLEV
+611 NASTLNGYLEV
-622 AGNKASVVIANVN
+622 AGNKASVVIANAN

-659 WADGSFKFSDNKGDM
+659 WADGNLKFGNNKGDM
-674 IIAGDGL
+674 LIAGDGL

-689 EIFTSNLQVDQSEVY
+689 EIFTNNLQVDKSEVY

-714 LLQNTG
+714 LMQNTG
-720 KIAATENMHI
+720 KIAAIENMQI
-730 NAGAL
+730 NAGTL

-745 QKNLTATVS
+745 QKNLTAAVS

-765 AGEALKVSAAK
+765 AGNNLQLRANALK
-776 LSNTN
+776 NTN
-781 NSLISAGNDADINIA
+781 NSLLSAGNDADINITTA
-796 ASISNNKSIILA
+796 IDNAKSIILA
-808 GNDLDVRAA
+808 GQNLDVRAA

-830 QNGTLAVANRF
+830 QNGTLTVANRF
-841 ANDGATIST
+841 ANDGATISA
-850 DSNNALTKI
+850 DGSSALTKI
-859 TTTDFSNTNKG
+859 TATDFSNTNKG
-870 AFVSKGSL
+870 AFVIKGSL

-932 SVDVQGNLEADL
+932 SIDVQGNLEADL

-956 VGKNAAINTS
+956 VGKNAVINTS

-979 TKDLTINSIGDF
+979 TKDLTINSIGNF
-991 LNEDGLIAVGASGT
+991 LNEDGFVAIGGSGT
-1005 ISATN
+1005 ISANN

-1024 INAAGDLSLTA
+1024 INAVGDLSLTA

-1128 TNHYSKIKAGKNL
+1128 TNHYSKIKAGKDL

-1213 GVSGVKIYATDIV
+1213 GVGGVKINAADIV
-1226 NRTHQA
+1226 NKTHQA

-1256 ETLYK
+1256 EKLYK

-1293 SSLHINSKIFKLTD
+1293 SSLHINSKIFKLTE
-1307 DATAKYLIETN
+1307 DAKAKYLIETN

-1383 LMNAGAVIAEEMNL
+1383 LMNAGAVIAEEINL

-1438 RSEDLRPDG
+1438 HSEDLRPDG

-1511 DALLQA
+1511 NALLQA

-1544 ISAGQNLTLEA
+1544 ISAGQNLTLDA
-1555 GKNITN
+1555 GNKITN
-1561 KGANLTAGKDLTLN
+1561 KGANLTAGKDLQLN

-1615 IRLNTKKDISIAGG
+1615 IRLNTKKDISIASGI
-1629 VLSAKNDVALNAKG
+1629 LSAKNDVELNAKG
-1643 DVNINAVKDLYSE
+1643 DVNLTAVKDLYSE

-1708 GKADLAAENN
+1708 GKADLVAENN
-1718 INIANATEYHECLH
+1718 INITNATEYHERLH

-1739 GLLSSKTTDIYDYSR
+1739 GLLSSKTTDIYDYSK
-1754 QNTVVGSNVSAG
+1754 QNTVVNSNVSAG
-1766 EIAISSKKDTN
+1766 ELAISSKKDTN
-1777 LTGSNVV
+1777 ITGSNVV
-1784 ADNDVSVKTGGNLN
+1784 ADNDVNVKTGGNLN
-1798 IGSAEQTSESEYIKS
+1798 IGSAEQTSESEYRKS
-1813 VKKSGILS
+1813 VKKSGVFA

-1840 QNTEQVGSTVG
+1840 QNVEQVGSTVG

-1884 VKIENSDSIYNAQE
+1884 ISIENSNSVYNAQE

-1907 SVSVGGEAV
+1907 SVSVGGGYV
-1916 NKVNEVVNHVERANQ
+1916 DVVNNAANSVKHATDVE
-1931 VNDKRLAA
+1931 DKRLGA
-1939 LHGYKAIE
+1939 LVAVKGYKDADKAI
-1947 SVEKNIG
+1947 
-1954 MLKDAVKNPSQGL
+1954 KDIKGKGGGKVTENL
-1967 SLNVSVGSSQSR
+1967 SINVSLGTMK
-1979 IESKSTTVVANGS
+1979 SKSESNSTTTVANAS
-1992 NVKAAG
+1992 EVKAGG
-1998 DVKITSTEKD
+1998 DVNVASTKKD

-2037 NKTEQNSKSSSAS
+2037 NKTEQSSKSSSAS
-2050 VGVGFDIATGQVSS
+2050 VGASLELGKGPSYS
-2064 VTISG
+2064 ISG
-2069 SKSKGEVDANS
+2069 SMSKGEVSANG
-2080 TSYNEST
+2080 TTYNEST
-2087 VKADKKLDFTS
+2087 VTANKDLSFAS
-2098 AKDTNIKGGN
+2098 GNDTNIKGGM
-2108 LSGEKIAGN
+2108 LSGEKVTGN

-2129 KNSYKEKN
+2129 SNSYKETNK
-2137 SSAGFGV
+2137 SVGV
-2144 GIDLSGKNKN
+2144 SIGLGSNK
-2154 DGIATTDKKDKASN
+2154 AVS
-2168 ADKTGIFGSATKSNV
+2168 GSASVGKI
-2183 DSNYESVTNQS
+2183 DSNYKSVTDQS
-2194 GIYAGK
+2194 GVYAG
-2200 EGFDIR
+2200 EDGFDIR
-2206 VEANT
+2206 VETNT
-2211 DLKGGIISSEAE
+2211 DLKGGIISSTADA
-2223 KDKNKIS
+2223 DKNKLS
-2230 TGTLTYEDI
+2230 TGTLTFEDI
-2239 KNKAEYEAGSIG
+2239 QNKADYKAGGAGIKVNKNNDADYNEKGITPDIG
-2251 INVDTSKNAKNKDAG
+2251 MPASG
-2266 VTPNIGVGAKDDAES
+2266 EAES
-2281 VTKATV
+2281 TTKATI
-2287 SEGEIEIRDKG
+2287 SKGTIEIRDKEN
-2298 HQKQDLKDLNRDTQ
+2298 HKQDINKLNRDTQ
-2312 NSLNKLGEIFDKTKV
+2312 NSLNKLGEIFDKTKI

-2332 LAGLFGEIAYK
+2332 LANLFGELAYNEIHYMDGSNEQK
-2343 AVGDL
+2343 AL
-2348 AIKNGW
+2348 Y
-2354 QEGSAEKNALHALV
+2354 HAVV

-2373 ELTNSGFL
+2373 KLTGGDFL
-2381 AGASGAMINEIIQDK
+2381 AGATAAGINKLVIEEVKKAANYDPDKMQWVSAALGA
-2396 LRDMFKDNPAM
+2396 
-2407 HQWASALIGGV
+2407 V
-2418 VAQVAADNAQVGSAT
+2418 VAEFVSGNPQAGGSVAA
-2433 ASSGTKNNYL
+2433 SGTKNNAVADIIFNPKRVLNGYGEGLKDRGVEEIEDISAIVSDPLGTLNEMYQFLQAVYEEPSLANEIKEQFIDVFNERLDKFENGTAEETGYELGRISVDIASLCVASGTSKIL
-2443 THEQLEKYNSEIEA
+2443 TKFPRVGKIVSSLEKYTAKSISTTKLSNDIVYIGDSLWEKGAFKRGQIIDKALGNSLGYNFPVIDKLNGRTITSIKSMDLTADTYQTGRGIYNTLVKNIDTLDRFTERAWQGTVVSKEVYDYKELEVAIPKIKISQDQKRGLDEA
-2457 IEKDDSLT
+2457 IQY
-2465 EEEKKDAKKI
+2465 AKSKNIRIKI
-2475 IDLKYDLI
+2475 
-2483 SALQDREWLS
+2483 
-2493 RFNSKINVIQ
+2493 
-2503 LKNGEYEIK
+2503 
-2512 GETFYVGYNKD
+2512 T
-2523 GSPAFLST
+2523 
-2531 GTTYGI
+2531 
-2537 KDDNLNDLLQK
+2537 
-2548 IIPGDK
+2548 II
-2554 IQFPDG
+2554 
-2560 SKFYIQPNGQLFEE
+2560 E
-2574 DNVGFLMPF
+2574 
-2583 KMISFDTNAV
+2583 
-2593 VDKRNMFVYDAT
+2593 
-2605 ISSNLKNDAG
+2605 
-2615 ELITGVAS
+2615 
-2623 SIGGLLAGYELAKLA
+2623 
-2638 ITSGNDSGIL
+2638 
-2648 VGAIVVAMNANELVI
+2648 
-2663 SGTSGYKNL
+2663 
-2672 FNHNISTV
+2672 
-2680 NFIKDSVLAGSEN
+2680 
-2693 EKIYNSLNTATQMI
+2693 
-2707 GIIGDCQQ
+2707 
-2715 FYKLIE
+2715 
-2721 EGKLRN
+2721 
-2727 IDWDKIIYDKKERDE
+2727 
-2742 LTSILNSYNLG
+2742 
-2753 LDIKTVGDIL
+2753 
-2763 NK
+2763 

>member
-1 MGNLGK
+1 
-7 NRKKFLALAIALSL
+7 
-21 QMQAVIP
+21 
-28 CYAAVTAEAGGANV
+28 
-42 NGNIINIVKPDSNG
+42 
-56 LSHNKFTDFNVAG
+56 
-69 NGIVFNNHT
+69 
-78 GSAQYN
+78 
-84 SQLAGALNANANLQG
+84 
-99 NAAKLILTEVTGT
+99 
-112 GKTNLN
+112 
-118 GMLEI
+118 
-123 AGTKADLVIANP
+123 
-135 NGIVGKGFGFINVGR
+135 
-150 ATLTTGVPDWG
+150 
-161 ADGKLNGFSVAKGTI
+161 
-176 DIQNAGLTEDQR
+176 
-188 TDYRPDKLDIMASA
+188 MARA

-227 ADGSL
+227 TDGSL

-300 NNSADGLPNKDY
+300 NNTADGLSNKDY
-312 TYLTSDG
+312 TSLTSDG
-319 TVMVSSTE
+319 NVMVSSTE
-327 DIENSG
+327 DIENSS

-374 DAAALRITA
+374 DVAALRITA

-395 SILHVASAK
+395 SILHVTSTK

-434 KSSVNVT
+434 KSSINVQ
-441 ADKLTLNKNNIYTI
+441 ADKVTLNTNNIYTI

-480 ATPNPEALREAED
+480 ATPNPEAPREAED
-493 FKAPALPDIAQAS
+493 FKAPDLPDIAQAS
-506 GVAATVKKDKISDDD
+506 GVAATVKKDKINDND

-569 STGLILNNATTYTKT
+569 STGLILNNATKYTKT

-689 EIFTSNLQVDQSEVY
+689 DVFTNNLQADKSELY
-704 TNELHISADG
+704 ANELHISADG

-735 KNSSLGYIEA
+735 KNSNLGYIEA
-745 QKNLTATVS
+745 KENLTATVS
-754 GDVEQDKATLK
+754 GNVEQDKATLK
-765 AGEALKVSAAK
+765 AGEALSVSAAK

-808 GNDLDVRAA
+808 GNDLDVKAA

-830 QNGTLAVANRF
+830 QNGTLAVANKF
-841 ANDGATIST
+841 ANDGATISA
-850 DSNNALTKI
+850 DGSSALTKI
-859 TTTDFSNTNKG
+859 TATDFSNTNKG

-944 GSFTN
+944 GSLTN

-956 VGKNAAINTS
+956 VGKNAVINTS

-991 LNEDGLIAVGASGT
+991 LNEDGLVAVGGSGT
-1005 ISATN
+1005 ISANN

-1024 INAAGDLSLTA
+1024 INAAGDLSLHA
-1035 EDTVLNRSSDI
+1035 QDTVMNRSSDI

-1115 ASGNIKIDLDKDL
+1115 ASGNINIDLDKDL
-1128 TNHYSKIKAGKNL
+1128 SNHYSKIKAGKNL

-1175 RRMHIRCRWVYGT
+1175 RRMHIGCRWVYGT
-1188 TVIPYYDHTMRD
+1188 TVLPYYDHTMRD

-1213 GVSGVKIYATDIV
+1213 GVSGVKIYAADIV
-1226 NRTHQA
+1226 NKTHQA

-1256 ETLYK
+1256 EKLYK

-1283 NNTGDKMTDI
+1283 NNTGDKMMDI

-1383 LMNAGAVIAEEMNL
+1383 LMNAGAVVAEAMDL

-1424 GQKVLVPE
+1424 GEKVLVPE

-1467 NIKSDGTVALRA
+1467 NIRSDGTVALRA

-1493 AVKAEKN
+1493 TVKAEKN
-1500 ITNSGTMRAKA
+1500 ITNSGTMRAKV
-1511 DALLQA
+1511 DAMLQA
-1517 ENITNEATVSKKQYK
+1517 ENITSEATVSKKQYK

-1555 GKNITN
+1555 GNSITN

-1629 VLSAKNDVALNAKG
+1629 ILSAKNDVDLNAKG
-1643 DVNINAVKDLYSE
+1643 DVNLTAVKDLYSE

-1718 INIANATEYHECLH
+1718 INIANETEYHERLH
-1732 EEHNKVS
+1732 EYHSKVS
-1739 GLLSSKTTDIYDYSR
+1739 GVLSSKTTDIYDYSK

-1766 EIAISSKKDTN
+1766 ELAMSSKKDTN
-1777 LTGSNVV
+1777 ITGSNVV
-1784 ADNDVSVKTGGNLN
+1784 ADNDVNVKTGGNLN
-1798 IGSAEQTSESEYIKS
+1798 IGSAEQISESEYIKS

-1884 VKIENSDSIYNAQE
+1884 VKIENSNSVYNAQE

-1907 SVSVGGEAV
+1907 SVSVGGAYV
-1916 NKVNEVVNHVERANQ
+1916 DVVNNAANSVKHATDVE
-1931 VNDKRLAA
+1931 DKRLGA
-1939 LHGYKAIE
+1939 LVAVKGYKDADKAI
-1947 SVEKNIG
+1947 KNIKG
-1954 MLKDAVKNPSQGL
+1954 NGGGKATENL
-1967 SLNVSVGSSQSR
+1967 SINVSLGTTK
-1979 IESKSTTVVANGS
+1979 SKSESNSTTTVANAS
-1992 NVKAAG
+1992 EVKAGG
-1998 DVKITSTEKD
+1998 DVSIVSAKKD

-2022 LNAKENLNITASKNT
+2022 LNAKENLNIIASENT
-2037 NKTEQNSKSSSAS
+2037 NNTEQSSKSSSAS
-2050 VGVGFDIATGQVSS
+2050 VGASLELGKGPSYS
-2064 VTISG
+2064 ISG
-2069 SKSKGEVDANS
+2069 SMSKGEVSANG
-2080 TSYNEST
+2080 TTFNESNVT
-2087 VKADKKLDFTS
+2087 ANKDLSFAS
-2098 AKDTNIKGGN
+2098 GKDTNIKGGK
-2108 LSGEKIAGN
+2108 LSGEKVTGN
-2117 VGGDLNIESKQD
+2117 VGNDLNIESKQD
-2129 KNSYKEKN
+2129 SNSYKENNK
-2137 SSAGFGV
+2137 SV
-2144 GIDLSGKNKN
+2144 GASVGLGSNK
-2154 DGIATTDKKDKASN
+2154 AVS
-2168 ADKTGIFGSATKSNV
+2168 GSASKI
-2183 DSNYESVTNQS
+2183 DSNYESVTDQS

-2206 VEANT
+2206 VGANT
-2211 DLKGGIISSEAE
+2211 DLNGGIISSTADA
-2223 KDKNKIS
+2223 DKNKLS
-2230 TGTLTYEDI
+2230 TGTLTFEDI
-2239 KNKAEYEAGSIG
+2239 QNKADYKAGGAG
-2251 INVDTSKNAKNKDAG
+2251 IKVNKNN
-2266 VTPNIGVGAKDDAES
+2266 DAEYNEKGITPDIGMPVS
-2281 VTKATV
+2281 GEAESTTNATI
-2287 SEGEIEIRDKG
+2287 SKGTIEIRDKDK
-2298 HQKQDLKDLNRDTQ
+2298 QKQDIEKLNRDTA
-2312 NSLNKLGEIFDKTKV
+2312 NSLNKLGEIFDKTKI

-2332 LAGLFGEIAYK
+2332 LANLFGELAYNEIHK
-2343 AVGDL
+2343 L
-2348 AIKNGW
+2348 AERNNW
-2354 QEGSAEKNALHALV
+2354 QEGCAEKNALHALV

-2373 ELTNSGFL
+2373 ELTGNGFL
-2381 AGASGAMINEIIQDK
+2381 AGASASAINEMVQKKLSEQFEGEPDK
-2396 LRDMFKDNPAM
+2396 
-2407 HQWASALIGGV
+2407 HQWASAIIGGV
-2418 VAQVAADNAQVGSAT
+2418 VSQIVAGNVQAGTST
-2433 ASSGTKNNYL
+2433 AASGTKNNYL
-2443 THEQLEKYNSEIEA
+2443 FRDQIELKERELSEA
-2457 IEKDDSLT
+2457 IARGASDE
-2465 EEEKKDAKKI
+2465 
-2475 IDLKYDLI
+2475 
-2483 SALQDREWLS
+2483 
-2493 RFNSKINVIQ
+2493 
-2503 LKNGEYEIK
+2503 EIK
-2512 GETFYVGYNKD
+2512 
-2523 GSPAFLST
+2523 A
-2531 GTTYGI
+2531 I
-2537 KDDNLNDLLQK
+2537 NDK
-2548 IIPGDK
+2548 
-2554 IQFPDG
+2554 
-2560 SKFYIQPNGQLFEE
+2560 
-2574 DNVGFLMPF
+2574 
-2583 KMISFDTNAV
+2583 
-2593 VDKRNMFVYDAT
+2593 
-2605 ISSNLKNDAG
+2605 
-2615 ELITGVAS
+2615 
-2623 SIGGLLAGYELAKLA
+2623 
-2638 ITSGNDSGIL
+2638 
-2648 VGAIVVAMNANELVI
+2648 
-2663 SGTSGYKNL
+2663 
-2672 FNHNISTV
+2672 
-2680 NFIKDSVLAGSEN
+2680 
-2693 EKIYNSLNTATQMI
+2693 
-2707 GIIGDCQQ
+2707 
-2715 FYKLIE
+2715 
-2721 EGKLRN
+2721 
-2727 IDWDKIIYDKKERDE
+2727 WDKIDQAQDEAIDALGYPIGNIADGSIENDYEAKKSIFKYAQDKLFADKSLVALKSTLGNSVIDMSMSLIDDATKDKIYQNLKQNIKINANSQGLPNLNYVVEIEPGSNFVMKGVAKLGVCNIGKTAYSIYLNKDKYKNEQDRAIAGTID
-2742 LTSILNSYNLG
+2742 IIGLG
-2753 LDIKTVGDIL
+2753 ATVGIGVLASSVGAPTMVIIVGGVVVGYAVDTASATI
-2763 NK
+2763 KESIIGY

>member
-99 NAAKLILTEVTGT
+99 NAAKLILSEVTGT

-188 TDYRPDKLDIMASA
+188 TDYRPDKLDIMARA

-227 ADGSL
+227 TDGSL

-300 NNSADGLPNKDY
+300 NNTADGLSNKDY
-312 TYLTSDG
+312 TSLTSDG

-383 DEIANSGNINAS
+383 DEITNSGNINAS
-395 SILHVASAK
+395 KILDVTSTK
-404 AINNDGYMHSSGEAS
+404 AINNNGYMHSSGEARV
-419 ISAGGILSGS
+419 SAGGILSGS

-480 ATPNPEALREAED
+480 ETPNPEAPREAED

-506 GVAATVKKDKISDDD
+506 GVASTVKKDKISDND

-569 STGLILNNATTYTKT
+569 STGLILNNATKYTKT

-611 NASTLSGYLEV
+611 NASTLNGYLEV

-689 EIFTSNLQVDQSEVY
+689 KIFTNNLQVDKSEVY

-720 KIAATENMHI
+720 KIAATENMQI

-745 QKNLTATVS
+745 QKNLTAAVS

-808 GNDLDVRAA
+808 GNDLDVKAA

-841 ANDGATIST
+841 ANDGATISA
-850 DSNNALTKI
+850 DGSSALTKI
-859 TTTDFSNTNKG
+859 TATDFSNTNKG
-870 AFVSKGSL
+870 VFISKGSL

-944 GSFTN
+944 GSLTN

-956 VGKNAAINTS
+956 IGKNAVINTS

-991 LNEDGLIAVGASGT
+991 LNEDGLVAVGGSGT

-1010 ITNQNKAGVKQGSL
+1010 ITNQNKTGVKQGSL
-1024 INAAGDLSLTA
+1024 INAAGDLSLNA
-1035 EDTVLNRSSDI
+1035 QDTVMNRSSDI

-1213 GVSGVKIYATDIV
+1213 GVSGVKIEAKDIV
-1226 NRTHQA
+1226 NKTHQA

-1243 AYFKTDADKHLTD
+1243 DYFKTDAENHLTD
-1256 ETLYK
+1256 EKLYK

-1283 NNTGDKMTDI
+1283 NQTGDKMMDI

-1383 LMNAGAVIAEEMNL
+1383 LMNAGAVVAEAMDL

-1424 GQKVLVPE
+1424 GEKVLVPE

-1467 NIKSDGTVALRA
+1467 NIRSDGTVALRA

-1493 AVKAEKN
+1493 TVKSEKN
-1500 ITNSGTMRAKA
+1500 ITNSGTMRAKV
-1511 DALLQA
+1511 DAMLQA
-1517 ENITNEATVSKKQYK
+1517 ENITNEAATSETQYR

-1555 GKNITN
+1555 GNSITN
-1561 KGANLTAGKDLTLN
+1561 KGANLTAGKDLQLN

-1643 DVNINAVKDLYSE
+1643 DVNLTAVKDLYSE

-1689 SIASG
+1689 GIASG

-1708 GKADLAAENN
+1708 GKADLIAENN
-1718 INIANATEYHECLH
+1718 INIANETEYHERLH

-1739 GLLSSKTTDIYDYSR
+1739 GLLSSKTTDIYDYSK

-1766 EIAISSKKDTN
+1766 ELAMSSKKDTN
-1777 LTGSNVV
+1777 ITGSNVV
-1784 ADNDVSVKTGGNLN
+1784 ADNDVNVKTGGNLN
-1798 IGSAEQTSESEYIKS
+1798 IGSAEQTSESEYRKS

-1851 SVKGNVNLDADKA
+1851 SVKSNVNLDADEA

-1871 VVAGKDINITGEN
+1871 VVAGKNINITGEN
-1884 VKIENSDSIYNAQE
+1884 VSIENSNSIYNAQE

-1907 SVSVGGEAV
+1907 SVSVGGGYV
-1916 NKVNEVVNHVERANQ
+1916 DVVNNAANSVKHATDVE
-1931 VNDKRLAA
+1931 DKRLGA
-1939 LHGYKAIE
+1939 LVAVKGYKDADKAI
-1947 SVEKNIG
+1947 
-1954 MLKDAVKNPSQGL
+1954 KDIKGKGGGNVNENL
-1967 SLNVSVGSSQSR
+1967 SINVSLGTMK
-1979 IESKSTTVVANGS
+1979 SKSESNSTTTVANAS
-1992 NVKAAG
+1992 EVKAG
-1998 DVKITSTEKD
+1998 GEVNVTSTKKD

-2037 NKTEQNSKSSSAS
+2037 NKTEQSSKSSSAS
-2050 VGVGFDIATGQVSS
+2050 VGASLELGKGPSYS
-2064 VTISG
+2064 ISG
-2069 SKSKGEVDANS
+2069 SMSKGEVSANG
-2080 TSYNEST
+2080 TTYNEST
-2087 VKADKKLDFTS
+2087 VTANKDLSFAS
-2098 AKDTNIKGGN
+2098 GNDTNIKGGK
-2108 LSGEKIAGN
+2108 LSGEKVIGS

-2129 KNSYKEKN
+2129 SNNYKESNK
-2137 SSAGFGV
+2137 SV
-2144 GIDLSGKNKN
+2144 GASVGLGSNK
-2154 DGIATTDKKDKASN
+2154 AVS
-2168 ADKTGIFGSATKSNV
+2168 GSASVGKI
-2183 DSNYESVTNQS
+2183 DSNYKSVTDQS

-2206 VEANT
+2206 VEDNT
-2211 DLKGGIISSEAE
+2211 DLKGGIISSTADA
-2223 KDKNKIS
+2223 DKNKLS
-2230 TGTLTYEDI
+2230 TGTLTFEDI
-2239 KNKAEYEAGSIG
+2239 QNKADYKAGGAG
-2251 INVDTSKNAKNKDAG
+2251 IKVNKNN
-2266 VTPNIGVGAKDDAES
+2266 DAEYNEKGITPDIGMPAS
-2281 VTKATV
+2281 GEAESTIKATI
-2287 SEGEIEIRDKG
+2287 SKGTIEIRDKEN
-2298 HQKQDLKDLNRDTQ
+2298 QKQDLKDLNRDTQ
-2312 NSLNKLGEIFDKTKV
+2312 NSLNKLGEIFDKTKI

-2332 LAGLFGEIAYK
+2332 LANLFGELAYNEIHYMDGSNEQK
-2343 AVGDL
+2343 AL
-2348 AIKNGW
+2348 Y
-2354 QEGSAEKNALHALV
+2354 HAVV

-2373 ELTNSGFL
+2373 KLTGGDFL
-2381 AGASGAMINEIIQDK
+2381 AGATAAGINKLVIEEVKKAANYEPDKMQWVSAALGAVVAEFVSGNAQ
-2396 LRDMFKDNPAM
+2396 AG
-2407 HQWASALIGGV
+2407 ASA
-2418 VAQVAADNAQVGSAT
+2418 AA
-2433 ASSGTKNNYL
+2433 SGTKNNEVADIIFNPKRVLNGYGEGLKDRGIEEIEDISAIVSDPLGTLNEMYQFLQAIYEEPSLANEIKEQFVDVFNERLDKFENGTAEETGYELGRISVDIASLCVASGSSKIL
-2443 THEQLEKYNSEIEA
+2443 TKFPRVGKIVSSLEKYTAKSISTTKLTNDIVY
-2457 IEKDDSLT
+2457 IGDSLW
-2465 EEEKKDAKKI
+2465 EKGAFKRGQI
-2475 IDLKYDLI
+2475 IDK
-2483 SALQDREWLS
+2483 ALGNNL
-2493 RFNSKINVIQ
+2493 
-2503 LKNGEYEIK
+2503 
-2512 GETFYVGYNKD
+2512 GYN
-2523 GSPAFLST
+2523 
-2531 GTTYGI
+2531 
-2537 KDDNLNDLLQK
+2537 
-2548 IIPGDK
+2548 
-2554 IQFPDG
+2554 FP
-2560 SKFYIQPNGQLFEE
+2560 
-2574 DNVGFLMPF
+2574 
-2583 KMISFDTNAV
+2583 V
-2593 VDKRNMFVYDAT
+2593 VDK
-2605 ISSNLKNDAG
+2605 LNDR
-2615 ELITGVAS
+2615 T
-2623 SIGGLLAGYELAKLA
+2623 
-2638 ITSGNDSGIL
+2638 ITS
-2648 VGAIVVAMNANELVI
+2648 
-2663 SGTSGYKNL
+2663 
-2672 FNHNISTV
+2672 
-2680 NFIKDSVLAGSEN
+2680 IKSMDLTLPTYQTG
-2693 EKIYNSLNTATQMI
+2693 KGIYNTLV
-2707 GIIGDCQQ
+2707 
-2715 FYKLIE
+2715 K
-2721 EGKLRN
+2721 N
-2727 IDWDKIIYDKKERDE
+2727 IDALDKFTYKSWNRKFIGLNDYDSKELEIAISKTIISKEQKYGIDRA
-2742 LTSILNSYNLG
+2742 IQYAGNKG
-2753 LDIKTVGDIL
+2753 IKVKITIIE
-2763 NK
+2763 